1 MKKSFFGKKILVKIF
16 TLFVILNFN
25 IFAET
30 YTWTGSVSSDWGD
43 AGNWNETS
51 ATPDGYNIILA
62 KGTPYDVDFST
73 RNMKD
78 FESLTIEEDVSIDIN
93 SAITVTNAFTNNGTV
108 TVSGSSIIITCGS
121 IENNGSF
128 DFGSNSVKCGD
139 LQNRGTLSF
148 TGNLDVTND
157 ASFVSYFT
165 NEGTVTVNNNA
176 TFSDTFTNKR
186 NFSITGN
193 ATFSGAVTNNGTITC
208 GSGALVMEGDY
219 SGSGKLTLSSAT
231 STFKG
236 GTVDFSGT
244 ELFHNGGTI
253 IFAKEPSGMYSNY
266 GQVALTVNNTVFNN
280 VQIGTNDKTVRITV
294 DGNFTVAGDFSAS
307 NPKNIISQQQTSSY
321 KGITFSGTG
330 KNISFLG
337 KNTIE
342 QIQVTGGSN
351 TITFASENTI
361 TNLSVTANSNEIT
374 FSAKNAITDL
384 SVTANSNELMF
395 SENNTIGTLKL
406 NGESIIAKFGAGKTQ
421 TITNLTATG
430 TSGKEVLLTTD
441 SASPSVNDNSTW
453 WNVAGLTSG
462 NRTISNAKI
471 EYSKSQNP
479 LLITS
484 LDVNVTENTE
494 ASTENWFLRKFY
506 WFGKTDKNWNTAS
519 NWSSSGD
526 SYVACPIAPPTNSG
540 LSEITIVKNDTNVLT
555 LDSDINVK
563 SFDVASSATV
573 DFASYNVT
581 SANGIS
587 NEGTIR
593 LQGTSGQTFSAHT
606 NKDGSTIEYYGN
618 NFATFTWGTNYENLI
633 FSEGISGDF
642 VSFELNVLKNT
653 TIANG
658 TGNDISLKG
667 TFARNVILGENG
679 INAGSVTLTSSAQI
693 NVSGNCSNLSI
704 YGNLVVNNAL
714 SSGGVIS
721 VSGTTSA
728 TGAIS
733 ASGDITFGGNAD
745 VAEVTSTSGVIS
757 VTGDA
762 TASGTI
768 SASGNITFG
777 GTADVAGVTS
787 TGGAIS
793 VTGDATASGAIS
805 ADGNITFG
813 GTADVA
819 EVTSTGGA
827 ISFTG
832 DATASG
838 AISADGDITFGG
850 NADVAEVTSQ
860 SGEISF
866 SGDATASGAISADGD
881 ITFDGTADVAGVTST
896 SGVISFT
903 GDATASGTISAGG
916 DITFGGDAD
925 VAGVTST
932 SGVISFDGDATA
944 SGSIL
949 ASGDITFGGDAD
961 VAGVTSQSG
970 VISFDGD
977 ATASGAISADGNI
990 TFSKNAIINE
1000 VTSTYG
1006 AISVGGTTSANGNI
1020 TSAKS
1025 QTFNGA
1031 FTLQSDVELSAGTIT
1046 FKGTVNGTHALTIGN
1061 NANTTNVTFEKSVGS
1076 VNKLASLDVKGTI
1089 TANEAISTTGNIAVG
1104 GVANVT
1110 EVTSSGGAISVT
1122 GNATATGTISAR
1134 GNITFGGNADVAGVT
1149 SAGGVISF
1157 TGDATA
1163 SGTISAQGDITFG
1176 KNAII
1181 NEVTSTNG
1189 AISVTGTTSANGNIT
1204 SAQSQTFNGE
1214 FTLSKTVTILAK
1226 NNTVLFKDTVNGTYD
1241 LAIGNNANATNV
1253 TFEKSAGSTDVIN
1266 SLFVKGNITAK
1277 DKITTKGNISIG
1289 GTSSITSATS
1299 QSGAISLSGNA
1310 IASGNVLASGNITF
1324 GKNANIY
1331 EVTSQNGAIS
1341 VGGTTFA
1348 NANITSA
1355 QSQTFNG
1362 AFTLQ
1367 NDITFVA
1374 SKVEFKGKVDSKAG
1388 SNYSATFGN
1397 ETVKTSAAFH
1407 FSVGS
1412 SVPLGNITL
1421 NDASFS
1427 ENASL
1432 IQTES
1437 SSLNVNGQV
1446 KFGKA
1451 QLQLGNLII
1460 SAGGNFTQTG
1470 VNTDSQSV
1478 CLIENNGR
1486 VIWDSTS
1493 LGGSVTLKGDVIG
1506 SNAPQVV
1513 FNKKNVII
1521 GKDLNIAGVF
1531 YNLEI
1536 APNINVTNASG
1547 LCVRNNFTINGTYTH
1562 NDKKLT
1568 LGAITVA
1575 GKEYSSGDEGKI
1587 TGNAN
1592 VTFGTVEIVQQ
1603 GTPKNIAISGNIF
1616 ELIMNNANST
1626 GKISVSSNA
1635 NTDSALTITTIQNAD
1650 GTKFDFDFAKNITFE
1665 NAPTINTTGIISFA
1679 NEGITSSQKII
1690 FQSGIAI
1697 PKANKIF
1704 AKGNFENT
1712 AGTVD
1717 FAKPVELTGNA
1728 TISAND
1734 INFSDLNLKTYN
1746 IDLTAQNLCFN
1757 KNVVSDN
1764 NATNIFTLKNLGS
1777 AEIKDGVQISCGK
1790 INFTG
1795 NGTSSVNAANFQL
1808 NSLDGNI
1815 SINDE
1820 RFASSAKIT
1829 VNNEGIFIIDE
1840 KSKIQ
1845 CSNLVQNGSGKN
1857 QLAGQFVILENAN
1870 FNTDVFVTDEFAISA
1885 KNMTVGN
1892 ASSKDLFINAIKS
1905 GTTKNVE
1912 FACDIQSQNFVL
1924 LNGNVTLSGNLTTSK
1939 DIVLQNGIAS
1949 QIYKDSESATENLLS
1964 YFNSARDGKTALC
1977 SLQEFPAQNPDGTN
1991 ISLTEFTSSFG
2002 GFGGKT
2008 ITAGQ
2013 NFYSNGVDLV
2023 PNAKWNLSLKKNDVA
2038 TSAFGEFH
2046 NGRLKNC
2053 EVICA
2058 SGTAYLSCAENS
2070 VDEGANSG
2078 AYFGRPNFSAT
2089 GTYTVFDN
2097 VIRVE
2102 FVDSVLGL
2110 KTTIENSNNEI
2121 SKAIASGY
2129 FVHMG
2134 NSGKVSFEG
2143 TYVDSE
2149 CNVSTD
2155 GKGDLDIFYIKTEEK
2170 WNSDATG
2177 NSLGN
2182 AESTD
2187 WSGVHRTAIPY
2198 IDLPKALNSL
2208 YETLRDNHKNRIA
2221 HYYSENAFAGVK
2233 DKCSPV
2239 LIGIRT
2245 GQELHKNNTGTAE
2258 SQMPYD
2264 AHNFI
2269 EFQYSESVNTSSILL
2284 SDKDD
2289 LAKTMNVQA
2298 TSDFGEIISS
2308 GEGLNIAGIVK
2319 IQNGKLKTGSTDSSV
2334 PSTKIH
2340 SLYRNFAI
2348 NANAAEKF
2356 QSHRMRLGIASF
2368 VDKTVLANGKEFHHW
2383 VGYIDEGTT
2392 PSGSV
2397 IPLDSKIVDDKNL
2410 IYDAHGNSLDVKG
2423 TENHSLL
2430 DLSVTEV
2437 DSELYGTWD
2446 IYAPVFAEYNS
2457 SLQETSSKYAEAI
2470 GTSSAGYST
2479 LDKIEFHLH
2488 DNNPLAFDENVIW
2501 FNKVGWCSDS
2511 KGKVLYKNFTDAT
2524 DIFGGARAFDD
2535 NAVRRTSGGIRY
2547 SSLYD
2552 KADFFKYTT
2561 DVASS
2566 EINTSFD
2573 ATEIKGGAK
2582 SLVFIP
2588 PVGNRKSTGAEDGLY
2603 FSVYLK
2609 DKTLPLKSTFVIRY
2623 DENACVTDLAGNRL
2637 RNKTLSTID
2646 RVSPKFNISV
2656 AEVKNNKLYVVFN
2669 KKLNVGTISV
2679 YKETVDSDIDVK
2691 SYSALQKITETL
2703 RIVDKTWTPSSEIQI
2718 DTNVPAEY
2726 VYSNDYFTGLI
2737 FTLTKDVKYS
2747 DVKNLYLQ
2755 CYAPETSMDP
2765 LSGIPGANVTYVQ
2778 DNIGNYM
2785 AHKEAHALSDF
2796 AVGVVNPI
2804 FAYDNRQLSDED
2816 YFSKGIYGKI
2826 LGADESYSVHDWNDE
2841 QNNYGT
2847 LVTGQ
2852 DIFINANLSDGT
2864 NDNSEMPA
2872 KVVGYFDIYKNNN
2885 FVSIESDSLS
2895 CEYNE
2900 SIENADFAL
2909 SPWRIWLPETVSNGT
2924 ENPVF
2929 KALSNKNNKFDL
2941 FATGVK
2947 DEQSAENGENIKM
2960 NFLLP
2965 YDNESENIV
2974 HASSSMKDCG
2984 WDKGQQIS
2992 FLFGLENEDGT
3003 PVQIC
3008 HAPEYHEATDSYTC
3022 DMAPL
3027 FALRLKNPA
3036 DLTSLDLWSF
3046 KLQTVA
3052 LQRGGISVLN
3062 NVINVSNDE
3071 KAIVQVDM
3079 SNSGNLNIAVMTLDG
3094 NIVQYLHKGSLEKGT
3109 HYFSWNGR
3117 TKGNKTVARGLYFV
3131 RVFGSGIDE
3140 TRKIMV
3146 VKD

>member
-30 YTWTGSVSSDWGD
+30 YTWNGSVSSDWKD
-43 AGNWNETS
+43 AGNWDTTDS
-51 ATPDGYNIILA
+51 TTPGYNIVLA
-62 KGTPYDVDFST
+62 HAGNDVNFST
-73 RNMKD
+73 RNTND
-78 FESLTIEEDVSIDIN
+78 FASLVVEEGVSIEIK
-93 SAITVTNAFTNNGTV
+93 SAITVTNTFTNKGTV
-108 TVSGSSIIITCGS
+108 TVSGSGITITCGS
-121 IENNGSF
+121 ISIENTGNF
-128 DFGSNSVKCGD
+128 DFASNSVNCGY

-148 TGNLDVTND
+148 TGNLDVTNN

-176 TFSDTFTNKR
+176 TFSDTFTNKG
-186 NFSITGN
+186 NFSITGDGIFSSDVINDGGAISISKNASFSVSLTNDGTINCDTGDFTVTEFYSGTGNLSFTSGN

-208 GSGALVMEGDY
+208 GSGALVMEGNY
-219 SGSGKLTLSSAT
+219 SGSGELTLSSGT
-231 STFKG
+231 STFNG
-236 GTVDFSGT
+236 GTVNFSDVT
-244 ELFHNGGTI
+244 LNHNNGTI
-253 IFAKEPSGMYSNY
+253 VFDRASTGGMFSSDATIN
-266 GQVALTVNNTVFNN
+266 LKVNNTIFNN
-280 VQIGTNDKTVRITV
+280 VKFGDTNNVKMTV
-294 DGNFTVAGDFSAS
+294 DGNLIVEGIFFATSPTNFIGTE
-307 NPKNIISQQQTSSY
+307 QTSTY
-321 KGITFSGTG
+321 KNITFSGSNKT
-330 KNISFLG
+330 ISFAG
-337 KNTIE
+337 KNTFANVNI
-342 QIQVTGGSN
+342 TGSN
-351 TITFASENTI
+351 NTVTFSSENTFTELNI
-361 TNLSVTANSNEIT
+361 SGEASIVALA
-374 FSAKNAITDL
+374 SA
-384 SVTANSNELMF
+384 
-395 SENNTIGTLKL
+395 NTIGTL
-406 NGESIIAKFGAGKTQ
+406 NITGINSVIKFGAGKTQ
-421 TITNLTATG
+421 TITKLTATG

-462 NRTISNAKI
+462 NVILSNAKI

-484 LDVNVTENTE
+484 LDVTENTE

-526 SYVACPIAPPTNSG
+526 SYVACPIAPSIDSG
-540 LSEITIVKNDTNVLT
+540 LSEITIVKNDTNILL
-555 LDSDINVK
+555 LDNNIDVK

-593 LQGTSGQTFSAHT
+593 LQGTNGQTFSAHT

-618 NFATFTWGTNYENLI
+618 NFATFTWGTEYRNLKIAESIGGNYSGHILNVQENLI
-633 FSEGISGDF
+633 
-642 VSFELNVLKNT
+642 
-653 TIANG
+653 IANN
-658 TGNDISLKG
+658 TLIMLKG

-693 NVSGNCSNLSI
+693 NVSGNCSNLAI
-704 YGNLVVNNAL
+704 NGNLAVNNAL

-733 ASGDITFGGNAD
+733 AN
-745 VAEVTSTSGVIS
+745 
-757 VTGDA
+757 
-762 TASGTI
+762 
-768 SASGNITFG
+768 GNITFG

-793 VTGDATASGAIS
+793 FD
-805 ADGNITFG
+805 
-813 GTADVA
+813 
-819 EVTSTGGA
+819 
-827 ISFTG
+827 G

-850 NADVAEVTSQ
+850 DATVNGVTST
-860 SGEISF
+860 SGVISF
-866 SGDATASGAISADGD
+866 TGDATASGAISANGN

-896 SGVISFT
+896 SGVISFD
-903 GDATASGTISAGG
+903 GDAKASGEISANGN
-916 DITFGGDAD
+916 ITFGGTAD

-932 SGVISFDGDATA
+932 GGAIS
-944 SGSIL
+944 
-949 ASGDITFGGDAD
+949 IT
-961 VAGVTSQSG
+961 
-970 VISFDGD
+970 GD
-977 ATASGAISADGNI
+977 ATASGAISASGNI
-990 TFSKNAIINE
+990 TFGKNAIINE
-1000 VTSTYG
+1000 VTSTNG
-1006 AISVGGTTSANGNI
+1006 AISVSGTTLANGNI
-1020 TSAKS
+1020 TSAQS

-1031 FTLQSDVELSAGTIT
+1031 FTLNNSVTILAKENTIT

-1061 NANTTNVTFEKSVGS
+1061 DTDTTNVTFEKSVGS

-1110 EVTSSGGAISVT
+1110 EVTSTGGAISVT
-1122 GNATATGTISAR
+1122 GDATASGTISAQ
-1134 GNITFGGNADVAGVT
+1134 GNISFGANAIINEVT
-1149 SAGGVISF
+1149 SSNGAISVGGTTSATGAISAGGVISF

-1176 KNAII
+1176 ANAII
-1181 NEVTSTNG
+1181 NEVTSSNG
-1189 AISVTGTTSANGNIT
+1189 AISVEGTTSANGNIT
-1204 SAQSQTFNGE
+1204 SAKSQTFNGA
-1214 FTLSKTVTILAK
+1214 FTLNNSVTILAK

-1253 TFEKSAGSTDVIN
+1253 TFEKSVGSTDVIN

-1310 IASGNVLASGNITF
+1310 TASGTISASGNITF

-1331 EVTSQNGAIS
+1331 EVTSSNGAIS
-1341 VGGTTFA
+1341 VGGTTSA
-1348 NANITSA
+1348 NANITSE

-1397 ETVKTSAAFH
+1397 ETIKTSAAFH

-1478 CLIENNGR
+1478 YLIENNGR

-1493 LGGSVTLKGDVIG
+1493 LGGSVTLKGDVTG

-1592 VTFGTVEIVQQ
+1592 VSFGTVEIVQQ
-1603 GTPKNIAISGNIF
+1603 STPKNIAISGSIF
-1616 ELIMNNANST
+1616 ELIMNNENST

-1635 NTDSALTITTIQNAD
+1635 NTDSALSITTIQNAD

-1665 NAPTINTTGIISFA
+1665 NAPTINTTGTVSFA

-1717 FAKPVELTGNA
+1717 FAKPVELTGNT

-1746 IDLTAQNLCFN
+1746 IDLTTQNLCFN
-1757 KNVVSDN
+1757 KSVVSDN

-1845 CSNLVQNGSGKN
+1845 CNNLVQIGNGKN

-1870 FNTDVFVTDEFAISA
+1870 FNTDVFVTDEFVISA
-1885 KNMTVGN
+1885 KNMIVGN
-1892 ASSKDLFINAIKS
+1892 ASSKDLFINAIKN

-1964 YFNSARDGKTALC
+1964 YFNSARDGRTALC
-1977 SLQEFPAQNPDGTN
+1977 SLQEFPTQNPDGTN
-1991 ISLTEFTSSFG
+1991 ISLTAFASSFG

-2089 GTYTVFDN
+2089 GTYTVYDN
-2097 VIRVE
+2097 VIRME

-2221 HYYSENAFAGVK
+2221 HYYDANAFVSVK

-2245 GQELHKNNTGTAE
+2245 GQELHKNNTGTAS

-2289 LAKTMNVQA
+2289 LSKTMNVQA

-2308 GEGLNIAGIVK
+2308 GDGLNIAGIAK

-2340 SLYRNFAI
+2340 SLYRNFAV

-2383 VGYIDEGTT
+2383 VGYIDEGAT
-2392 PSGSV
+2392 PSGTV

-2410 IYDAHGNSLDVKG
+2410 IYDANGNSLDVKG

-2430 DLSVTEV
+2430 DLSVTEI

-2446 IYAPVFAEYNS
+2446 IYAPIFAEYNS
-2457 SLQETSSKYAEAI
+2457 SLHESSSKYAEAI

-2488 DNNPLAFDENVIW
+2488 DNNPLAFDESAIW

-2535 NAVRRTSGGIRY
+2535 NATRRTSGGIRY

-2552 KADFFKYTT
+2552 KADFFKYTI

-2679 YKETVDSDIDVK
+2679 YKETVDSDIDAK

-2885 FVSIESDSLS
+2885 FISIESDSLS

-2947 DEQSAENGENIKM
+2947 DEESAENGENIKI

-3003 PVQIC
+3003 PIQIC
-3008 HAPEYHEATDSYTC
+3008 HAPEYNEATDSYTC

>member
-30 YTWTGSVSSDWGD
+30 YTWNGYVSSDWEE
-43 AGNWNETS
+43 ARNWDTTDS
-51 ATPDGYNIILA
+51 TTQGYNIVLA
-62 KGTPYDVDFST
+62 HAGNDVDFST
-73 RNMKD
+73 RNRKD
-78 FESLTIEEDVSIDIN
+78 FDSLVVEEGVSIEIN
-93 SAITVTNAFTNNGTV
+93 SDITVTNAFTNNGTV
-108 TVSGSSIIITCGS
+108 TVLDSGITITCGS
-121 IENNGSF
+121 IVNRGKLS
-128 DFGSNSVKCGD
+128 FGSNSLNCND
-139 LQNRGTLSF
+139 FENRGTLSF
-148 TGNLDVTND
+148 TGALDVTNN
-157 ASFVSYFT
+157 ATFT
-165 NEGTVTVNNNA
+165 RDFINEGTVTVNN
-176 TFSDTFTNKR
+176 
-186 NFSITGN
+186 N

-208 GSGALVMEGDY
+208 GSGALVMEGNY
-219 SGSGKLTLSSAT
+219 FGSGELTLSSGT
-231 STFKG
+231 STFNG
-236 GTVDFSGT
+236 GTVNFSGT
-244 ELFHNGGTI
+244 ELIHNGGTI
-253 IFAKEPSGMYSNY
+253 IFGMFSNY
-266 GQVALTVNNTVFNN
+266 GEVALTVNDTVFNN
-280 VQIGTNDKTVRITV
+280 VQIGTNDKTVKITV

-361 TNLSVTANSNEIT
+361 TNLSVTANDNEIT
-374 FSAKNAITDL
+374 FSAENAITDL

-395 SENNTIGTLKL
+395 SANNTIGTLNL
-406 NGESIIAKFGAGKTQ
+406 NGELITAKFGAGKTQ
-421 TITNLTATG
+421 TITKLTAIG

-462 NRTISNAKI
+462 NVTISNAKI

-484 LDVNVTENTE
+484 LDVNVTENPK

-506 WFGKTDKNWNTAS
+506 WFGRKDKNWNTTS
-519 NWSSSGD
+519 NWSSSRD
-526 SYVACPIAPPTNSG
+526 SYVECPIAPPINSG
-540 LSEITIVKNDTNVLT
+540 LSEITIVKNDTNILL
-555 LDSDINVK
+555 LDNNINVK

-573 DFASYNVT
+573 DFASYDVT

-593 LQGTSGQTFSAHT
+593 LQGTNGQTFFAHT
-606 NKDGSTIEYYGN
+606 NEDGSTIEYYGN
-618 NFATFTWGTNYENLI
+618 NFALFAWGTDYENLI

-642 VSFELNVLKNT
+642 VSSELNVLKNT

-667 TFARNVILGENG
+667 TFTGNIILGENG

-693 NVSGNCSNLSI
+693 NVSGNCSNLAI
-704 YGNLVVNNAL
+704 NGNLAVNNAL

-721 VSGTTSA
+721 VTGTTSA
-728 TGAIS
+728 TGVIS
-733 ASGDITFGGNAD
+733 AGGD
-745 VAEVTSTSGVIS
+745 
-757 VTGDA
+757 
-762 TASGTI
+762 
-768 SASGNITFG
+768 ITFG

-805 ADGNITFG
+805 ADGDITFG

-827 ISFTG
+827 ISVTG
-832 DATASG
+832 DAKASG
-838 AISADGDITFGG
+838 TISADGDITFG
-850 NADVAEVTSQ
+850 
-860 SGEISF
+860 
-866 SGDATASGAISADGD
+866 
-881 ITFDGTADVAGVTST
+881 GTADVAGVTST

-903 GDATASGTISAGG
+903 GDATASGVISADGN
-916 DITFGGDAD
+916 ITFGGTAD
-925 VAGVTST
+925 VAE
-932 SGVISFDGDATA
+932 
-944 SGSIL
+944 
-949 ASGDITFGGDAD
+949 
-961 VAGVTSQSG
+961 VTSQSG

-977 ATASGAISADGNI
+977 ATASGAISSSGNI
-990 TFSKNAIINE
+990 TFDGNADVAE
-1000 VTSTYG
+1000 VTST
-1006 AISVGGTTSANGNI
+1006 
-1020 TSAKS
+1020 
-1025 QTFNGA
+1025 
-1031 FTLQSDVELSAGTIT
+1031 
-1046 FKGTVNGTHALTIGN
+1046 
-1061 NANTTNVTFEKSVGS
+1061 
-1076 VNKLASLDVKGTI
+1076 
-1089 TANEAISTTGNIAVG
+1089 
-1104 GVANVT
+1104 
-1110 EVTSSGGAISVT
+1110 GGAISV
-1122 GNATATGTISAR
+1122 I
-1134 GNITFGGNADVAGVT
+1134 
-1149 SAGGVISF
+1149 
-1157 TGDATA
+1157 GDATV
-1163 SGTISAQGDITFG
+1163 SGAISANGNITFG

-1204 SAQSQTFNGE
+1204 SAQSQTFNGVFTLQSDVVLSAGTNTITFKGTVNGTHALTIGNDTDTTNVTFEKSVGSVNKLASLDVKGTITANEAIFTTGNIAVGGVAKVTEVTSTGGAISVTGDATATGTISARGNISFGANAIINEVTSSNGAISVGGTTSATGAISAGGVISFDGDATASGTISAQGDITFGKNAIINEVTSTNGAISVEGTTSANGNITSAKSQTFNGE
-1214 FTLSKTVTILAK
+1214 FTLNKTVTILAK

-1266 SLFVKGNITAK
+1266 SLFVKGNITAN
-1277 DKITTKGNISIG
+1277 DKITTKGNISVG

-1310 IASGNVLASGNITF
+1310 TASGNVLASGNITF

-1341 VGGTTFA
+1341 VGGTTLA

-1374 SKVEFKGKVDSKAG
+1374 SKVEFKGKVDSKTG

-1397 ETVKTSAAFH
+1397 ETIKTSAAFH

-1437 SSLNVNGQV
+1437 SSLNVNGGV

-1460 SAGGNFTQTG
+1460 SENGNFTQTG

-1493 LGGSVTLKGDVIG
+1493 LGGSVTLKGDVTG

-1592 VTFGTVEIVQQ
+1592 VSFGTVEIVQQ

-1635 NTDSALTITTIQNAD
+1635 NTDSALSITTIQNAD

-1665 NAPTINTTGIISFA
+1665 NATTINTTGTVSFA
-1679 NEGITSSQKII
+1679 NEGIASSQKII

-1734 INFSDLNLKTYN
+1734 INFSDLNLKTYD
-1746 IDLTAQNLCFN
+1746 IDLTTQNLCFN
-1757 KNVVSDN
+1757 KSVVSDN

-1845 CSNLVQNGSGKN
+1845 CSNLVQNGNGKN

-1905 GTTKNVE
+1905 GITKNVE

-1991 ISLTEFTSSFG
+1991 ISLTEFASSFG

-2089 GTYTVFDN
+2089 GTYTIYDN

-2177 NSLGN
+2177 NFMGN

-2221 HYYSENAFAGVK
+2221 HYYDANAFVGVK

-2308 GEGLNIAGIVK
+2308 GEGLNIAGIAK

-2340 SLYRNFAI
+2340 SLYRNFAVS
-2348 NANAAEKF
+2348 ANAAEKF

-2392 PSGSV
+2392 PSGTV

-2410 IYDAHGNSLDVKG
+2410 IYDANGNSLNVKG

-2457 SLQETSSKYAEAI
+2457 SLHESSSKYAEGI

-2488 DNNPLAFDENVIW
+2488 DNNPLAFDESVIW

-2535 NAVRRTSGGIRY
+2535 NATRRTSGGIRY

-2691 SYSALQKITETL
+2691 NYSALQKITETL

-2885 FVSIESDSLS
+2885 FISIESDSLS

-2909 SPWRIWLPETVSNGT
+2909 SPWRIWLPETVRNGT

-2947 DEQSAENGENIKM
+2947 DEQSAENGENIKI

-3008 HAPEYHEATDSYTC
+3008 HAPEYNEATDSYTC

>member
-1 MKKSFFGKKILVKIF
+1 MQL
-16 TLFVILNFN
+16 
-25 IFAET
+25 
-30 YTWTGSVSSDWGD
+30 
-43 AGNWNETS
+43 
-51 ATPDGYNIILA
+51 
-62 KGTPYDVDFST
+62 
-73 RNMKD
+73 
-78 FESLTIEEDVSIDIN
+78 
-93 SAITVTNAFTNNGTV
+93 
-108 TVSGSSIIITCGS
+108 
-121 IENNGSF
+121 
-128 DFGSNSVKCGD
+128 
-139 LQNRGTLSF
+139 
-148 TGNLDVTND
+148 GNLN
-157 ASFVSYFT
+157 
-165 NEGTVTVNNNA
+165 
-176 TFSDTFTNKR
+176 
-186 NFSITGN
+186 
-193 ATFSGAVTNNGTITC
+193 
-208 GSGALVMEGDY
+208 
-219 SGSGKLTLSSAT
+219 
-231 STFKG
+231 
-236 GTVDFSGT
+236 
-244 ELFHNGGTI
+244 
-253 IFAKEPSGMYSNY
+253 
-266 GQVALTVNNTVFNN
+266 
-280 VQIGTNDKTVRITV
+280 
-294 DGNFTVAGDFSAS
+294 
-307 NPKNIISQQQTSSY
+307 
-321 KGITFSGTG
+321 
-330 KNISFLG
+330 
-337 KNTIE
+337 
-342 QIQVTGGSN
+342 
-351 TITFASENTI
+351 
-361 TNLSVTANSNEIT
+361 
-374 FSAKNAITDL
+374 
-384 SVTANSNELMF
+384 
-395 SENNTIGTLKL
+395 
-406 NGESIIAKFGAGKTQ
+406 
-421 TITNLTATG
+421 
-430 TSGKEVLLTTD
+430 
-441 SASPSVNDNSTW
+441 
-453 WNVAGLTSG
+453 
-462 NRTISNAKI
+462 
-471 EYSKSQNP
+471 
-479 LLITS
+479 
-484 LDVNVTENTE
+484 
-494 ASTENWFLRKFY
+494 
-506 WFGKTDKNWNTAS
+506 
-519 NWSSSGD
+519 
-526 SYVACPIAPPTNSG
+526 
-540 LSEITIVKNDTNVLT
+540 
-555 LDSDINVK
+555 
-563 SFDVASSATV
+563 
-573 DFASYNVT
+573 
-581 SANGIS
+581 
-587 NEGTIR
+587 
-593 LQGTSGQTFSAHT
+593 
-606 NKDGSTIEYYGN
+606 
-618 NFATFTWGTNYENLI
+618 
-633 FSEGISGDF
+633 
-642 VSFELNVLKNT
+642 
-653 TIANG
+653 
-658 TGNDISLKG
+658 
-667 TFARNVILGENG
+667 
-679 INAGSVTLTSSAQI
+679 
-693 NVSGNCSNLSI
+693 
-704 YGNLVVNNAL
+704 
-714 SSGGVIS
+714 
-721 VSGTTSA
+721 
-728 TGAIS
+728 
-733 ASGDITFGGNAD
+733 
-745 VAEVTSTSGVIS
+745 
-757 VTGDA
+757 
-762 TASGTI
+762 
-768 SASGNITFG
+768 
-777 GTADVAGVTS
+777 
-787 TGGAIS
+787 
-793 VTGDATASGAIS
+793 
-805 ADGNITFG
+805 
-813 GTADVA
+813 
-819 EVTSTGGA
+819 
-827 ISFTG
+827 
-832 DATASG
+832 
-838 AISADGDITFGG
+838 
-850 NADVAEVTSQ
+850 
-860 SGEISF
+860 
-866 SGDATASGAISADGD
+866 
-881 ITFDGTADVAGVTST
+881 
-896 SGVISFT
+896 
-903 GDATASGTISAGG
+903 ISAGG
-916 DITFGGDAD
+916 
-925 VAGVTST
+925 S
-932 SGVISFDGDATA
+932 
-944 SGSIL
+944 
-949 ASGDITFGGDAD
+949 
-961 VAGVTSQSG
+961 
-970 VISFDGD
+970 
-977 ATASGAISADGNI
+977 
-990 TFSKNAIINE
+990 
-1000 VTSTYG
+1000 
-1006 AISVGGTTSANGNI
+1006 
-1020 TSAKS
+1020 
-1025 QTFNGA
+1025 
-1031 FTLQSDVELSAGTIT
+1031 
-1046 FKGTVNGTHALTIGN
+1046 
-1061 NANTTNVTFEKSVGS
+1061 
-1076 VNKLASLDVKGTI
+1076 
-1089 TANEAISTTGNIAVG
+1089 
-1104 GVANVT
+1104 
-1110 EVTSSGGAISVT
+1110 
-1122 GNATATGTISAR
+1122 
-1134 GNITFGGNADVAGVT
+1134 
-1149 SAGGVISF
+1149 
-1157 TGDATA
+1157 
-1163 SGTISAQGDITFG
+1163 
-1176 KNAII
+1176 
-1181 NEVTSTNG
+1181 
-1189 AISVTGTTSANGNIT
+1189 
-1204 SAQSQTFNGE
+1204 
-1214 FTLSKTVTILAK
+1214 
-1226 NNTVLFKDTVNGTYD
+1226 
-1241 LAIGNNANATNV
+1241 
-1253 TFEKSAGSTDVIN
+1253 
-1266 SLFVKGNITAK
+1266 
-1277 DKITTKGNISIG
+1277 
-1289 GTSSITSATS
+1289 
-1299 QSGAISLSGNA
+1299 
-1310 IASGNVLASGNITF
+1310 
-1324 GKNANIY
+1324 
-1331 EVTSQNGAIS
+1331 
-1341 VGGTTFA
+1341 
-1348 NANITSA
+1348 
-1355 QSQTFNG
+1355 
-1362 AFTLQ
+1362 
-1367 NDITFVA
+1367 
-1374 SKVEFKGKVDSKAG
+1374 
-1388 SNYSATFGN
+1388 
-1397 ETVKTSAAFH
+1397 
-1407 FSVGS
+1407 
-1412 SVPLGNITL
+1412 
-1421 NDASFS
+1421 
-1427 ENASL
+1427 
-1432 IQTES
+1432 
-1437 SSLNVNGQV
+1437 
-1446 KFGKA
+1446 
-1451 QLQLGNLII
+1451 
-1460 SAGGNFTQTG
+1460 FTQTG

-1478 CLIENNGR
+1478 CTIANNGTL
-1486 VIWDSTS
+1486 IWDSTS
-1493 LGGSVTLKGDVIG
+1493 LGGSVTLKGDVTG

-1592 VTFGTVEIVQQ
+1592 VSFGTVEIVQQ
-1603 GTPKNIAISGNIF
+1603 STPKNIAISGNIF
-1616 ELIMNNANST
+1616 ELIMNNENST

-1665 NAPTINTTGIISFA
+1665 NAPTINTTGTVSFA

-1690 FQSGIAI
+1690 FQNGILI

-1712 AGTVD
+1712 AGIVD
-1717 FAKPVELTGNA
+1717 FAKPVELTGNT

-1746 IDLTAQNLCFN
+1746 IDLTTQNLCFN

-1764 NATNIFTLKNLGS
+1764 DATNIFTLKNLGS

-1808 NSLDGNI
+1808 NALDGNI

-1845 CSNLVQNGSGKN
+1845 CSNLVQIGNGKN

-1939 DIVLQNGIAS
+1939 DIVLQNGTAS
-1949 QIYKDSESATENLLS
+1949 QIYNDSESATENLLS

-1991 ISLTEFTSSFG
+1991 ISLTEFASSFG

-2089 GTYTVFDN
+2089 GTYTVYDN

-2221 HYYSENAFAGVK
+2221 HYYSENAFEGVK

-2245 GQELHKNNTGTAE
+2245 GQELHKNNTGTAS

-2308 GEGLNIAGIVK
+2308 GDGLNIAGIAK

-2340 SLYRNFAI
+2340 SLYRNFAVS
-2348 NANAAEKF
+2348 ANAAEKF

-2383 VGYIDEGTT
+2383 VGYIDEGST
-2392 PSGSV
+2392 PSGTV

-2430 DLSVTEV
+2430 DLSVTEI

-2457 SLQETSSKYAEAI
+2457 SLHESSSKYAEAI

-2535 NAVRRTSGGIRY
+2535 NATRRTSGGIRY

-2588 PVGNRKSTGAEDGLY
+2588 PVGNRKSTGSEDGLY

-2900 SIENADFAL
+2900 SIEKADFAL

>member
-30 YTWTGSVSSDWGD
+30 YTWNGSVSSDWKD
-43 AGNWNETS
+43 AENWDTTDS
-51 ATPDGYNIILA
+51 TPGYNIVLA
-62 KGTPYDVDFST
+62 HAGNDVDFSS
-73 RNMKD
+73 RNTND
-78 FESLTIEEDVSIDIN
+78 FASLVVEEEVSIEIN
-93 SAITVTNAFTNNGTV
+93 SDITVTNAFTNNGTV
-108 TVSGSSIIITCGS
+108 TVSDSGITITCGS
-121 IENNGSF
+121 IENNG
-128 DFGSNSVKCGD
+128 
-139 LQNRGTLSF
+139 
-148 TGNLDVTND
+148 
-157 ASFVSYFT
+157 
-165 NEGTVTVNNNA
+165 
-176 TFSDTFTNKR
+176 
-186 NFSITGN
+186 
-193 ATFSGAVTNNGTITC
+193 TITC
-208 GSGALVMEGDY
+208 GTGELLVNGNY

-244 ELFHNGGTI
+244 ELIHNGGTI
-253 IFAKEPSGMYSNY
+253 IFAKEPSGFSSY

-280 VQIGTNDKTVRITV
+280 VQIGTNDKTVKITV
-294 DGNFTVAGDFSAS
+294 DGNFTVAGDFFAS
-307 NPKNIISQQQTSSY
+307 RFSQQQTSSY
-321 KGITFSGTG
+321 EGITFSGTG
-330 KNISFLG
+330 KTISFLG

-351 TITFASENTI
+351 TISFASENTI
-361 TNLSVTANSNEIT
+361 KNLSVTANSNEIT
-374 FSAKNAITDL
+374 FSAENAITDL

-395 SENNTIGTLKL
+395 SENNTIGTLNL
-406 NGESIIAKFGAGKTQ
+406 NGEAIIAKFGAGKTQ
-421 TITNLTATG
+421 TITKLTATG
-430 TSGKEVLLTTD
+430 TSGNEVLLTTN

-484 LDVNVTENTE
+484 LDVNVTENSE
-494 ASTENWFLRKFY
+494 GSTENWFLRKFY
-506 WFGKTDKNWNTAS
+506 WFGKTDKNWNEKT

-526 SYVACPIAPPTNSG
+526 SYVECLIAPPTNSG
-540 LSEITIVKNDTNVLT
+540 LSEITIVKNDTNIL
-555 LDSDINVK
+555 LLNSDIRVK
-563 SFDVASSATV
+563 SFDVASSVTV

-593 LQGTSGQTFSAHT
+593 LQGTNGQTFYAPT
-606 NKDGSTIEYYGN
+606 NEDGSTIEYYGN
-618 NFATFTWGTNYENLI
+618 NFALFAWGTDYENLI

-642 VSFELNVLKNT
+642 VSSELNVLKNT

-704 YGNLVVNNAL
+704 DGNLVVNNAL
-714 SSGGVIS
+714 SSGGMIS
-721 VSGTTSA
+721 VTGTTSA
-728 TGAIS
+728 TGSIS
-733 ASGDITFGGNAD
+733 ADGDITFGGNAD
-745 VAEVTSTSGVIS
+745 VAGVTSTGGVIS
-757 VTGDA
+757 FDGDA

-777 GTADVAGVTS
+777 GTADVAK
-787 TGGAIS
+787 
-793 VTGDATASGAIS
+793 
-805 ADGNITFG
+805 
-813 GTADVA
+813 
-819 EVTSTGGA
+819 VTSTGGA
-827 ISFTG
+827 ISFDG
-832 DATASG
+832 NATASG

-850 NADVAEVTSQ
+850 NADVAGVTSQ
-860 SGEISF
+860 SGSISF
-866 SGDATASGAISADGD
+866 SGDATASGAI
-881 ITFDGTADVAGVTST
+881 
-896 SGVISFT
+896 
-903 GDATASGTISAGG
+903 
-916 DITFGGDAD
+916 
-925 VAGVTST
+925 
-932 SGVISFDGDATA
+932 
-944 SGSIL
+944 L
-949 ASGDITFGGDAD
+949 
-961 VAGVTSQSG
+961 
-970 VISFDGD
+970 
-977 ATASGAISADGNI
+977 ADGNI
-990 TFSKNAIINE
+990 TFGKNAIINE

-1031 FTLQSDVELSAGTIT
+1031 FTLQSDVELSAGTNTIT
-1046 FKGTVNGTHALTIGN
+1046 FKDTVNGTHALTIGN

-1076 VNKLASLDVKGTI
+1076 VNKLASLDVKGNA

-1122 GNATATGTISAR
+1122 GDATASGTISAR
-1134 GNITFGGNADVAGVT
+1134 GNISFGGNAIINEVT
-1149 SAGGVISF
+1149 SSNGAISVGGTTSATGAISAGGVISF

-1163 SGTISAQGDITFG
+1163 SGTISAGGDITFG
-1176 KNAII
+1176 ANAII
-1181 NEVTSTNG
+1181 NEVTSSNG
-1189 AISVTGTTSANGNIT
+1189 AISVGGTTSANGNIT
-1204 SAQSQTFNGE
+1204 SAKSQTFNGA
-1214 FTLSKTVTILAK
+1214 FTLNNSVTILAK

-1277 DKITTKGNISIG
+1277 DKITTKGNISVG
-1289 GTSSITSATS
+1289 GTSSITSAIS

-1310 IASGNVLASGNITF
+1310 TASGTISASGNITF

-1341 VGGTTFA
+1341 VGGTTSA
-1348 NANITSA
+1348 NGNITSA

-1397 ETVKTSAAFH
+1397 ETIKTSAAFH

-1437 SSLNVNGQV
+1437 SSLNVKGGV

-1493 LGGSVTLKGDVIG
+1493 LGGSVTLKGDVTG

-1592 VTFGTVEIVQQ
+1592 VSFGTVEIVQIN
-1603 GTPKNIAISGNIF
+1603 TPKNIAISGSIF

-1635 NTDSALTITTIQNAD
+1635 NTDSALSITTIQNAD

-1665 NAPTINTTGIISFA
+1665 NAPTINTTGTVSFA
-1679 NEGITSSQKII
+1679 NEGIASSQKII
-1690 FQSGIAI
+1690 FQNGILI
-1697 PKANKIF
+1697 PKADKIF

-1717 FAKPVELTGNA
+1717 FSKPVELTGNT
-1728 TISAND
+1728 TISANN

-1746 IDLTAQNLCFN
+1746 IDLTTQNLRFN
-1757 KNVVSDN
+1757 KSVVSDN

-1845 CSNLVQNGSGKN
+1845 CNNLVQNGNGKN

-1991 ISLTEFTSSFG
+1991 ISLTAFASSFG

-2089 GTYTVFDN
+2089 GTYTVYDN

-2245 GQELHKNNTGTAE
+2245 GQELHKNNTGTAS

-2289 LAKTMNVQA
+2289 LSKTMNVQA

-2308 GEGLNIAGIVK
+2308 GDGLNIAGIAK

-2334 PSTKIH
+2334 PSSKIH
-2340 SLYRNFAI
+2340 SLYRNFAVS
-2348 NANAAEKF
+2348 ANAAEKF

-2392 PSGSV
+2392 PSGTV

-2430 DLSVTEV
+2430 NLSVTEV

-2457 SLQETSSKYAEAI
+2457 SLHESSSKYAEAI

-2535 NAVRRTSGGIRY
+2535 NATRRTSGGIRY

-2929 KALSNKNNKFDL
+2929 KALSNKNNQFDL

-2947 DEQSAENGENIKM
+2947 DEESAENGENIKI

>member
-30 YTWTGSVSSDWGD
+30 YTWNGSVSSDWKD
-43 AGNWNETS
+43 AGNWDTTDS
-51 ATPDGYNIILA
+51 TTPGYNIVLA
-62 KGTPYDVDFST
+62 PATYPAYPVNFST
-73 RNMKD
+73 RNTND
-78 FESLTIEEDVSIDIN
+78 FDSLVVEAEVSIEIN

-108 TVSGSSIIITCGS
+108 TVLDSGITITCGS
-121 IENNGSF
+121 VVNHGKLS
-128 DFGSNSVKCGD
+128 FGSNSLNCND
-139 LQNRGTLSF
+139 FENRGTLSF
-148 TGNLDVTND
+148 TGALDVTNN

-176 TFSDTFTNKR
+176 TFSDTFTNKG
-186 NFSITGN
+186 NFSITGDGIFSSDVINDGGTISISKN
-193 ATFSGAVTNNGTITC
+193 ASFSGAVTNNGTITC
-208 GSGALVMEGDY
+208 GSGALVMEGNY
-219 SGSGKLTLSSAT
+219 SGRGELTLSSGT
-231 STFKG
+231 STFNG
-236 GTVDFSGT
+236 GTVNFSGT
-244 ELFHNGGTI
+244 ELIHNGGTI
-253 IFAKEPSGMYSNY
+253 IFGMFSNY
-266 GQVALTVNNTVFNN
+266 GEVALTVNNTVFNN
-280 VQIGTNDKTVRITV
+280 VQIGTNDKTVKITV

-307 NPKNIISQQQTSSY
+307 NPNRFSQQQTSSY

-351 TITFASENTI
+351 TISFASENTI

-395 SENNTIGTLKL
+395 SENNTIGTLNL
-406 NGESIIAKFGAGKTQ
+406 NGELITAKFGAGKTQ
-421 TITNLTATG
+421 TITKLTATG
-430 TSGKEVLLTTD
+430 TSGNEVLLTTD

-462 NRTISNAKI
+462 NVTISNAKI

-484 LDVNVTENTE
+484 LDVTENPE

-506 WFGKTDKNWNTAS
+506 WFGKTDKNWNTAF

-540 LSEITIVKNDTNVLT
+540 LSEITIVKNDTNILL
-555 LDSDINVK
+555 LDSNIKVK

-606 NKDGSTIEYYGN
+606 NEDGSTIEYYGN
-618 NFATFTWGTNYENLI
+618 NFATFAWGTDYRNLKIAESIGGNY
-633 FSEGISGDF
+633 SGHI
-642 VSFELNVLKNT
+642 LNVQEDLI
-653 TIANG
+653 IANN
-658 TGNDISLKG
+658 TLIMLKG
-667 TFARNVILGENG
+667 TFARNVILGANG

-704 YGNLVVNNAL
+704 DGNLVVNNAL

-728 TGAIS
+728 TG
-733 ASGDITFGGNAD
+733 
-745 VAEVTSTSGVIS
+745 
-757 VTGDA
+757 
-762 TASGTI
+762 TI
-768 SASGNITFG
+768 SAGGDITFG

-787 TGGAIS
+787 T
-793 VTGDATASGAIS
+793 SGAIS
-805 ADGNITFG
+805 FD
-813 GTADVA
+813 
-819 EVTSTGGA
+819 
-827 ISFTG
+827 G

-850 NADVAEVTSQ
+850 DADVAEVTST
-860 SGEISF
+860 GGAISVI
-866 SGDATASGAISADGD
+866 GDATASGAISA
-881 ITFDGTADVAGVTST
+881 
-896 SGVISFT
+896 
-903 GDATASGTISAGG
+903 
-916 DITFGGDAD
+916 
-925 VAGVTST
+925 
-932 SGVISFDGDATA
+932 
-944 SGSIL
+944 
-949 ASGDITFGGDAD
+949 SGDITFG
-961 VAGVTSQSG
+961 
-970 VISFDGD
+970 
-977 ATASGAISADGNI
+977 
-990 TFSKNAIINE
+990 KNAIINE
-1000 VTSTYG
+1000 VTSTNG
-1006 AISVGGTTSANGNI
+1006 AISVSGATSASGSI
-1020 TSAKS
+1020 TSAQS

-1031 FTLQSDVELSAGTIT
+1031 FTLQSDVVLSAGTNTIT
-1046 FKGTVNGTHALTIGN
+1046 FKDTVNGTHALTIGN
-1061 NANTTNVTFEKSVGS
+1061 NENTTNVTFEKSVGS
-1076 VNKLASLDVKGTI
+1076 VNKLASLDVKGNA

-1122 GNATATGTISAR
+1122 GNATASRTISAR
-1134 GNITFGGNADVAGVT
+1134 GNISFGANAIINEVTSSNGAISVGGTTSATGAISAGGDITFGGNADVAGVT
-1149 SAGGVISF
+1149 STSGVISF
-1157 TGDATA
+1157 DGDATA

-1189 AISVTGTTSANGNIT
+1189 AISVEGTTSANGNIT
-1204 SAQSQTFNGE
+1204 SAKSQTFNGA
-1214 FTLSKTVTILAK
+1214 FTLNKTVTILAK

-1266 SLFVKGNITAK
+1266 SLFVKGNITAN

-1341 VGGTTFA
+1341 VGGTTLA

-1374 SKVEFKGKVDSKAG
+1374 SKVEFKGKVDSKTG

-1437 SSLNVNGQV
+1437 SSLNVKGGV

-1451 QLQLGNLII
+1451 QLQLGNLNI

-1486 VIWDSTS
+1486 AIWDSTS
-1493 LGGSVTLKGDVIG
+1493 LGGSVTLKGDVTG

-1592 VTFGTVEIVQQ
+1592 VSFGTVEIVQQ

-1665 NAPTINTTGIISFA
+1665 NAPTINTTGTVSFA

-1690 FQSGIAI
+1690 FQNGILI
-1697 PKANKIF
+1697 PKANKIT

-1717 FAKPVELTGNA
+1717 FAKPVELTGNT
-1728 TISAND
+1728 TISANN
-1734 INFSDLNLKTYN
+1734 INFFDLNLKTYN
-1746 IDLTAQNLCFN
+1746 IDLTTQNLCFN

-1764 NATNIFTLKNLGS
+1764 NATNVFTLKNLGS

-1829 VNNEGIFIIDE
+1829 VNNEGVFIIDE

-1845 CSNLVQNGSGKN
+1845 CSNLVQNGNGKN

-1885 KNMTVGN
+1885 KNMIVGN

-1924 LNGNVTLSGNLTTSK
+1924 LNGKVTLSGNLTTSK

-1991 ISLTEFTSSFG
+1991 ISLTEFASSFG

-2177 NSLGN
+2177 NSMGN

-2187 WSGVHRTAIPY
+2187 WSGVHRTSIPY

-2308 GEGLNIAGIVK
+2308 GDGLNIAGIAK

-2340 SLYRNFAI
+2340 SLYRNFAV

-2392 PSGSV
+2392 PSGTV

-2430 DLSVTEV
+2430 DLSVTEI

-2457 SLQETSSKYAEAI
+2457 SLHESSSKYAEAI
-2470 GTSSAGYST
+2470 GTSSTGYST

-2488 DNNPLAFDENVIW
+2488 DNNPLAFDESVIW

-2535 NAVRRTSGGIRY
+2535 NATRRTSGGIRY

-2588 PVGNRKSTGAEDGLY
+2588 PVGNRKSTGSEDGLY

-2609 DKTLPLKSTFVIRY
+2609 DKTLPLKSTFVIHY

-2885 FVSIESDSLS
+2885 FISIESDSLS

-2900 SIENADFAL
+2900 SIEKADFAL

-2947 DEQSAENGENIKM
+2947 DEESAENGENIKI

>member
-30 YTWTGSVSSDWGD
+30 YTWTGDQGTDWEE
-43 AGNWNETS
+43 AGNWESDDGVTFPGNVSNTDNVIIPDNVANVPDLSPSYTTFDYFSVGENVEITLVENLTVTTS
-51 ATPDGYNIILA
+51 LENS
-62 KGTPYDVDFST
+62 GTINCGTYSINSGKIT
-73 RNMKD
+73 NNTNGKI
-78 FESLTIEEDVSIDIN
+78 SLTSGTISVSGE
-93 SAITVTNAFTNNGTV
+93 VTNAGTISNN
-108 TVSGSSIIITCGS
+108 SGSTS
-121 IENNGSF
+121 
-128 DFGSNSVKCGD
+128 
-139 LQNRGTLSF
+139 
-148 TGNLDVTND
+148 
-157 ASFVSYFT
+157 
-165 NEGTVTVNNNA
+165 
-176 TFSDTFTNKR
+176 
-186 NFSITGN
+186 
-193 ATFSGAVTNNGTITC
+193 FSGAVTNNGTITC
-208 GSGALVMEGDY
+208 GTGELLVNGNY

-236 GTVDFSGT
+236 GTIDFSDT
-244 ELFHNGGTI
+244 ELSHNNGTI
-253 IFAKEPSGMYSNY
+253 IFAKEPSGSY
-266 GQVALTVNNTVFNN
+266 GEVALTVNDTVFNN
-280 VQIGTNDKTVRITV
+280 VQIGTNDKTVKIDVT
-294 DGNFTVAGDFSAS
+294 GNFTVAGDFSAS
-307 NPKNIISQQQTSSY
+307 NPIISQQQTSSY

-330 KNISFLG
+330 KNISFFG

-351 TITFASENTI
+351 TISFASENTI

-374 FSAKNAITDL
+374 FSAENAITDL

-395 SENNTIGTLKL
+395 SENNTIGTLNL
-406 NGESIIAKFGAGKTQ
+406 NGEAIIAKFGAGKTQ

-430 TSGKEVLLTTD
+430 TSGNEVLLTTD

-462 NRTISNAKI
+462 NVTISNAKI

-484 LDVNVTENTE
+484 LDVTENPE

-506 WFGKTDKNWNTAS
+506 WFGKTDTKWDTAS

-526 SYVACPIAPPTNSG
+526 SYVACPIAPSIDSG
-540 LSEITIVKNDTNVLT
+540 LIEITIVKNDTNILL
-555 LDSDINVK
+555 LDNNIVVK

-606 NKDGSTIEYYGN
+606 NEDDSTIEYYGN
-618 NFATFTWGTNYENLI
+618 NFASFAWGTDYENLI

-642 VSFELNVLKNT
+642 VSSELNIFKNT

-667 TFARNVILGENG
+667 TFTGNIILGENG

-693 NVSGNCSNLSI
+693 NVSGNCANLSI
-704 YGNLVVNNAL
+704 NGNLAVNNTL

-721 VSGTTSA
+721 VTGTTSA

-733 ASGDITFGGNAD
+733 ASGDITFGG
-745 VAEVTSTSGVIS
+745 T
-757 VTGDA
+757 
-762 TASGTI
+762 
-768 SASGNITFG
+768 
-777 GTADVAGVTS
+777 
-787 TGGAIS
+787 
-793 VTGDATASGAIS
+793 
-805 ADGNITFG
+805 
-813 GTADVA
+813 
-819 EVTSTGGA
+819 
-827 ISFTG
+827 
-832 DATASG
+832 
-838 AISADGDITFGG
+838 
-850 NADVAEVTSQ
+850 
-860 SGEISF
+860 
-866 SGDATASGAISADGD
+866 
-881 ITFDGTADVAGVTST
+881 
-896 SGVISFT
+896 
-903 GDATASGTISAGG
+903 
-916 DITFGGDAD
+916 
-925 VAGVTST
+925 
-932 SGVISFDGDATA
+932 
-944 SGSIL
+944 
-949 ASGDITFGGDAD
+949 AD

-977 ATASGAISADGNI
+977 ATATGAISA
-990 TFSKNAIINE
+990 
-1000 VTSTYG
+1000 
-1006 AISVGGTTSANGNI
+1006 GG
-1020 TSAKS
+1020 
-1025 QTFNGA
+1025 
-1031 FTLQSDVELSAGTIT
+1031 D
-1046 FKGTVNGTHALTIGN
+1046 
-1061 NANTTNVTFEKSVGS
+1061 
-1076 VNKLASLDVKGTI
+1076 
-1089 TANEAISTTGNIAVG
+1089 
-1104 GVANVT
+1104 
-1110 EVTSSGGAISVT
+1110 
-1122 GNATATGTISAR
+1122 
-1134 GNITFGGNADVAGVT
+1134 ITFGGNADVAEVSST
-1149 SAGGVISF
+1149 SGAISL

-1163 SGTISAQGDITFG
+1163 T
-1176 KNAII
+1176 
-1181 NEVTSTNG
+1181 G
-1189 AISVTGTTSANGNIT
+1189 AIS
-1204 SAQSQTFNGE
+1204 
-1214 FTLSKTVTILAK
+1214 
-1226 NNTVLFKDTVNGTYD
+1226 
-1241 LAIGNNANATNV
+1241 
-1253 TFEKSAGSTDVIN
+1253 
-1266 SLFVKGNITAK
+1266 
-1277 DKITTKGNISIG
+1277 
-1289 GTSSITSATS
+1289 
-1299 QSGAISLSGNA
+1299 
-1310 IASGNVLASGNITF
+1310 ASGNITF
-1324 GKNANIY
+1324 GANANIY

-1341 VGGTTFA
+1341 VGGTTSA
-1348 NANITSA
+1348 NGNITSA
-1355 QSQTFNG
+1355 KSQTFNG

-1397 ETVKTSAAFH
+1397 ETIKTSAAFH

-1432 IQTES
+1432 IQTEA

-1451 QLQLGNLII
+1451 KLQLGNLNI
-1460 SAGGNFTQTG
+1460 SAGGKFTQTG

-1478 CLIENNGR
+1478 GTIANNGTL
-1486 VIWDSTS
+1486 IWDSTS
-1493 LGGSVTLKGDVIG
+1493 LGGSVTLKGDVTG
-1506 SNAPQVV
+1506 SNAAQVV

-1536 APNINVTNASG
+1536 AQNINVTNASG
-1547 LCVRNNFTINGTYTH
+1547 LCVRNNFTINGNYIH

-1592 VTFGTVEIVQQ
+1592 VSFGTVEIVQQ
-1603 GTPKNIAISGNIF
+1603 STPKNIAISGSIF
-1616 ELIMNNANST
+1616 ELIMNNANSS

-1665 NAPTINTTGIISFA
+1665 NATTINTTGIISFA
-1679 NEGITSSQKII
+1679 NEGIASSQKII
-1690 FQSGIAI
+1690 FQNGILI

-1712 AGTVD
+1712 VGTVD
-1717 FAKPVELTGNA
+1717 FAKPVELTGNT
-1728 TISAND
+1728 TIFAND

-1746 IDLTAQNLCFN
+1746 IDLTTQNLCFN
-1757 KNVVSDN
+1757 KSVVSDN

-1820 RFASSAKIT
+1820 RFASSAKVT

-1845 CSNLVQNGSGKN
+1845 CNNLVQNGNGKN

-1964 YFNSARDGKTALC
+1964 YFNSARSGKTALC
-1977 SLQEFPAQNPDGTN
+1977 SLQEFPTQNPDGTN
-1991 ISLTEFTSSFG
+1991 ISLTEFSSSFG

-2038 TSAFGEFH
+2038 TSSFGEFH

-2089 GTYTVFDN
+2089 GTYTVYDN

-2149 CNVSTD
+2149 CNISTD

-2177 NSLGN
+2177 NSFGN

-2221 HYYSENAFAGVK
+2221 HYYDANAFAGVK

-2264 AHNFI
+2264 SHNFI

-2289 LAKTMNVQA
+2289 LSKTMNVQA

-2308 GEGLNIAGIVK
+2308 GDGLNIAGIAK

-2340 SLYRNFAI
+2340 SLYRNFAV
-2348 NANAAEKF
+2348 NASDSEKF

-2392 PSGSV
+2392 PSGTV

-2410 IYDAHGNSLDVKG
+2410 IYDAHGNSLNVKG

-2430 DLSVTEV
+2430 DLAVTEI

-2457 SLQETSSKYAEAI
+2457 SLHESSSKYAEAI

-2535 NAVRRTSGGIRY
+2535 NATRRTTGGIRY

-2552 KADFFKYTT
+2552 KADSFKYTT

-2582 SLVFIP
+2582 SLIFIP

-2623 DENACVTDLAGNRL
+2623 DENGCVTDLAGNRL

-2679 YKETVDSDIDVK
+2679 YQETVDSDIDVK
-2691 SYSALQKITETL
+2691 NYSALQKITESL

-2864 NDNSEMPA
+2864 NDNSEIPA

-2947 DEQSAENGENIKM
+2947 DEQSAENGENIKI

-3008 HAPEYHEATDSYTC
+3008 HAPEYNEATDSYTC

>member
-30 YTWTGSVSSDWGD
+30 YTWNGSVSSNWDD
-43 AGNWNETS
+43 AGNWESDDGVTFPGNVSNTDNVIIPDNVANVPDLSPSYTTFDYFSVGENVEITLVENLTVTTS
-51 ATPDGYNIILA
+51 LENS
-62 KGTPYDVDFST
+62 GTINCGTYSINSGKIT
-73 RNMKD
+73 NNTNGKI
-78 FESLTIEEDVSIDIN
+78 SLTSGTISVSGE
-93 SAITVTNAFTNNGTV
+93 VTNAGTISNN
-108 TVSGSSIIITCGS
+108 SGSTS
-121 IENNGSF
+121 
-128 DFGSNSVKCGD
+128 
-139 LQNRGTLSF
+139 
-148 TGNLDVTND
+148 
-157 ASFVSYFT
+157 
-165 NEGTVTVNNNA
+165 
-176 TFSDTFTNKR
+176 
-186 NFSITGN
+186 
-193 ATFSGAVTNNGTITC
+193 FSGAVTNNGTITC
-208 GSGALVMEGDY
+208 GTGALVVEGNY
-219 SGSGKLTLSSAT
+219 FGSGKLTLSSTT

-236 GTVDFSGT
+236 ESVNFSDT
-244 ELFHNGGTI
+244 ELIHNGGTI
-253 IFAKEPSGMYSNY
+253 IFANEPSGMLSNY
-266 GQVALTVNNTVFNN
+266 GEVALTVNDTVFNN
-280 VQIGTNDKTVRITV
+280 VQIGTNDKTVKIDVT
-294 DGNFTVAGDFSAS
+294 GNFTVAGDFSAS
-307 NPKNIISQQQTSSY
+307 NPKNIISQQETSSY

-351 TITFASENTI
+351 TISFASENTI

-374 FSAKNAITDL
+374 FSAENSITDL

-395 SENNTIGTLKL
+395 SENNTIGTLNL
-406 NGESIIAKFGAGKTQ
+406 NGESIIAEFGAGKTQ
-421 TITNLTATG
+421 MITNLTAIG
-430 TSGKEVLLTTD
+430 TSGNEVLLTTD

-462 NRTISNAKI
+462 NVTISNAKI

-484 LDVNVTENTE
+484 SNVTENPE

-506 WFGKTDKNWNTAS
+506 WFGKTDTNWNEKT

-526 SYVACPIAPPTNSG
+526 SYVDCPIAPPTDSG
-540 LSEITIVKNDTNVLT
+540 LSEITIVKNDTNILL
-555 LDSDINVK
+555 LDDNIKVK
-563 SFDVASSATV
+563 SFDVNVGTSV
-573 DFASYNVT
+573 DFAFYNVT

-618 NFATFTWGTNYENLI
+618 NFASFAWGTDYENLI

-667 TFARNVILGENG
+667 TFTGNIILGENG

-693 NVSGNCSNLSI
+693 NVSGNCANLSI
-704 YGNLVVNNAL
+704 NGNLAVNNAL
-714 SSGGVIS
+714 SSGGIIS
-721 VSGTTSA
+721 VTGTTSA
-728 TGAIS
+728 TGAIL
-733 ASGDITFGGNAD
+733 AGGDITFGGNAD
-745 VAEVTSTSGVIS
+745 VA
-757 VTGDA
+757 
-762 TASGTI
+762 
-768 SASGNITFG
+768 
-777 GTADVAGVTS
+777 GVTS
-787 TGGAIS
+787 QS
-793 VTGDATASGAIS
+793 
-805 ADGNITFG
+805 
-813 GTADVA
+813 
-819 EVTSTGGA
+819 GA

-832 DATASG
+832 DATATG

-850 NADVAEVTSQ
+850 N
-860 SGEISF
+860 
-866 SGDATASGAISADGD
+866 
-881 ITFDGTADVAGVTST
+881 
-896 SGVISFT
+896 
-903 GDATASGTISAGG
+903 
-916 DITFGGDAD
+916 
-925 VAGVTST
+925 
-932 SGVISFDGDATA
+932 
-944 SGSIL
+944 
-949 ASGDITFGGDAD
+949 AD

-977 ATASGAISADGNI
+977 ATASGAISAGGDI
-990 TFSKNAIINE
+990 TFGKNAIISE
-1000 VTSTYG
+1000 VTSTNG

-1031 FTLQSDVELSAGTIT
+1031 FTLNNSVTILAKENT
-1046 FKGTVNGTHALTIGN
+1046 VLFKDTVNGTYALTIGN

-1089 TANEAISTTGNIAVG
+1089 TANEAISTTGNIVVG
-1104 GVANVT
+1104 GTAT
-1110 EVTSSGGAISVT
+1110 ITDVTSQNGAISVT
-1122 GNATATGTISAR
+1122 GDATASGRISAR
-1134 GNITFGGNADVAGVT
+1134 GNISFGANSIINEVTSSSGTISFIGDATATGAISASGDITFGGNADVVEVT
-1149 SAGGVISF
+1149 SSSGAISF

-1163 SGTISAQGDITFG
+1163 T
-1176 KNAII
+1176 
-1181 NEVTSTNG
+1181 G
-1189 AISVTGTTSANGNIT
+1189 AIS
-1204 SAQSQTFNGE
+1204 
-1214 FTLSKTVTILAK
+1214 
-1226 NNTVLFKDTVNGTYD
+1226 
-1241 LAIGNNANATNV
+1241 
-1253 TFEKSAGSTDVIN
+1253 
-1266 SLFVKGNITAK
+1266 
-1277 DKITTKGNISIG
+1277 
-1289 GTSSITSATS
+1289 
-1299 QSGAISLSGNA
+1299 
-1310 IASGNVLASGNITF
+1310 ASENITF

-1331 EVTSQNGAIS
+1331 EVTSQNGAIL
-1341 VGGTTFA
+1341 VGGTTLA

-1362 AFTLQ
+1362 AFILQ

-1397 ETVKTSAAFH
+1397 ETIKTSAAFH

-1451 QLQLGNLII
+1451 KLQLGNLNI
-1460 SAGGNFTQTG
+1460 SAGGKFTQTG

-1478 CLIENNGR
+1478 GTIANNGTL
-1486 VIWDSTS
+1486 IWDSTS
-1493 LGGSVTLKGDVIG
+1493 LGGSVTLKGDVTG

-1536 APNINVTNASG
+1536 AQNINVTNASG

-1592 VTFGTVEIVQQ
+1592 VTFGTVEIIQQ
-1603 GTPKNIAISGNIF
+1603 GTPKNIAISGSIF
-1616 ELIMNNANST
+1616 ELIMNNANSS
-1626 GKISVSSNA
+1626 GKIGVSSNA
-1635 NTDSALTITTIQNAD
+1635 NTAGALTITTIQNAD

-1665 NAPTINTTGIISFA
+1665 NATTINTTGTVSFA
-1679 NEGITSSQKII
+1679 NEGIASSQKII
-1690 FQSGIAI
+1690 FQNGILI

-1717 FAKPVELTGNA
+1717 FAKPVELTGN
-1728 TISAND
+1728 TIIFAND
-1734 INFSDLNLKTYN
+1734 INFSDLNLKTYD

-1820 RFASSAKIT
+1820 RFASSAKII

-1912 FACDIQSQNFVL
+1912 FACNIQSQNFVL

-1964 YFNSARDGKTALC
+1964 YFNSARSGKTALC
-1977 SLQEFPAQNPDGTN
+1977 SLQEFPTQNPDGTN
-1991 ISLTEFTSSFG
+1991 ISLTEFASSFG

-2008 ITAGQ
+2008 IAAGQ

-2089 GTYTVFDN
+2089 GTYTVYDN

-2149 CNVSTD
+2149 CNISTD

-2289 LAKTMNVQA
+2289 LSKTMNVQA

-2308 GEGLNIAGIVK
+2308 GDGLNIAGIAK

-2340 SLYRNFAI
+2340 SLYRNFAV
-2348 NANAAEKF
+2348 NASDSEKF

-2368 VDKTVLANGKEFHHW
+2368 VDKTVFANGKEFHHW
-2383 VGYIDEGTT
+2383 VGYIDEGIT
-2392 PSGSV
+2392 PSGTV
-2397 IPLDSKIVDDKNL
+2397 IPLDSKIVDDKKL
-2410 IYDAHGNSLDVKG
+2410 IYDAHGNSLNVNG

-2430 DLSVTEV
+2430 DLSVTEF

-2457 SLQETSSKYAEAI
+2457 SLHESSSKYAEAI

-2488 DNNPLAFDENVIW
+2488 DNNPLAFNENVIW

-2535 NAVRRTSGGIRY
+2535 NATRRTTGGIRY

-2582 SLVFIP
+2582 SLIFIP

-2623 DENACVTDLAGNRL
+2623 DENGCVTDLAGNRL

-2679 YKETVDSDIDVK
+2679 YQETVDSDIDVK

-2947 DEQSAENGENIKM
+2947 DEEIAEDGENIKI

-2984 WDKGQQIS
+2984 WDKGQQIA

-3008 HAPEYHEATDSYTC
+3008 HAPEYNEATDSYTC

>member
-30 YTWTGSVSSDWGD
+30 YTWNGSVSSDWAE
-43 AGNWNETS
+43 AGNWDTTDS
-51 ATPDGYNIILA
+51 TTPGYNIILA
-62 KGTPYDVDFST
+62 PATYPVDFST
-73 RNMKD
+73 RTRTD
-78 FESLTIEEDVSIDIN
+78 FDSLVVEAGVSIDIDLDI
-93 SAITVTNAFTNNGTV
+93 SVTNTFTNSGTV
-108 TVSGSSIIITCGS
+108 TVSGSGIIITCGS
-121 IENNGSF
+121 IENNGTITCSSG
-128 DFGSNSVKCGD
+128 DFTVTEFYSGT
-139 LQNRGTLSF
+139 GTLTLPS
-148 TGNLDVTND
+148 GK
-157 ASFVSYFT
+157 S
-165 NEGTVTVNNNA
+165 
-176 TFSDTFTNKR
+176 TF
-186 NFSITGN
+186 
-193 ATFSGAVTNNGTITC
+193 GANVTNNGEIVGGT
-208 GSGALVMEGDY
+208 GELLVNGNY
-219 SGSGKLTLSSAT
+219 SGSGKLTLSSTT

-236 GTVDFSGT
+236 GTIDFSDT
-244 ELFHNGGTI
+244 ELSHNNGTI
-253 IFAKEPSGMYSNY
+253 IFANEPSGMLSSY
-266 GQVALTVNNTVFNN
+266 GEVALTVNDTVFNN
-280 VQIGTNDKTVRITV
+280 VQIGTNDKTVKIDVT
-294 DGNFTVAGDFSAS
+294 GNFRVEGDFSAS
-307 NPKNIISQQQTSSY
+307 NPKNIISQQQISSY
-321 KGITFSGTG
+321 KEITFSGTG

-342 QIQVTGGSN
+342 QIQVTGDSN
-351 TITFASENTI
+351 TISFASENTI

-374 FSAKNAITDL
+374 FSAENAITDL
-384 SVTANSNELMF
+384 SVTANSNELIF
-395 SENNTIGTLKL
+395 SENNTIGTLNL

-421 TITNLTATG
+421 TISNLTATG
-430 TSGKEVLLTTD
+430 TSGNEVLLTTD

-462 NRTISNAKI
+462 NVTISNAKI
-471 EYSKSQNP
+471 EYSASQNP

-484 LDVNVTENTE
+484 LDVTENPE

-506 WFGKTDKNWNTAS
+506 WFGKTDKKWDTAS

-526 SYVACPIAPPTNSG
+526 SYVACPIAPSIDSG
-540 LSEITIVKNDTNVLT
+540 LSEITIVKNDTNILL
-555 LDSDINVK
+555 LDNNIVVK
-563 SFDVASSATV
+563 SFDVNVGTSV

-606 NKDGSTIEYYGN
+606 NEDGSTIEYYGN
-618 NFATFTWGTNYENLI
+618 NFASFAWGTDYENLI

-642 VSFELNVLKNT
+642 VSSELNVLKNT

-667 TFARNVILGENG
+667 TFTGNIILGENG
-679 INAGSVTLTSSAQI
+679 INAGSVTLTSAEQM
-693 NVSGNCSNLSI
+693 NVSGNCANLSI
-704 YGNLVVNNAL
+704 NGNLAVNNAL
-714 SSGGVIS
+714 SSGGIIS
-721 VSGTTSA
+721 VTGTTSA

-733 ASGDITFGGNAD
+733 AG
-745 VAEVTSTSGVIS
+745 
-757 VTGDA
+757 
-762 TASGTI
+762 
-768 SASGNITFG
+768 
-777 GTADVAGVTS
+777 
-787 TGGAIS
+787 
-793 VTGDATASGAIS
+793 
-805 ADGNITFG
+805 
-813 GTADVA
+813 
-819 EVTSTGGA
+819 
-827 ISFTG
+827 
-832 DATASG
+832 
-838 AISADGDITFGG
+838 
-850 NADVAEVTSQ
+850 
-860 SGEISF
+860 
-866 SGDATASGAISADGD
+866 GD
-881 ITFDGTADVAGVTST
+881 ITFDGN
-896 SGVISFT
+896 
-903 GDATASGTISAGG
+903 
-916 DITFGGDAD
+916 
-925 VAGVTST
+925 
-932 SGVISFDGDATA
+932 
-944 SGSIL
+944 
-949 ASGDITFGGDAD
+949 AD

-977 ATASGAISADGNI
+977 ATASGAISAGGDITFGGNADVAGVTSQSGVISFDGDASATGTISAGGDITFGGNADVAGVTSTSGVISFDGDATASGAISADGDI
-990 TFSKNAIINE
+990 TFSGNAIINE
-1000 VTSTYG
+1000 VTSTNG
-1006 AISVGGTTSANGNI
+1006 AISVSGATSANGNI

-1025 QTFNGA
+1025 QTFNGV
-1031 FTLQSDVELSAGTIT
+1031 FTLQSDVVLSAGTNT
-1046 FKGTVNGTHALTIGN
+1046 VLFKDTVNGTHALTIGN

-1076 VNKLASLDVKGTI
+1076 VNKLASLDVKGNA
-1089 TANEAISTTGNIAVG
+1089 TANEAISTTGNIVVG
-1104 GVANVT
+1104 GTAT
-1110 EVTSSGGAISVT
+1110 ITDVTSQNGAISV
-1122 GNATATGTISAR
+1122 
-1134 GNITFGGNADVAGVT
+1134 
-1149 SAGGVISF
+1149 

-1163 SGTISAQGDITFG
+1163 SGTISARGNISFGANSIINEVTSSSGAISFIGDAKATGAISASGDITFG

-1189 AISVTGTTSANGNIT
+1189 AISVGGTTSANGNIT
-1204 SAQSQTFNGE
+1204 SAQSQTFNGA
-1214 FTLSKTVTILAK
+1214 FTLNNSVTILAK

-1241 LAIGNNANATNV
+1241 LTIGNNANATNV
-1253 TFEKSAGSTDVIN
+1253 TFEKSVGSVN
-1266 SLFVKGNITAK
+1266 KLASLSVKGNITANEA
-1277 DKITTKGNISIG
+1277 ISTTGNIVVG
-1289 GTSSITSATS
+1289 GTATITSATS

-1310 IASGNVLASGNITF
+1310 IASGNVLASGDITF
-1324 GKNANIY
+1324 GGTSSVTEVTSSSGAISLTGDATATGAISASEDITFGANANIY

-1341 VGGTTFA
+1341 VGGTTSA
-1348 NANITSA
+1348 NGNITSA
-1355 QSQTFNG
+1355 KSQTFIG

-1388 SNYSATFGN
+1388 SKYSATFGN
-1397 ETVKTSAAFH
+1397 STVKTSAAFH

-1446 KFGKA
+1446 KFRKA
-1451 QLQLGNLII
+1451 KLQLGNLNI

-1486 VIWDSTS
+1486 AIWDSTS
-1493 LGGSVTLKGDVIG
+1493 LGGSVTLKGDVTG

-1521 GKDLNIAGVF
+1521 GKDLNIAGVL

-1536 APNINVTNASG
+1536 AQNINVTNASG

-1603 GTPKNIAISGNIF
+1603 NTPKNIAISGSIL

-1626 GKISVSSNA
+1626 GKIGVSSNA
-1635 NTDSALTITTIQNAD
+1635 NTAEALNITTIQNAD

-1665 NAPTINTTGIISFA
+1665 NATTINTTGTVSFA
-1679 NEGITSSQKII
+1679 NEGIASSQKII
-1690 FQSGIAI
+1690 FQSGILI

-1717 FAKPVELTGNA
+1717 FAKPVELTGNT

-1746 IDLTAQNLCFN
+1746 IDLTTQNLCFN

-1845 CSNLVQNGSGKN
+1845 CNNLVQNGSGKN

-1885 KNMTVGN
+1885 KNMTVGT

-1964 YFNSARDGKTALC
+1964 YFNSARSGKTALC

-1991 ISLTEFTSSFG
+1991 ISLTEFASSFG

-2008 ITAGQ
+2008 IAAGQ

-2038 TSAFGEFH
+2038 TSAFAEFH

-2089 GTYTVFDN
+2089 GTYTVYDN

-2149 CNVSTD
+2149 CTISTD

-2221 HYYSENAFAGVK
+2221 HYYDANAFEGVK

-2239 LIGIRT
+2239 LIRIRT
-2245 GQELHKNNTGTAE
+2245 GQELHKNNTGTAS

-2289 LAKTMNVQA
+2289 LSKTMNVQA

-2308 GEGLNIAGIVK
+2308 GDGLNIAGIAK
-2319 IQNGKLKTGSTDSSV
+2319 IQNGKLKTGSTDGSV

-2340 SLYRNFAI
+2340 SLYRNFAV
-2348 NANAAEKF
+2348 NASDSEKF

-2392 PSGSV
+2392 PSGTV

-2410 IYDAHGNSLDVKG
+2410 IYDAHGNSLNVKG

-2430 DLSVTEV
+2430 DLAVTEI

-2457 SLQETSSKYAEAI
+2457 SLHESSSKYAEAI

-2535 NAVRRTSGGIRY
+2535 NVTRRTTGGIRY

-2588 PVGNRKSTGAEDGLY
+2588 PVGNRKSTGSEDGLY

-2623 DENACVTDLAGNRL
+2623 DENGCVTDLAGNRL

-2679 YKETVDSDIDVK
+2679 YQETVDSDIDVK
-2691 SYSALQKITETL
+2691 NYSALQKITESL

-2909 SPWRIWLPETVSNGT
+2909 SPWRIWLPEAVSNGT

-2929 KALSNKNNKFDL
+2929 KALANKNNKFDL

-3008 HAPEYHEATDSYTC
+3008 HAPEYNEATDSYTC

-3094 NIVQYLHKGSLEKGT
+3094 NIVQYLHKGSLGKGT

>member
-30 YTWTGSVSSDWGD
+30 YTWNGSVSSDWAE
-43 AGNWNETS
+43 AGNWDTTDS
-51 ATPDGYNIILA
+51 TTPGYNIILA
-62 KGTPYDVDFST
+62 PATYPVDFST
-73 RNMKD
+73 RTRTD
-78 FESLTIEEDVSIDIN
+78 FDSLVVEAGVSIDIDLDI
-93 SAITVTNAFTNNGTV
+93 SVTNTFTNSGTV
-108 TVSGSSIIITCGS
+108 TVSGSGIIITCGS
-121 IENNGSF
+121 IENNGTITCSSG
-128 DFGSNSVKCGD
+128 DFTVTEFYSGT
-139 LQNRGTLSF
+139 GTLTLPS
-148 TGNLDVTND
+148 GK
-157 ASFVSYFT
+157 S
-165 NEGTVTVNNNA
+165 
-176 TFSDTFTNKR
+176 TF
-186 NFSITGN
+186 
-193 ATFSGAVTNNGTITC
+193 GANVTNNGEIVGGT
-208 GSGALVMEGDY
+208 GELLVNGNY
-219 SGSGKLTLSSAT
+219 SGSGKLTLSSTT

-236 GTVDFSGT
+236 GTIDFSDT
-244 ELFHNGGTI
+244 ELSHNNGTI
-253 IFAKEPSGMYSNY
+253 IFANEPSGMLSSY
-266 GQVALTVNNTVFNN
+266 GEVALTVNDTVFNN
-280 VQIGTNDKTVRITV
+280 VQIGTNDKTVKIDVT
-294 DGNFTVAGDFSAS
+294 GNFRVEGDFSAS
-307 NPKNIISQQQTSSY
+307 NPKNIISQQQISSY
-321 KGITFSGTG
+321 KEITFSGTG

-342 QIQVTGGSN
+342 QIQVTGDSN
-351 TITFASENTI
+351 TISFASENTI

-374 FSAKNAITDL
+374 FSAENAITDL
-384 SVTANSNELMF
+384 SVTANSNELIF
-395 SENNTIGTLKL
+395 SENNTIGTLNL

-421 TITNLTATG
+421 TISNLTATG
-430 TSGKEVLLTTD
+430 TSGNEVLLTTD

-462 NRTISNAKI
+462 NVTISNAKI
-471 EYSKSQNP
+471 EYSASQNP

-484 LDVNVTENTE
+484 LDVTENPE

-506 WFGKTDKNWNTAS
+506 WFGKTDKKWDTAS

-526 SYVACPIAPPTNSG
+526 SYVACPIAPSIDSG
-540 LSEITIVKNDTNVLT
+540 LSEITIVKNDTNILL
-555 LDSDINVK
+555 LDNNIVVK
-563 SFDVASSATV
+563 SFDVNVGTSV

-606 NKDGSTIEYYGN
+606 NEDGSTIEYYGN
-618 NFATFTWGTNYENLI
+618 NFASFAWGTDYENLI

-642 VSFELNVLKNT
+642 VSSELNVLKNT

-667 TFARNVILGENG
+667 TFTGNIILGENG
-679 INAGSVTLTSSAQI
+679 INAGSVTLTSAEQM
-693 NVSGNCSNLSI
+693 NVSGNCANLSI
-704 YGNLVVNNAL
+704 NGNLAVNNTL
-714 SSGGVIS
+714 SSGGIIS
-721 VSGTTSA
+721 VTGTTSA

-745 VAEVTSTSGVIS
+745 VA
-757 VTGDA
+757 
-762 TASGTI
+762 
-768 SASGNITFG
+768 
-777 GTADVAGVTS
+777 GVTS
-787 TGGAIS
+787 QSGAIS
-793 VTGDATASGAIS
+793 FDGDATASGAIS
-805 ADGNITFG
+805 A
-813 GTADVA
+813 
-819 EVTSTGGA
+819 S
-827 ISFTG
+827 
-832 DATASG
+832 
-838 AISADGDITFGG
+838 
-850 NADVAEVTSQ
+850 
-860 SGEISF
+860 
-866 SGDATASGAISADGD
+866 GD

-896 SGVISFT
+896 SGVISFDGDAKASGT
-903 GDATASGTISAGG
+903 ISASGDITFGGTADVAGVTSTGGVISFDGDATASGVISAGG

-925 VAGVTST
+925 VAGVTSQNGII
-932 SGVISFDGDATA
+932 SVIGDATA
-944 SGSIL
+944 TGTIS
-949 ASGDITFGGDAD
+949 ADGDITFGGNAD
-961 VAGVTSQSG
+961 VAGVTS
-970 VISFDGD
+970 
-977 ATASGAISADGNI
+977 TSGAISFSGDASATGAISAGGDI
-990 TFSKNAIINE
+990 TFSGNAIISE
-1000 VTSTYG
+1000 VTSTNG
-1006 AISVGGTTSANGNI
+1006 AISVTGTTSASGNI

-1031 FTLQSDVELSAGTIT
+1031 FTLNNSVTILAKENT
-1046 FKGTVNGTHALTIGN
+1046 VLFKDTVNGTHALTIGN

-1089 TANEAISTTGNIAVG
+1089 TANEAISTTGNIVVG
-1104 GVANVT
+1104 GTAT
-1110 EVTSSGGAISVT
+1110 ITDVTSQNGAISV
-1122 GNATATGTISAR
+1122 
-1134 GNITFGGNADVAGVT
+1134 
-1149 SAGGVISF
+1149 

-1163 SGTISAQGDITFG
+1163 SGTISARGNISFGANSIINEVTSSSGAISFIGDAKATGAISASGDITFG

-1189 AISVTGTTSANGNIT
+1189 AISVGGTTSANGNIT
-1204 SAQSQTFNGE
+1204 SAQSQTFNGA
-1214 FTLSKTVTILAK
+1214 FTLNNSVTILAK

-1241 LAIGNNANATNV
+1241 LTIGNNANATNV
-1253 TFEKSAGSTDVIN
+1253 TFEKSVGSVN
-1266 SLFVKGNITAK
+1266 KLASLSVKGNITANEA
-1277 DKITTKGNISIG
+1277 ISTTGNIVVG
-1289 GTSSITSATS
+1289 GTATITSATS

-1310 IASGNVLASGNITF
+1310 IASGNVLASGDITF
-1324 GKNANIY
+1324 GGTSSVTEVTSSSGAISLTGDATATGAISASEDITFGANANIY

-1341 VGGTTFA
+1341 VGGTTSA
-1348 NANITSA
+1348 NGNITSA
-1355 QSQTFNG
+1355 KSQTFIG

-1388 SNYSATFGN
+1388 SKYSATFGN
-1397 ETVKTSAAFH
+1397 STVKTSAAFH

-1446 KFGKA
+1446 KFRKA
-1451 QLQLGNLII
+1451 KLQLGNLNI

-1470 VNTDSQSV
+1470 ANTDSQSV
-1478 CLIENNGR
+1478 GTIANNGTL
-1486 VIWDSTS
+1486 IWDSTS
-1493 LGGSVTLKGDVIG
+1493 LGGSVTLKGDVTG

-1531 YNLEI
+1531 YDLEI
-1536 APNINVTNASG
+1536 AQNINVTNASG

-1592 VTFGTVEIVQQ
+1592 VSFGTVEIVQQ
-1603 GTPKNIAISGNIF
+1603 NTPKNIAISGSIL

-1626 GKISVSSNA
+1626 GKIGVSSNA
-1635 NTDSALTITTIQNAD
+1635 NTAEALTITTIQNSD

-1665 NAPTINTTGIISFA
+1665 NAPTINTTGIVSFA

-1690 FQSGIAI
+1690 FQNGILI

-1712 AGTVD
+1712 VGTVD
-1717 FAKPVELTGNA
+1717 FAKPVELTGNT

-1746 IDLTAQNLCFN
+1746 IDLTTQNLCFN
-1757 KNVVSDN
+1757 KSVVSDN

-1820 RFASSAKIT
+1820 RFASSAKII

-1870 FNTDVFVTDEFAISA
+1870 FNTEVFVTDEFAISA
-1885 KNMTVGN
+1885 KNMIVGN

-1905 GTTKNVE
+1905 GTAKNVE

-1949 QIYKDSESATENLLS
+1949 QIYKDSESATEKLLS

-1977 SLQEFPAQNPDGTN
+1977 SLQEFPEQNPDGTN
-1991 ISLTEFTSSFG
+1991 ISLTEFASSFG

-2023 PNAKWNLSLKKNDVA
+2023 PNAKWNLALKKNDVA
-2038 TSAFGEFH
+2038 TSAFAEFH

-2089 GTYTVFDN
+2089 GTYTVYDN

-2149 CNVSTD
+2149 CTISTD

-2221 HYYSENAFAGVK
+2221 HYYDVNAFVGVK

-2245 GQELHKNNTGTAE
+2245 GQELHKNNTGTAS

-2264 AHNFI
+2264 SHNFI

-2289 LAKTMNVQA
+2289 LSKTMNVQA

-2308 GEGLNIAGIVK
+2308 GDGLNIAGIAK

-2340 SLYRNFAI
+2340 SLYRNFAV
-2348 NANAAEKF
+2348 NASDSEKF

-2392 PSGSV
+2392 PSGTV

-2430 DLSVTEV
+2430 DLAVTEI

-2457 SLQETSSKYAEAI
+2457 SLHESSSKYAEAI

-2535 NAVRRTSGGIRY
+2535 NATRRTTGGIRY

-2582 SLVFIP
+2582 SLIFIP
-2588 PVGNRKSTGAEDGLY
+2588 PVGNRKSTGSEDGLY

-2623 DENACVTDLAGNRL
+2623 DENGCVTDLAGNRL

-2679 YKETVDSDIDVK
+2679 YQETVDSDIDVK
-2691 SYSALQKITETL
+2691 NYSALQKITESL

-2852 DIFINANLSDGT
+2852 DIFINANLTDGT

-2947 DEQSAENGENIKM
+2947 DEQSSENGENIKM

-2965 YDNESENIV
+2965 YDNESENIA

-2984 WDKGQQIS
+2984 WDKGQQIA

-3008 HAPEYHEATDSYTC
+3008 HAPEYNEATDSYTC

>member
-25 IFAET
+25 VFAET
-30 YTWTGSVSSDWGD
+30 YTWNGSVSDNWND
-43 AGNWNETS
+43 TGNWNTTDS
-51 ATPDGYNIILA
+51 TTQGYNIILA
-62 KGTPYDVDFST
+62 PGSMYNVDFST
-73 RNMKD
+73 RNTNTD
-78 FESLTIEEDVSIDIN
+78 VFASLVVEAGVSIKIN
-93 SAITVTNAFTNNGTV
+93 SAITVTNTFTNNGTV
-108 TVSGSSIIITCGS
+108 TVSGSGITITCGS

-128 DFGSNSVKCGD
+128 NFASNSVNCGY

-148 TGNLDVTND
+148 TGALDVTNNATFTRD
-157 ASFVSYFT
+157 FT
-165 NEGTVTVNNNA
+165 NEGTIKVSKNA
-176 TFSDTFTNKR
+176 TFSDMFTNK
-186 NFSITGN
+186 GN
-193 ATFSGAVTNNGTITC
+193 LSVIGDGTFSLEVNNSGTISISKNANFNASLINNGTLTCGSGDFTVAEYYSDTGTLTLPSGKSTFRGNVTNNGEIVGGT
-208 GSGALVMEGDY
+208 GELLVNGNY

-236 GTVDFSGT
+236 GTVDFSDT
-244 ELFHNGGTI
+244 ELIHNGGTI
-253 IFAKEPSGMYSNY
+253 IFAKEPSGSY
-266 GQVALTVNNTVFNN
+266 GQVALTVNDTVFYN
-280 VQIGTNDKTVRITV
+280 VQIGTNDKTVKITV
-294 DGNFTVAGDFSAS
+294 DGNLIVEGKFFAT

-342 QIQVTGGSN
+342 QIQVTGTDN
-351 TITFASENTI
+351 TINFAS
-361 TNLSVTANSNEIT
+361 
-374 FSAKNAITDL
+374 D
-384 SVTANSNELMF
+384 
-395 SENNTIGTLKL
+395 NTIGTLNL

-421 TITNLTATG
+421 TITKLTAIG

-484 LDVNVTENTE
+484 LDVNVTENPE

-506 WFGKTDKNWNTAS
+506 WFGKIDKNWNTAS

-540 LSEITIVKNDTNVLT
+540 LSEITIVKNDTNILT
-555 LDSDINVK
+555 LDSDIKVK
-563 SFDVASSATV
+563 SFDVASSVTV

-606 NKDGSTIEYYGN
+606 NEDGSTIEYYGN
-618 NFATFTWGTNYENLI
+618 NFATFTWGTDYENLI

-667 TFARNVILGENG
+667 TFTRNIILGKNG
-679 INAGSVTLTSSAQI
+679 INAGSVTLTSAEQI
-693 NVSGNCSNLSI
+693 NVSGNCSNLAI

-721 VSGTTSA
+721 VTGTTSA
-728 TGAIS
+728 TGTIS
-733 ASGDITFGGNAD
+733 AGGDITFGGNAD
-745 VAEVTSTSGVIS
+745 VAGVTSTSGVIS
-757 VTGDA
+757 FDGDAKASGTISADGDITFGGNADVTEVTSQSGVISFDGDA
-762 TASGTI
+762 TASGAI
-768 SASGNITFG
+768 SAGGDITFG

-787 TGGAIS
+787 QSGVIS
-793 VTGDATASGAIS
+793 FTGDATASGAIS

-813 GTADVA
+813 GNATVA
-819 EVTSTGGA
+819 GVTSTSGA

-850 NADVAEVTSQ
+850 
-860 SGEISF
+860 
-866 SGDATASGAISADGD
+866 
-881 ITFDGTADVAGVTST
+881 TADVAKVTST
-896 SGVISFT
+896 SGAIS
-903 GDATASGTISAGG
+903 
-916 DITFGGDAD
+916 
-925 VAGVTST
+925 VT
-932 SGVISFDGDATA
+932 
-944 SGSIL
+944 
-949 ASGDITFGGDAD
+949 
-961 VAGVTSQSG
+961 
-970 VISFDGD
+970 GD

-990 TFSKNAIINE
+990 TFGKNAIINE
-1000 VTSTYG
+1000 VTSQSG

-1031 FTLQSDVELSAGTIT
+1031 FTLQSDVVLSAGTNT
-1046 FKGTVNGTHALTIGN
+1046 VLFKDTVNGTHALTIGN
-1061 NANTTNVTFEKSVGS
+1061 NANITNVTFEKSVGF

-1122 GNATATGTISAR
+1122 GDATASGTISAR

-1149 SAGGVISF
+1149 STSGVISF
-1157 TGDATA
+1157 DGDATA
-1163 SGTISAQGDITFG
+1163 SGTISAGGDITFG
-1176 KNAII
+1176 ANAII
-1181 NEVTSTNG
+1181 NEVTSSNG
-1189 AISVTGTTSANGNIT
+1189 AISVEGTTSANGNIT

-1214 FTLSKTVTILAK
+1214 FTLNNSVTILAK

-1310 IASGNVLASGNITF
+1310 TASGNVSASGNITF

-1331 EVTSQNGAIS
+1331 EVTSSNGAIS
-1341 VGGTTFA
+1341 VGGTTSA
-1348 NANITSA
+1348 NGNITSA

-1437 SSLNVNGQV
+1437 SSLNVNGGV

-1451 QLQLGNLII
+1451 QLQLGNLNI

-1493 LGGSVTLKGDVIG
+1493 LGGSVTLKGDVTG

-1547 LCVRNNFTINGTYTH
+1547 LCVRNNFTINGIYTH

-1603 GTPKNIAISGNIF
+1603 GTPKNIAISGSIF

-1665 NAPTINTTGIISFA
+1665 NAPTIITTGTVSFA
-1679 NEGITSSQKII
+1679 NEGIASSQKII
-1690 FQSGIAI
+1690 FQSGILI

-1717 FAKPVELTGNA
+1717 FAKPVELTGNT

-1746 IDLTAQNLCFN
+1746 IDLTTQNLCFN
-1757 KNVVSDN
+1757 KSVVSDN

-1845 CSNLVQNGSGKN
+1845 CSNLVQNGNGKN

-1905 GTTKNVE
+1905 GITKNVE

-1964 YFNSARDGKTALC
+1964 YFNSARDGRTALC

-1991 ISLTEFTSSFG
+1991 ISLTEFASSFG

-2008 ITAGQ
+2008 IAAGQ

-2078 AYFGRPNFSAT
+2078 AYFGHPNFSAT
-2089 GTYTVFDN
+2089 GTYTVYDN

-2177 NSLGN
+2177 NSMGN

-2245 GQELHKNNTGTAE
+2245 GQELHKNNTGTAS

-2289 LAKTMNVQA
+2289 LAKTMNVQV

-2308 GEGLNIAGIVK
+2308 GDGLNIAGIAK

-2340 SLYRNFAI
+2340 SLYRNFSV
-2348 NANAAEKF
+2348 NASDSEKF

-2392 PSGSV
+2392 PSGTV

-2410 IYDAHGNSLDVKG
+2410 IYDAHGNSLNVKG

-2430 DLSVTEV
+2430 DLSVTEI

-2488 DNNPLAFDENVIW
+2488 DNNPLAFDESAIW

-2691 SYSALQKITETL
+2691 NYSALQKITETL

-2900 SIENADFAL
+2900 SIEKADFAL

-2929 KALSNKNNKFDL
+2929 KALSNKNNQFDL

-2947 DEQSAENGENIKM
+2947 DEESAENGENIKI

>member
-30 YTWTGSVSSDWGD
+30 YTWNGSVSSDWAE
-43 AGNWNETS
+43 AGNWDTTDS
-51 ATPDGYNIILA
+51 TTPGYNIILA
-62 KGTPYDVDFST
+62 PATYPVDFST
-73 RNMKD
+73 RTRTD
-78 FESLTIEEDVSIDIN
+78 FDSLVVEAGVSIDIDLDI
-93 SAITVTNAFTNNGTV
+93 SVTNTFTNSGTV
-108 TVSGSSIIITCGS
+108 TVSGSGIIITCGS
-121 IENNGSF
+121 IENNGTITCSSG
-128 DFGSNSVKCGD
+128 DFTVTEFYSGT
-139 LQNRGTLSF
+139 GTLTLPS
-148 TGNLDVTND
+148 GK
-157 ASFVSYFT
+157 S
-165 NEGTVTVNNNA
+165 
-176 TFSDTFTNKR
+176 TF
-186 NFSITGN
+186 
-193 ATFSGAVTNNGTITC
+193 GANVTNNGEIVGGT
-208 GSGALVMEGDY
+208 GELLVNGNY
-219 SGSGKLTLSSAT
+219 SGSGKLTLSSTT

-236 GTVDFSGT
+236 GTIDFSDT
-244 ELFHNGGTI
+244 ELSHNNGTI
-253 IFAKEPSGMYSNY
+253 IFANEPSGMLSSY
-266 GQVALTVNNTVFNN
+266 GEVALTVNDTVFNN
-280 VQIGTNDKTVRITV
+280 VQIGTNDKTVKIDVT
-294 DGNFTVAGDFSAS
+294 GNFRVEGDFSAS
-307 NPKNIISQQQTSSY
+307 NPKNIISQQQISSY
-321 KGITFSGTG
+321 KEITFSGTG

-342 QIQVTGGSN
+342 QIQVTGDSN
-351 TITFASENTI
+351 TISFASENTI

-374 FSAKNAITDL
+374 FSAENAITDL
-384 SVTANSNELMF
+384 SVTANSNELIF
-395 SENNTIGTLKL
+395 SENNTIGTLNL

-421 TITNLTATG
+421 TISNLTATG
-430 TSGKEVLLTTD
+430 TSGNEVLLTTD

-462 NRTISNAKI
+462 NVTISNAKI
-471 EYSKSQNP
+471 EYSASQNP

-484 LDVNVTENTE
+484 LDVTENPE

-506 WFGKTDKNWNTAS
+506 WFGKTDKKWDTAS

-526 SYVACPIAPPTNSG
+526 SYVACPIAPSIDSG
-540 LSEITIVKNDTNVLT
+540 LSEITIVKNDTNILL
-555 LDSDINVK
+555 LDNNIVVK
-563 SFDVASSATV
+563 SFDVNVGTSV

-606 NKDGSTIEYYGN
+606 NEDGSTIEYYGN
-618 NFATFTWGTNYENLI
+618 NFASFAWGTDYENLI

-642 VSFELNVLKNT
+642 VSSELNVLKNT

-667 TFARNVILGENG
+667 TFTGNIILGENG
-679 INAGSVTLTSSAQI
+679 INAGSVTLTSAEQM
-693 NVSGNCSNLSI
+693 NVSGNCANLSI
-704 YGNLVVNNAL
+704 NGNLAVNNTL
-714 SSGGVIS
+714 SSGGIIS
-721 VSGTTSA
+721 VTGTTSA

-745 VAEVTSTSGVIS
+745 VA
-757 VTGDA
+757 
-762 TASGTI
+762 
-768 SASGNITFG
+768 
-777 GTADVAGVTS
+777 GVTS
-787 TGGAIS
+787 QSGAIS
-793 VTGDATASGAIS
+793 FDGDATASGAIS
-805 ADGNITFG
+805 A
-813 GTADVA
+813 
-819 EVTSTGGA
+819 S
-827 ISFTG
+827 
-832 DATASG
+832 
-838 AISADGDITFGG
+838 
-850 NADVAEVTSQ
+850 
-860 SGEISF
+860 
-866 SGDATASGAISADGD
+866 GD

-896 SGVISFT
+896 SGVISFDGDAKASGT
-903 GDATASGTISAGG
+903 ISASGDITFGGTADVAGVTSTGGVISFDGDATASGVISAGG

-925 VAGVTST
+925 VAGVTSQNGII
-932 SGVISFDGDATA
+932 SVIGDATA
-944 SGSIL
+944 TGTIS
-949 ASGDITFGGDAD
+949 ADGDITFGGNAD
-961 VAGVTSQSG
+961 VAGVTS
-970 VISFDGD
+970 
-977 ATASGAISADGNI
+977 TSGAISFSGDASATGAISAGGDI
-990 TFSKNAIINE
+990 TFSGNAIISE
-1000 VTSTYG
+1000 VTSTNG
-1006 AISVGGTTSANGNI
+1006 AISVTGTTSASGNI

-1031 FTLQSDVELSAGTIT
+1031 FTLNNSVTILAKENT
-1046 FKGTVNGTHALTIGN
+1046 VLFKDTVNGTHALTIGN

-1089 TANEAISTTGNIAVG
+1089 TANEAISTTGNIVVG
-1104 GVANVT
+1104 GTAT
-1110 EVTSSGGAISVT
+1110 ITDVTSQNGAISV
-1122 GNATATGTISAR
+1122 
-1134 GNITFGGNADVAGVT
+1134 
-1149 SAGGVISF
+1149 

-1163 SGTISAQGDITFG
+1163 SGTISARGNISFGANSIINEVTSSSGAISFIGDAKATGAISASGDITFG

-1189 AISVTGTTSANGNIT
+1189 AISVGGTTSANGNIT
-1204 SAQSQTFNGE
+1204 SAQSQTFNGA
-1214 FTLSKTVTILAK
+1214 FTLNNSVTILAK
-1226 NNTVLFKDTVNGTYD
+1226 ENTVLFKDTVNGTHA
-1241 LAIGNNANATNV
+1241 LTIGNNANTTNV
-1253 TFEKSAGSTDVIN
+1253 TFEKSVGSVN
-1266 SLFVKGNITAK
+1266 KLASLDVKGTITANEA
-1277 DKITTKGNISIG
+1277 ISTTGNIVVG
-1289 GTSSITSATS
+1289 GTATITSATS

-1310 IASGNVLASGNITF
+1310 IASGNVLASGDITF
-1324 GKNANIY
+1324 GGTSSVTEVTSSSGAISLTGDATATGAISASEDITFGANANIY

-1341 VGGTTFA
+1341 VGGTTSA
-1348 NANITSA
+1348 NGNITSA
-1355 QSQTFNG
+1355 KSQTFIG

-1388 SNYSATFGN
+1388 SKYSATFGN
-1397 ETVKTSAAFH
+1397 STVKTSAAFH

-1446 KFGKA
+1446 KFRKA
-1451 QLQLGNLII
+1451 KLQLGNLNI

-1470 VNTDSQSV
+1470 ANTDSQSV
-1478 CLIENNGR
+1478 GTIANNGTL
-1486 VIWDSTS
+1486 IWDSTS
-1493 LGGSVTLKGDVIG
+1493 LGGSVTLKGDVTG

-1531 YNLEI
+1531 YDLEI
-1536 APNINVTNASG
+1536 AQNINVTNASG

-1592 VTFGTVEIVQQ
+1592 VSFGTVEIVQQ
-1603 GTPKNIAISGNIF
+1603 NTPKNIAISGSIL

-1626 GKISVSSNA
+1626 GKIGVSSNA
-1635 NTDSALTITTIQNAD
+1635 NTAEALTITTIQNSD

-1665 NAPTINTTGIISFA
+1665 NAPTINTTGIVSFA

-1690 FQSGIAI
+1690 FQNGILI

-1712 AGTVD
+1712 VGTVD
-1717 FAKPVELTGNA
+1717 FAKPVELTGNT

-1746 IDLTAQNLCFN
+1746 IDLTTQNLCFN
-1757 KNVVSDN
+1757 KSVVSDN

-1820 RFASSAKIT
+1820 RFASSAKII

-1870 FNTDVFVTDEFAISA
+1870 FNTEVFVTDEFAISA
-1885 KNMTVGN
+1885 KNMIVGN

-1905 GTTKNVE
+1905 GTAKNVE

-1949 QIYKDSESATENLLS
+1949 QIYKDSESATEKLLS

-1977 SLQEFPAQNPDGTN
+1977 SLQEFPEQNPDGTN
-1991 ISLTEFTSSFG
+1991 ISLTEFASSFG

-2023 PNAKWNLSLKKNDVA
+2023 PNAKWNLALKKNDVA
-2038 TSAFGEFH
+2038 TSAFAEFH

-2089 GTYTVFDN
+2089 GTYTVYDN

-2149 CNVSTD
+2149 CTISTD

-2221 HYYSENAFAGVK
+2221 HYYDVNAFVGVK

-2245 GQELHKNNTGTAE
+2245 GQELHKNNTGTAS

-2264 AHNFI
+2264 SHNFI

-2289 LAKTMNVQA
+2289 LSKTMNVQA

-2308 GEGLNIAGIVK
+2308 GDGLNIAGIAK

-2340 SLYRNFAI
+2340 SLYRNFAV
-2348 NANAAEKF
+2348 NASDSEKF

-2392 PSGSV
+2392 PSGTV

-2430 DLSVTEV
+2430 DLAVTEI

-2457 SLQETSSKYAEAI
+2457 SLHESSSKYAEAI

-2535 NAVRRTSGGIRY
+2535 NATRRTTGGIRY

-2582 SLVFIP
+2582 SLIFIP
-2588 PVGNRKSTGAEDGLY
+2588 PVGNRKSTGSEDGLY

-2623 DENACVTDLAGNRL
+2623 DENGCVTDLAGNRL

-2679 YKETVDSDIDVK
+2679 YQETVDSDIDVK
-2691 SYSALQKITETL
+2691 NYSALQKITESL

-2852 DIFINANLSDGT
+2852 DIFINANLTDGT

-2947 DEQSAENGENIKM
+2947 DEQSSENGENIKM

-2965 YDNESENIV
+2965 YDNESENIA

-2984 WDKGQQIS
+2984 WDKGQQIA

-3008 HAPEYHEATDSYTC
+3008 HAPEYNEATDSYTC

>member
-30 YTWTGSVSSDWGD
+30 YTWIGQISSNWAD
-43 AGNWNETS
+43 AENWDETS

-73 RNMKD
+73 RNMND
-78 FESLTIEEDVSIDIN
+78 FESLTIEEDVSIDIDTD
-93 SAITVTNAFTNNGTV
+93 ITVTNEFINRGTV
-108 TVSGSSIIITCGS
+108 NFSRTGIIFTCGS
-121 IENNGSF
+121 IENRGNF
-128 DFGSNSVKCGD
+128 DFASNSVNCGD

-157 ASFVSYFT
+157 AIFTRDFT
-165 NEGTVTVNNNA
+165 NEGTINVSKNANFDARLINNGTITCGSGDFTVTEFYSGTGTLTLPSGKA
-176 TFSDTFTNKR
+176 TFSE
-186 NFSITGN
+186 
-193 ATFSGAVTNNGTITC
+193 AVTNNGTITC
-208 GSGALVMEGDY
+208 GTGSLVVEGNY
-219 SGSGKLTLSSAT
+219 SGSGELTLSSGT
-231 STFKG
+231 STFNG
-236 GTVDFSGT
+236 GTVNFSDVT
-244 ELFHNGGTI
+244 LNHNNGTI
-253 IFAKEPSGMYSNY
+253 VFDRASTGGMSSSD
-266 GQVALTVNNTVFNN
+266 ATIDLKVNNTTFNN
-280 VQIGTNDKTVRITV
+280 VKFGDTNNVKMTV
-294 DGNFTVAGDFSAS
+294 DGNLIVEGDFSATS
-307 NPKNIISQQQTSSY
+307 PTNFIGTEQTSTY
-321 KGITFSGTG
+321 KNITFSGSNKT
-330 KNISFLG
+330 ISFAG
-337 KNTIE
+337 KNTFANVNI
-342 QIQVTGGSN
+342 TGSN
-351 TITFASENTI
+351 NTVTFSSENTFTELNI
-361 TNLSVTANSNEIT
+361 SGDDVT
-374 FSAKNAITDL
+374 
-384 SVTANSNELMF
+384 
-395 SENNTIGTLKL
+395 
-406 NGESIIAKFGAGKTQ
+406 AKFGAGKTQ

-430 TSGKEVLLTTD
+430 TSGNEVLLTTD

-462 NRTISNAKI
+462 NVTISNAKI

-484 LDVNVTENTE
+484 LDVTENPE

-526 SYVACPIAPPTNSG
+526 SYVACPIAPSIDSG
-540 LSEITIVKNDTNVLT
+540 LSEITIVNNDTNILL
-555 LDSDINVK
+555 LDSNIDVK

-606 NKDGSTIEYYGN
+606 NEDGSTIEYYGN
-618 NFATFTWGTNYENLI
+618 NFATFTWGSDYRNLKIAESIGGNY
-633 FSEGISGDF
+633 SGHI
-642 VSFELNVLKNT
+642 LNVQEDLI
-653 TIANG
+653 IANN
-658 TGNDISLKG
+658 TLIMLKG

-704 YGNLVVNNAL
+704 DGNLVVNNAL

-721 VSGTTSA
+721 VSGDASFNGDTSTGGDISVTGVASGSGDISAGGVISFDGDASLSGVVSA
-728 TGAIS
+728 TGNISITGEASLNEVTSQSGGISVNGDVTASGAIS
-733 ASGDITFGGNAD
+733 AGGDITFGGNAD
-745 VAEVTSTSGVIS
+745 VAE
-757 VTGDA
+757 
-762 TASGTI
+762 
-768 SASGNITFG
+768 
-777 GTADVAGVTS
+777 
-787 TGGAIS
+787 
-793 VTGDATASGAIS
+793 
-805 ADGNITFG
+805 
-813 GTADVA
+813 
-819 EVTSTGGA
+819 
-827 ISFTG
+827 
-832 DATASG
+832 
-838 AISADGDITFGG
+838 
-850 NADVAEVTSQ
+850 
-860 SGEISF
+860 
-866 SGDATASGAISADGD
+866 
-881 ITFDGTADVAGVTST
+881 
-896 SGVISFT
+896 
-903 GDATASGTISAGG
+903 
-916 DITFGGDAD
+916 
-925 VAGVTST
+925 
-932 SGVISFDGDATA
+932 
-944 SGSIL
+944 
-949 ASGDITFGGDAD
+949 
-961 VAGVTSQSG
+961 VTSQSG

-977 ATASGAISADGNI
+977 ATASGAISASGDITFDGNATVNEVTSQSGVISVNGDATASGVISASGDI
-990 TFSKNAIINE
+990 TFGGNATVNE
-1000 VTSTYG
+1000 VTSTNG
-1006 AISVGGTTSANGNI
+1006 AISVSGATSAKGNI
-1020 TSAKS
+1020 TSAQS
-1025 QTFNGA
+1025 QTFNGE
-1031 FTLQSDVELSAGTIT
+1031 FTLNNSVTILAKENT
-1046 FKGTVNGTHALTIGN
+1046 VLFKGTVNGTHALTIGN

-1076 VNKLASLDVKGTI
+1076 VNKLASLDVKGNA
-1089 TANEAISTTGNIAVG
+1089 TANEAISTTGNISIG
-1104 GVANVT
+1104 GT
-1110 EVTSSGGAISVT
+1110 STITDVTSQNGAISV
-1122 GNATATGTISAR
+1122 
-1134 GNITFGGNADVAGVT
+1134 
-1149 SAGGVISF
+1149 

-1163 SGTISAQGDITFG
+1163 SGTISARGNISFG
-1176 KNAII
+1176 ANAII
-1181 NEVTSTNG
+1181 NEVTSSNG
-1189 AISVTGTTSANGNIT
+1189 AISVSGATSAKGNIT

-1214 FTLSKTVTILAK
+1214 FTLNKSVTILAK

-1241 LAIGNNANATNV
+1241 LAIGNNANITNV
-1253 TFEKSAGSTDVIN
+1253 TFEKSVGSTDVLN
-1266 SLFVKGNITAK
+1266 SLFVKGNVTLK

-1289 GTSSITSATS
+1289 GTSSITDATS
-1299 QSGAISLSGNA
+1299 QSGAISLAGDA
-1310 IASGNVLASGNITF
+1310 TASGVIFASGNISF
-1324 GKNANIY
+1324 GANAILN

-1341 VGGTTFA
+1341 VSGTTLA
-1348 NANITSA
+1348 NGNITSSGA
-1355 QSQTFNG
+1355 QTFNG

-1367 NDITFVA
+1367 NNITFVA

-1397 ETVKTSAAFH
+1397 ETIKTSAAFH
-1407 FSVGS
+1407 FNVGS

-1451 QLQLGNLII
+1451 QLQLGNLNI

-1478 CLIENNGR
+1478 CLIENNGNA
-1486 VIWDSTS
+1486 IWDSTS
-1493 LGGSVTLKGDVIG
+1493 LGGSLTLKGNITG
-1506 SNAPQVV
+1506 ANSQNVV

-1521 GKDLNIAGVF
+1521 DKDLSIAGVF

-1536 APNINVTNASG
+1536 AQNKNVTNASG
-1547 LCVRNNFTINGTYTH
+1547 LCVRNNFTINGNYIH

-1568 LGAITVA
+1568 LGAISVA
-1575 GKEYSSGDEGKI
+1575 GKSYSSGPDGKI
-1587 TGNAN
+1587 LGNSN
-1592 VTFGTVEIVQQ
+1592 VTFGTVEIVQE
-1603 GTPKNIAISGNIF
+1603 GTPKNIVISGSIF
-1616 ELIMNNANST
+1616 ELIMKDTNSS
-1626 GKISVSSNA
+1626 GKISISSNA
-1635 NTDSALTITTIQNAD
+1635 NTDQALTITTIQNDD
-1650 GTKFDFDFAKNITFE
+1650 GTKFNLDFAKNITFV
-1665 NAPTINTTGIISFA
+1665 NAPTLNTTGIITFA
-1679 NEGITSSQKII
+1679 TAGVPSSEKII
-1690 FQSGIAI
+1690 FQNGIAI
-1697 PKANKIF
+1697 PKANKIL
-1704 AKGNFENT
+1704 AKGNFENP

-1717 FAKPVELTGNA
+1717 FVCPVELNGNA
-1728 TISAND
+1728 SISAND
-1734 INFSDLNLKTYN
+1734 INFSDLNLKTY
-1746 IDLTAQNLCFN
+1746 DLDFTTSKLCFN
-1757 KNVVSDN
+1757 KNVVSDE
-1764 NATNIFTLKNLGS
+1764 NAQNIFTLNNLDS
-1777 AEIKDGVQISCGK
+1777 IEIKDGVQISCGK

-1829 VNNEGIFIIDE
+1829 VNNKGIFIIDE

-1845 CSNLVQNGSGKN
+1845 CGNLVQNGNGKN

-1870 FNTDVFVTDEFAISA
+1870 FNTDVFVTDEFTISA
-1885 KNMTVGN
+1885 KNMVVGN
-1892 ASSKDLFINAIKS
+1892 ASSKDLFINAING
-1905 GTTKNVE
+1905 GTSKNVE
-1912 FACDIQSQNFVL
+1912 LACDIKSQNFVL

-1939 DIVLQNGIAS
+1939 DIVLLNGIAS
-1949 QIYKDSESATENLLS
+1949 EIYKDSESATENLLA
-1964 YFNSARDGKTALC
+1964 YFNSARNGKTALC
-1977 SLQEFPAQNPDGTN
+1977 SLQEFPENNPNGTD
-1991 ISLTEFTSSFG
+1991 ISLTEFNSSFG

-2008 ITAGQ
+2008 IFAGQ

-2023 PNAKWNLSLKKNDVA
+2023 PNAKWNLSLKKNDEA
-2038 TSAFGEFH
+2038 TSAFAEFH
-2046 NGRLKNC
+2046 NGKLKNC

-2058 SGTAYLSCAENS
+2058 SGTAYLACAEKS
-2070 VDEGANSG
+2070 IDEGENSG
-2078 AYFGRPNFSAT
+2078 AYFGRPNFSLA
-2089 GTYTVFDN
+2089 GTYTVYDN

-2102 FVDSVLGL
+2102 FVDSVLGT
-2110 KTTIENSNNEI
+2110 KAIIENSNNEI
-2121 SKAIASGY
+2121 SKAIASGK
-2129 FVHMG
+2129 FVHLG
-2134 NSGKVSFEG
+2134 NSGKNSFEG

-2149 CNVSTD
+2149 CTVSTD
-2155 GKGDLDIFYIKTEEK
+2155 GKGDLDVFFIKTEEK

-2177 NSLGN
+2177 NSAGN
-2182 AESTD
+2182 DESTD

-2198 IDLPKALNSL
+2198 IDLPKALSSL

-2221 HYYSENAFAGVK
+2221 HYYSENAFVEVK

-2264 AHNFI
+2264 SHNFI

-2284 SDKDD
+2284 ADKDD
-2289 LAKTMNVQA
+2289 LSKTMNVQV
-2298 TSDFGEIISS
+2298 TSDFGEIVVS
-2308 GEGLNIAGIVK
+2308 GEGLNIAGIAK
-2319 IQNGKLKTGSTDSSV
+2319 INNGKLKTGSTDSSV
-2334 PSTKIH
+2334 PNTKIH
-2340 SLYRNFAI
+2340 SLYRNFAV
-2348 NANAAEKF
+2348 NANSSEKF

-2368 VDKTVLANGKEFHHW
+2368 VDKTVLANGKEFYHW
-2383 VGYIDEGTT
+2383 VGYIDEATT
-2392 PSGSV
+2392 PNGKV
-2397 IPLDSKIVDDKNL
+2397 IPLESKIVDDKNL
-2410 IYDAHGNSLDVKG
+2410 IYDAQGNSLDVKG

-2430 DLSVTEV
+2430 DLSVTETDV
-2437 DSELYGTWD
+2437 ELYGSWD
-2446 IYAPVFAEYNS
+2446 VYAPVFAEYNS
-2457 SLQETSSKYAEAI
+2457 SLHESSNKYAEAI

-2488 DNNPLAFDENVIW
+2488 DNNPLAFDENVVW

-2511 KGKVLYKNFTDAT
+2511 KGKILYKSFTDAT

-2535 NAVRRTSGGIRY
+2535 NALRRTSGGIRY

-2552 KADFFKYTT
+2552 KADFFKYSL
-2561 DVASS
+2561 DVNSS

-2573 ATEIKGGAK
+2573 TTEITGGAK
-2582 SLVFIP
+2582 SLIFIP
-2588 PVGNRKSTGAEDGLY
+2588 PVGNRKSTGQEDGLY

-2609 DKTLPLKSTFVIRY
+2609 DKTLPLKSTFVIHY

-2637 RNKTLSTID
+2637 RNKTVNTID

-2669 KKLNVGTISV
+2669 KKLNIDTISI
-2679 YKETVDSDIDVK
+2679 YQEAVDSDIDVK
-2691 SYSALQKITETL
+2691 NYSALQKITETL

-2737 FTLTKDVKYS
+2737 FTLTKDVTYS

-2826 LGADESYSVHDWNDE
+2826 LGSEESYSVHDWNDE

-2852 DIFINANLSDGT
+2852 DIFISSNLSDGT
-2864 NDNSEMPA
+2864 TDNASVPS

-2885 FVSIESDSLS
+2885 FVSIEKDCLS

-2900 SIENADFAL
+2900 SIENADFTL
-2909 SPWRIWLPETVSNGT
+2909 SPWRIWLPEIVSNGT
-2924 ENPVF
+2924 ANPVF

-2941 FATGVK
+2941 FATGVL
-2947 DEQSAENGENIKM
+2947 DEENTENGENVKI

-2965 YDNESENIV
+2965 YDDGSENIV
-2974 HASSSMKDCG
+2974 HASSSMKACG

-3008 HAPEYHEATDSYTC
+3008 HAPEYNEATDSYTC
-3022 DMAPL
+3022 DLSPL
-3027 FALRLKNPA
+3027 FALRLKNPT

-3079 SNSGNLNIAVMTLDG
+3079 NNSGNLNIAVMTLDG

-3117 TKGNKTVARGLYFV
+3117 TKGNKAVARGLYFV

>member
-30 YTWTGSVSSDWGD
+30 YTWNGSVSSDWAE
-43 AGNWNETS
+43 AGNWDTTDS
-51 ATPDGYNIILA
+51 TTPGYNIILA
-62 KGTPYDVDFST
+62 PATYPVDFST
-73 RNMKD
+73 RTRTD
-78 FESLTIEEDVSIDIN
+78 FDSLVVEAGVSIDIDLDI
-93 SAITVTNAFTNNGTV
+93 SVTNTFTNSGTV
-108 TVSGSSIIITCGS
+108 TVSGSGIIITCGS
-121 IENNGSF
+121 IENNGTITCSSG
-128 DFGSNSVKCGD
+128 DFTVTEFYSGT
-139 LQNRGTLSF
+139 GTLTLPS
-148 TGNLDVTND
+148 GK
-157 ASFVSYFT
+157 S
-165 NEGTVTVNNNA
+165 
-176 TFSDTFTNKR
+176 TF
-186 NFSITGN
+186 
-193 ATFSGAVTNNGTITC
+193 GANVTNNGEIVGGT
-208 GSGALVMEGDY
+208 GELLVNGNY
-219 SGSGKLTLSSAT
+219 SGSGKLTLSSTT

-236 GTVDFSGT
+236 GTIDFSDT
-244 ELFHNGGTI
+244 ELSHNNGTI
-253 IFAKEPSGMYSNY
+253 IFANEPSGMLSSY
-266 GQVALTVNNTVFNN
+266 GEVALTVNDTVFNN
-280 VQIGTNDKTVRITV
+280 VQIGTNDKTVKIDVT
-294 DGNFTVAGDFSAS
+294 GNFRVEGDFSAS
-307 NPKNIISQQQTSSY
+307 NPKNIISQQQISSY
-321 KGITFSGTG
+321 KEITFSGTG

-342 QIQVTGGSN
+342 QIQVTGDSN
-351 TITFASENTI
+351 TISFASENTI

-374 FSAKNAITDL
+374 FSAENAITDL
-384 SVTANSNELMF
+384 SVTANSNELIF
-395 SENNTIGTLKL
+395 SENNTIGTLNL

-421 TITNLTATG
+421 TISNLTATG
-430 TSGKEVLLTTD
+430 TSGNEVLLTTD

-462 NRTISNAKI
+462 NVTISNAKI
-471 EYSKSQNP
+471 EYSASQNP

-484 LDVNVTENTE
+484 LDVTENPE

-506 WFGKTDKNWNTAS
+506 WFGKTDKKWDTAS

-526 SYVACPIAPPTNSG
+526 SYVACPIAPSIDSG
-540 LSEITIVKNDTNVLT
+540 LSEITIVKNDTNILL
-555 LDSDINVK
+555 LDNNIVVK
-563 SFDVASSATV
+563 SFDVNVGTSV

-606 NKDGSTIEYYGN
+606 NEDGSTIEYYGN
-618 NFATFTWGTNYENLI
+618 NFASFAWGTDYENLI

-642 VSFELNVLKNT
+642 VSSELNVLKNT

-667 TFARNVILGENG
+667 TFTGNIILGENG
-679 INAGSVTLTSSAQI
+679 INAGSVTLTSAEQM
-693 NVSGNCSNLSI
+693 NVSGNCANLSI
-704 YGNLVVNNAL
+704 NGNLAVNNAL
-714 SSGGVIS
+714 SSGGIIS
-721 VSGTTSA
+721 VTGTTSA

-733 ASGDITFGGNAD
+733 AG
-745 VAEVTSTSGVIS
+745 
-757 VTGDA
+757 
-762 TASGTI
+762 
-768 SASGNITFG
+768 
-777 GTADVAGVTS
+777 
-787 TGGAIS
+787 
-793 VTGDATASGAIS
+793 
-805 ADGNITFG
+805 
-813 GTADVA
+813 
-819 EVTSTGGA
+819 
-827 ISFTG
+827 
-832 DATASG
+832 
-838 AISADGDITFGG
+838 
-850 NADVAEVTSQ
+850 
-860 SGEISF
+860 
-866 SGDATASGAISADGD
+866 GD
-881 ITFDGTADVAGVTST
+881 ITFDGN
-896 SGVISFT
+896 
-903 GDATASGTISAGG
+903 
-916 DITFGGDAD
+916 
-925 VAGVTST
+925 
-932 SGVISFDGDATA
+932 
-944 SGSIL
+944 
-949 ASGDITFGGDAD
+949 AD

-977 ATASGAISADGNI
+977 ATASGAISAGGDITFGGNADVAGVTSQSGVISFDGDASATGTISAGGDITFGGNADVAGVTSTSGVISFDGDATASGAISADGDI
-990 TFSKNAIINE
+990 TFSGNAIINE
-1000 VTSTYG
+1000 VTSTNG
-1006 AISVGGTTSANGNI
+1006 AISVSGATSANGNI

-1025 QTFNGA
+1025 QTFNGV
-1031 FTLQSDVELSAGTIT
+1031 FTLQSDVVLSAGTNT
-1046 FKGTVNGTHALTIGN
+1046 VLFKDTVNGTHALTIGN

-1076 VNKLASLDVKGTI
+1076 VNKLASLDVKGNA
-1089 TANEAISTTGNIAVG
+1089 TANEAISTTGNIVVG
-1104 GVANVT
+1104 GTAT
-1110 EVTSSGGAISVT
+1110 ITDVTSQNGAISV
-1122 GNATATGTISAR
+1122 
-1134 GNITFGGNADVAGVT
+1134 
-1149 SAGGVISF
+1149 

-1163 SGTISAQGDITFG
+1163 SGTISARGNISFGANSIINEVTSSSGAISFIGDAKATGAISASGDITFG

-1189 AISVTGTTSANGNIT
+1189 AISVGGTTSANGNIT
-1204 SAQSQTFNGE
+1204 SAQSQTFNGA
-1214 FTLSKTVTILAK
+1214 FTLNNSVTILAK

-1241 LAIGNNANATNV
+1241 LTIGNNANATNV
-1253 TFEKSAGSTDVIN
+1253 TFEKSVGSVN
-1266 SLFVKGNITAK
+1266 KLASLSVKGNITANEA
-1277 DKITTKGNISIG
+1277 ISTTGNIVVG
-1289 GTSSITSATS
+1289 GTATITSATS

-1310 IASGNVLASGNITF
+1310 IASGNVLASGDITF
-1324 GKNANIY
+1324 GGTSSVTEVTSSSGAISLTGDATATGAISASEDITFGANANIY

-1341 VGGTTFA
+1341 VGGTTSA
-1348 NANITSA
+1348 NGNITSA
-1355 QSQTFNG
+1355 KSQTFIG

-1388 SNYSATFGN
+1388 SKYSATFGN
-1397 ETVKTSAAFH
+1397 STVKTSAAFH

-1446 KFGKA
+1446 KFRKA
-1451 QLQLGNLII
+1451 KLQLGNLNI

-1486 VIWDSTS
+1486 AIWDSTS
-1493 LGGSVTLKGDVIG
+1493 LGGSVTLKGDVTG

-1521 GKDLNIAGVF
+1521 GKDLNIAGVL

-1536 APNINVTNASG
+1536 AQNINVTNASG

-1603 GTPKNIAISGNIF
+1603 NTPKNIAISGSIL

-1626 GKISVSSNA
+1626 GKIGVSSNA
-1635 NTDSALTITTIQNAD
+1635 NTAEALNITTIQNAD

-1665 NAPTINTTGIISFA
+1665 NATTINTTGTVSFA
-1679 NEGITSSQKII
+1679 NEGIASSQKII
-1690 FQSGIAI
+1690 FQSGILI

-1717 FAKPVELTGNA
+1717 FAKPVELTGNT

-1746 IDLTAQNLCFN
+1746 IDLTTQNLCFN

-1845 CSNLVQNGSGKN
+1845 CNNLVQNGSGKN

-1885 KNMTVGN
+1885 KNMTVGT

-1964 YFNSARDGKTALC
+1964 YFNSARSGKTALC

-1991 ISLTEFTSSFG
+1991 ISLTEFASSFG

-2008 ITAGQ
+2008 IAAGQ

-2038 TSAFGEFH
+2038 TSAFAEFH

-2089 GTYTVFDN
+2089 GTYTVYDN

-2149 CNVSTD
+2149 CTISTD

-2221 HYYSENAFAGVK
+2221 HYYDVNAFVGVK

-2245 GQELHKNNTGTAE
+2245 GQELHKNNTGTAS

-2264 AHNFI
+2264 SHNFI

-2289 LAKTMNVQA
+2289 LSKTMNVQA

-2308 GEGLNIAGIVK
+2308 GDGLNIAGIAK

-2340 SLYRNFAI
+2340 SLYRNFAV
-2348 NANAAEKF
+2348 NASDSEKF

-2392 PSGSV
+2392 PSGTV

-2430 DLSVTEV
+2430 DLAVTEI

-2457 SLQETSSKYAEAI
+2457 SLHESSSKYAEAI

-2535 NAVRRTSGGIRY
+2535 NATRRTTGGIRY

-2588 PVGNRKSTGAEDGLY
+2588 PVGNRKSTGSEDGLY

-2623 DENACVTDLAGNRL
+2623 DENGCVTDLAGNRL

-2679 YKETVDSDIDVK
+2679 YQETVDSDIDVK
-2691 SYSALQKITETL
+2691 NYSALQKITESL

-2852 DIFINANLSDGT
+2852 DIFINANLTDGT

-2909 SPWRIWLPETVSNGT
+2909 SPWRIWLPEAVSNGT

-2929 KALSNKNNKFDL
+2929 KALANKNNKFDL

-3008 HAPEYHEATDSYTC
+3008 HAPEYNEATDSYTC

>member
-30 YTWTGSVSSDWGD
+30 YTWNGSVSSDWAE
-43 AGNWNETS
+43 AGNWDTTDS
-51 ATPDGYNIILA
+51 TTPEYNIILA
-62 KGTPYDVDFST
+62 PATYPVDFST
-73 RNMKD
+73 RTRTD
-78 FESLTIEEDVSIDIN
+78 FDSLVVEAGVSIDIN
-93 SAITVTNAFTNNGTV
+93 SDISVTNTFTNSGTV
-108 TVSGSSIIITCGS
+108 TVSGSGIIITCGS

-128 DFGSNSVKCGD
+128 DFGSNSVNCGD
-139 LQNRGTLSF
+139 FQNSGTLTF

-157 ASFVSYFT
+157 ATFSEVFT
-165 NEGTVTVNNNA
+165 NEGTINVSKNVSFSDMFTNEGNLSVIGDGTFSYEVNNSGTISISKNA
-176 TFSDTFTNKR
+176 
-186 NFSITGN
+186 NFDASLI
-193 ATFSGAVTNNGTITC
+193 NNGTITC
-208 GSGALVMEGDY
+208 GTGNFTVTESYSGTGTLTLPSGKSTFGANVTNNGQITGGSGELLVNGNY
-219 SGSGKLTLSSAT
+219 FGSGKLTLSSAT

-236 GTVDFSGT
+236 GTIDFSDT
-244 ELFHNGGTI
+244 ELIHNNGTI
-253 IFAKEPSGMYSNY
+253 IFANEPSGMLRY
-266 GQVALTVNNTVFNN
+266 GEVALTVNDTVFNN
-280 VQIGTNDKTVRITV
+280 VQIGTNDKTVKIDVTGKFR
-294 DGNFTVAGDFSAS
+294 VAGDFSAS

-342 QIQVTGGSN
+342 QIQVTGDSN
-351 TITFASENTI
+351 TISFASENTI

-374 FSAKNAITDL
+374 FSAENAITDL
-384 SVTANSNELMF
+384 SVTANSNELIF
-395 SENNTIGTLKL
+395 SENNTIGTLNL
-406 NGESIIAKFGAGKTQ
+406 NGEAIIAKFGAGKTQ

-430 TSGKEVLLTTD
+430 TSGNEVLLTTD

-462 NRTISNAKI
+462 NVTISNTKI
-471 EYSKSQNP
+471 EYSASQNP

-484 LDVNVTENTE
+484 LDVTENPE

-506 WFGKTDKNWNTAS
+506 WFGKTDTKWDTDS

-555 LDSDINVK
+555 LDNNIVVK
-563 SFDVASSATV
+563 SFDVDSSATV

-581 SANGIS
+581 SANVIS

-606 NKDGSTIEYYGN
+606 NEDGSTIEYYGN
-618 NFATFTWGTNYENLI
+618 NFASFAWGTDYENLI

-642 VSFELNVLKNT
+642 VSSELNVLKNT

-667 TFARNVILGENG
+667 TFTGNVILGENG
-679 INAGSVTLTSSAQI
+679 INAGSVTLTSAEQM
-693 NVSGNCSNLSI
+693 NVSGNCANLSI
-704 YGNLVVNNAL
+704 NGNLAVNNAL
-714 SSGGVIS
+714 SSGGIIS
-721 VSGTTSA
+721 VTGTTSA

-733 ASGDITFGGNAD
+733 AGGDITFGGN
-745 VAEVTSTSGVIS
+745 
-757 VTGDA
+757 
-762 TASGTI
+762 
-768 SASGNITFG
+768 
-777 GTADVAGVTS
+777 
-787 TGGAIS
+787 
-793 VTGDATASGAIS
+793 
-805 ADGNITFG
+805 
-813 GTADVA
+813 
-819 EVTSTGGA
+819 
-827 ISFTG
+827 
-832 DATASG
+832 
-838 AISADGDITFGG
+838 
-850 NADVAEVTSQ
+850 
-860 SGEISF
+860 
-866 SGDATASGAISADGD
+866 
-881 ITFDGTADVAGVTST
+881 
-896 SGVISFT
+896 
-903 GDATASGTISAGG
+903 
-916 DITFGGDAD
+916 AD

-944 SGSIL
+944 SG
-949 ASGDITFGGDAD
+949 
-961 VAGVTSQSG
+961 
-970 VISFDGD
+970 
-977 ATASGAISADGNI
+977 AISADGDI
-990 TFSKNAIINE
+990 TFSGNAIINE
-1000 VTSTYG
+1000 VTSTNG
-1006 AISVGGTTSANGNI
+1006 AISVSGATSANGNI

-1025 QTFNGA
+1025 QTFNGV
-1031 FTLQSDVELSAGTIT
+1031 FTLQSDVVLSAGTNT
-1046 FKGTVNGTHALTIGN
+1046 VLFKDTVNGTHALTIGN

-1076 VNKLASLDVKGTI
+1076 VNKLASLDVKGNA
-1089 TANEAISTTGNIAVG
+1089 TANEAISTTGNIVVG
-1104 GVANVT
+1104 GTAT
-1110 EVTSSGGAISVT
+1110 ITDVTSQNGAISV
-1122 GNATATGTISAR
+1122 
-1134 GNITFGGNADVAGVT
+1134 
-1149 SAGGVISF
+1149 

-1163 SGTISAQGDITFG
+1163 SGTISARGNISFGANSIINEVTSSSGAISFIGDAKATGAISASGDITFG

-1189 AISVTGTTSANGNIT
+1189 AISVGGTTSANGNIT
-1204 SAQSQTFNGE
+1204 SAQSQTFNGA
-1214 FTLSKTVTILAK
+1214 FTLNNSVTILAK

-1241 LAIGNNANATNV
+1241 LTIGNNANATNV
-1253 TFEKSAGSTDVIN
+1253 TFEKSVGSVN
-1266 SLFVKGNITAK
+1266 KLASLSVKGNITANEA
-1277 DKITTKGNISIG
+1277 ISTTGNIVVG
-1289 GTSSITSATS
+1289 GTATITSATS

-1310 IASGNVLASGNITF
+1310 IASGNVLASGDITF
-1324 GKNANIY
+1324 GGTSSVTEVTSSSGAISLTGDATATGAISASEDITFGANANIY

-1341 VGGTTFA
+1341 VGGTTSA
-1348 NANITSA
+1348 NGNITSA
-1355 QSQTFNG
+1355 KSQTFIG

-1388 SNYSATFGN
+1388 SKYSATFGN
-1397 ETVKTSAAFH
+1397 STVKTSAAFH

-1446 KFGKA
+1446 KFRKA
-1451 QLQLGNLII
+1451 KLQLGNLNI

-1478 CLIENNGR
+1478 GTIANNGTL
-1486 VIWDSTS
+1486 IWDSTS
-1493 LGGSVTLKGDVIG
+1493 LGGSVTLKGDVTG
-1506 SNAPQVV
+1506 SNSSQVI

-1536 APNINVTNASG
+1536 AQNINVTNASG

-1603 GTPKNIAISGNIF
+1603 NTPKNIAISGSIL

-1626 GKISVSSNA
+1626 GKIGVSSNA
-1635 NTDSALTITTIQNAD
+1635 NTAEALNITTIQNAD

-1665 NAPTINTTGIISFA
+1665 NATTINTTGTVSFA
-1679 NEGITSSQKII
+1679 NEGIASSQKII
-1690 FQSGIAI
+1690 FQSGILI

-1717 FAKPVELTGNA
+1717 FAKPVELTGNT

-1746 IDLTAQNLCFN
+1746 IDLTTQNLCFN

-1845 CSNLVQNGSGKN
+1845 CNNLVQNGSGKN

-1885 KNMTVGN
+1885 KNMTVGT

-1964 YFNSARDGKTALC
+1964 YFNSARSGKTALC

-1991 ISLTEFTSSFG
+1991 ISLTEFASSFG

-2008 ITAGQ
+2008 IAAGQ

-2038 TSAFGEFH
+2038 TSAFAEFH

-2089 GTYTVFDN
+2089 GTYTVYDN

-2149 CNVSTD
+2149 CTISTD

-2221 HYYSENAFAGVK
+2221 HYYDANAFVGVK

-2269 EFQYSESVNTSSILL
+2269 EFQYSESVNISSILL

-2289 LAKTMNVQA
+2289 LSKTMNVQA

-2308 GEGLNIAGIVK
+2308 GDGLNIAGIAK
-2319 IQNGKLKTGSTDSSV
+2319 IQNGKLKTGSTDGSV

-2340 SLYRNFAI
+2340 SLYRNFAV
-2348 NANAAEKF
+2348 NASDSEKF

-2392 PSGSV
+2392 PSGTV

-2410 IYDAHGNSLDVKG
+2410 IYDAHGNSLNVKG

-2430 DLSVTEV
+2430 DLAVTEI

-2457 SLQETSSKYAEAI
+2457 SLHESSSKYAEAI

-2535 NAVRRTSGGIRY
+2535 NATRRTTGGIRY

-2582 SLVFIP
+2582 SLIFIP

-2623 DENACVTDLAGNRL
+2623 DENGCVTDLAGNRL

-2679 YKETVDSDIDVK
+2679 YQETVDSDIDVK
-2691 SYSALQKITETL
+2691 NYSALQKITESL

-2947 DEQSAENGENIKM
+2947 DEQSAENGENIKI

-2984 WDKGQQIS
+2984 WDKGQQIA

-3008 HAPEYHEATDSYTC
+3008 HAPEYNEATDSYTC

>member
-30 YTWTGSVSSDWGD
+30 YTWNGSVSDNWND
-43 AGNWNETS
+43 AGNWDTTDS
-51 ATPDGYNIILA
+51 TPGYNIVLA
-62 KGTPYDVDFST
+62 PATYPVNFST
-73 RNMKD
+73 RTRND
-78 FESLTIEEDVSIDIN
+78 FDSLVVEAGVLIDIDRD
-93 SAITVTNAFTNNGTV
+93 ITVENAFTNKGTV
-108 TVSGSSIIITCGS
+108 TVSGSEIIITCGS
-121 IENNGSF
+121 IENRGSF
-128 DFGSNSVKCGD
+128 NFASNSVNCGD
-139 LQNRGTLSF
+139 FQNSGTLTF
-148 TGNLDVTND
+148 TGNLDVTNNATFTRD
-157 ASFVSYFT
+157 FT
-165 NEGTVTVNNNA
+165 NNGTINVSNNA

-208 GSGALVMEGDY
+208 GSGALVMEGNY
-219 SGSGKLTLSSAT
+219 SGSGELTLSSGT
-231 STFKG
+231 STFNG
-236 GTVDFSGT
+236 GTVNFSGT
-244 ELFHNGGTI
+244 ELIHNGGTI
-253 IFAKEPSGMYSNY
+253 IFGMFSNY
-266 GQVALTVNNTVFNN
+266 GEVALTVNNTVFNN

-294 DGNFTVAGDFSAS
+294 DGNFTVAGDFFAS
-307 NPKNIISQQQTSSY
+307 NPNRFSQQQTSSY

-351 TITFASENTI
+351 TISFASENTI
-361 TNLSVTANSNEIT
+361 TTKLNVSGAGNIITFASDNTIKNLSVTANGNEIT
-374 FSAKNAITDL
+374 FSAENAITDL

-395 SENNTIGTLKL
+395 SENNTIGTLNL

-421 TITNLTATG
+421 TITKLTATG
-430 TSGKEVLLTTD
+430 TSGNEVLLTTD

-462 NRTISNAKI
+462 NVTISNAKI

-484 LDVNVTENTE
+484 LDVTENPE

-506 WFGKTDKNWNTAS
+506 WFGRTDTKWGTDS

-526 SYVACPIAPPTNSG
+526 SYVACPIEPPTNSG

-555 LDSDINVK
+555 LDSNIYVK

-593 LQGTSGQTFSAHT
+593 LQGTSGQTFFAHT
-606 NKDGSTIEYYGN
+606 NEDGSTIEYYGN
-618 NFATFTWGTNYENLI
+618 NFATFAWGTDYENLI

-667 TFARNVILGENG
+667 TFTRNIILGKNG
-679 INAGSVTLTSSAQI
+679 INAGSVTLTSAEQI

-704 YGNLVVNNAL
+704 DGNLVVNNAL

-721 VSGTTSA
+721 VTGTTSA
-728 TGAIS
+728 TGSIS
-733 ASGDITFGGNAD
+733 ADGDITFGGNAD
-745 VAEVTSTSGVIS
+745 VAGVTSTGGVISFDGDATASGAISADGDITFGGDADVADVTSQSGVIS
-757 VTGDA
+757 FTGDA

-768 SASGNITFG
+768 SAGGDITFG
-777 GTADVAGVTS
+777 GNADVAGVTS

-805 ADGNITFG
+805 A
-813 GTADVA
+813 
-819 EVTSTGGA
+819 S
-827 ISFTG
+827 
-832 DATASG
+832 
-838 AISADGDITFGG
+838 
-850 NADVAEVTSQ
+850 
-860 SGEISF
+860 
-866 SGDATASGAISADGD
+866 
-881 ITFDGTADVAGVTST
+881 
-896 SGVISFT
+896 
-903 GDATASGTISAGG
+903 
-916 DITFGGDAD
+916 
-925 VAGVTST
+925 
-932 SGVISFDGDATA
+932 
-944 SGSIL
+944 
-949 ASGDITFGGDAD
+949 
-961 VAGVTSQSG
+961 
-970 VISFDGD
+970 
-977 ATASGAISADGNI
+977 GNI

-1031 FTLQSDVELSAGTIT
+1031 FTLQSDVELSAGTNTIT

-1061 NANTTNVTFEKSVGS
+1061 NANATNVTFEKSVGS
-1076 VNKLASLDVKGTI
+1076 VNKLASLDVKGNA

-1104 GVANVT
+1104 GVAKVT

-1122 GNATATGTISAR
+1122 GGATASGTISA
-1134 GNITFGGNADVAGVT
+1134 GGDITFGANAIINEVT
-1149 SAGGVISF
+1149 SSNGAISVGGTTSATGAISAGGVISF
-1157 TGDATA
+1157 DGDATA

-1189 AISVTGTTSANGNIT
+1189 AISVGGTTSANGNIT
-1204 SAQSQTFNGE
+1204 SAKSQTFNGA
-1214 FTLSKTVTILAK
+1214 FTLNKTVTILAK

-1310 IASGNVLASGNITF
+1310 TASGTISASGNITF

-1341 VGGTTFA
+1341 VGGTTLA

-1388 SNYSATFGN
+1388 SNYSSTFGN
-1397 ETVKTSAAFH
+1397 ETIKTSAAFH

-1437 SSLNVNGQV
+1437 SSLNVNGGV

-1451 QLQLGNLII
+1451 QLQLGKLII
-1460 SAGGNFTQTG
+1460 SENGNFTQTG

-1486 VIWDSTS
+1486 AIWDSTS
-1493 LGGSVTLKGDVIG
+1493 LGGSVTLKGDVTG

-1603 GTPKNIAISGNIF
+1603 STPKNIAISGSIF

-1679 NEGITSSQKII
+1679 NEGITSLQKII
-1690 FQSGIAI
+1690 FQNGIAI

-1764 NATNIFTLKNLGS
+1764 NATNSFTLKNLGS

-1829 VNNEGIFIIDE
+1829 VNNEGIFVIDE

-1845 CSNLVQNGSGKN
+1845 CSNLVQIGNGKN

-1939 DIVLQNGIAS
+1939 DIVLQNGTAS

-1991 ISLTEFTSSFG
+1991 ISLTEFASSFG

-2038 TSAFGEFH
+2038 TSAFAEFH

-2089 GTYTVFDN
+2089 GTYTIYDN

-2245 GQELHKNNTGTAE
+2245 GQELHKNNTGTAS

-2289 LAKTMNVQA
+2289 LSKTMNVQA

-2308 GEGLNIAGIVK
+2308 GEGLNIAGIAK
-2319 IQNGKLKTGSTDSSV
+2319 IQNGKLKTGSKDSSV

-2340 SLYRNFAI
+2340 SLYRNFAV
-2348 NANAAEKF
+2348 NATAAEKF

-2430 DLSVTEV
+2430 DLSVTEI

-2488 DNNPLAFDENVIW
+2488 DNNPLAFDESVIW

-2535 NAVRRTSGGIRY
+2535 NATRRTSGGIRY

-2691 SYSALQKITETL
+2691 NYSALQKITETL

-2947 DEQSAENGENIKM
+2947 DEQSAEDGENIKI

>member
-25 IFAET
+25 VFAET
-30 YTWTGSVSSDWGD
+30 YTWNGSVSSDWKD
-43 AGNWNETS
+43 AGNWDTTDS
-51 ATPDGYNIILA
+51 TTQGYNIVLA
-62 KGTPYDVDFST
+62 HAGNDVNFST
-73 RNMKD
+73 RNTD
-78 FESLTIEEDVSIDIN
+78 VFDSLVVEAEVLIEIN
-93 SAITVTNAFTNNGTV
+93 STITVTNTFTNNGTV
-108 TVSGSSIIITCGS
+108 TVSGSEIT
-121 IENNGSF
+121 IT
-128 DFGSNSVKCGD
+128 CGD

-148 TGNLDVTND
+148 TGNLNVTND
-157 ASFVSYFT
+157 AIFTRDFT

-176 TFSDTFTNKR
+176 TFSDTFTNKG
-186 NFSITGN
+186 NFSITGDGIFSSDVINDGGTISISKNASFSVSLTNDGTINCDTGDFTVAEFYSGTGNLSFTSGN

-208 GSGALVMEGDY
+208 GSGALVMEGNY
-219 SGSGKLTLSSAT
+219 SGSGELTLSSGT
-231 STFKG
+231 STFNG
-236 GTVDFSGT
+236 GTVNFSDVT
-244 ELFHNGGTI
+244 LNHNNGTI
-253 IFAKEPSGMYSNY
+253 VFDRASTGGMFSSDATIN
-266 GQVALTVNNTVFNN
+266 LKVNNTTFNN
-280 VQIGTNDKTVRITV
+280 VKFGDTNNVKMTV
-294 DGNFTVAGDFSAS
+294 DGNLIVEGDFFAS
-307 NPKNIISQQQTSSY
+307 NPKIFSQQQTSSY
-321 KGITFSGTG
+321 EGITFSGTG

-351 TITFASENTI
+351 TINFAS
-361 TNLSVTANSNEIT
+361 
-374 FSAKNAITDL
+374 D
-384 SVTANSNELMF
+384 
-395 SENNTIGTLKL
+395 NTIGTLNL
-406 NGESIIAKFGAGKTQ
+406 NGEAIIAKFGAGKTQ
-421 TITNLTATG
+421 TITKLTATG
-430 TSGKEVLLTTD
+430 TSGNEVLLTTN
-441 SASPSVNDNSTW
+441 SASPSVYDNSTW

-462 NRTISNAKI
+462 NVTISNAKI

-484 LDVNVTENTE
+484 LDVTENPE

-526 SYVACPIAPPTNSG
+526 SYVACPIAPPSDSG
-540 LSEITIVKNDTNVLT
+540 LSEITIVKNDTNILL
-555 LDSDINVK
+555 LDSNIDVK

-581 SANGIS
+581 SAKVIS

-606 NKDGSTIEYYGN
+606 NEDGSTIEYYGN
-618 NFATFTWGTNYENLI
+618 NFATFAWGTDYENLI

-679 INAGSVTLTSSAQI
+679 INAGSVTLTSSEQM

-728 TGAIS
+728 TGAIL
-733 ASGDITFGGNAD
+733 ADGD
-745 VAEVTSTSGVIS
+745 
-757 VTGDA
+757 
-762 TASGTI
+762 
-768 SASGNITFG
+768 ITFG

-787 TGGAIS
+787 QSGAIS
-793 VTGDATASGAIS
+793 VT
-805 ADGNITFG
+805 
-813 GTADVA
+813 
-819 EVTSTGGA
+819 
-827 ISFTG
+827 
-832 DATASG
+832 
-838 AISADGDITFGG
+838 
-850 NADVAEVTSQ
+850 
-860 SGEISF
+860 
-866 SGDATASGAISADGD
+866 
-881 ITFDGTADVAGVTST
+881 
-896 SGVISFT
+896 
-903 GDATASGTISAGG
+903 
-916 DITFGGDAD
+916 
-925 VAGVTST
+925 
-932 SGVISFDGDATA
+932 
-944 SGSIL
+944 
-949 ASGDITFGGDAD
+949 
-961 VAGVTSQSG
+961 
-970 VISFDGD
+970 
-977 ATASGAISADGNI
+977 
-990 TFSKNAIINE
+990 
-1000 VTSTYG
+1000 
-1006 AISVGGTTSANGNI
+1006 GTTSANGNI
-1020 TSAKS
+1020 TSAQS
-1025 QTFNGA
+1025 QTFNGE
-1031 FTLQSDVELSAGTIT
+1031 FTLNNSVTILAKENT
-1046 FKGTVNGTHALTIGN
+1046 VLFKGTVNGTHALTIGN

-1076 VNKLASLDVKGTI
+1076 VNKLASLDVKGNA
-1089 TANEAISTTGNIAVG
+1089 TATAAVSTTGNIAVG

-1110 EVTSSGGAISVT
+1110 EVTSTGGAISVT
-1122 GNATATGTISAR
+1122 GDATASGTISAR

-1149 SAGGVISF
+1149 STSGVISF

-1163 SGTISAQGDITFG
+1163 SGTISAQGNITFG
-1176 KNAII
+1176 ANAII
-1181 NEVTSTNG
+1181 NEVTSSNG
-1189 AISVTGTTSANGNIT
+1189 AISVGGTTSANGNIT
-1204 SAQSQTFNGE
+1204 SAKSQTFNGA
-1214 FTLSKTVTILAK
+1214 FTLNKTVTILAK

-1253 TFEKSAGSTDVIN
+1253 TFENSAGSTDVIN
-1266 SLFVKGNITAK
+1266 SLFVKGNITAN

-1289 GTSSITSATS
+1289 GTASITSATS
-1299 QSGAISLSGNA
+1299 QSGAISLSGDA
-1310 IASGNVLASGNITF
+1310 TASGTISAQGNITF
-1324 GKNANIY
+1324 GKNAIIN

-1341 VGGTTFA
+1341 VGGTTLA
-1348 NANITSA
+1348 NGNITST

-1367 NDITFVA
+1367 NDIIFVA
-1374 SKVEFKGKVDSKAG
+1374 SKVEFKRKVDSKAG

-1397 ETVKTSAAFH
+1397 ETIKTSADFH

-1432 IQTES
+1432 IQTEA
-1437 SSLNVNGQV
+1437 SSLNVKGGV

-1451 QLQLGNLII
+1451 QLQLGNLNI

-1493 LGGSVTLKGDVIG
+1493 LGGSVTLKGDVTG

-1603 GTPKNIAISGNIF
+1603 GTPKNIAISGSIF
-1616 ELIMNNANST
+1616 ELIMNNENST

-1635 NTDSALTITTIQNAD
+1635 NTAEELTITTIQNAD

-1665 NAPTINTTGIISFA
+1665 NAPTINTTGTVSFA

-1690 FQSGIAI
+1690 FQNGILI

-1717 FAKPVELTGNA
+1717 FAKPVELTGNT

-1734 INFSDLNLKTYN
+1734 INFSDLNLKTYD
-1746 IDLTAQNLCFN
+1746 IDLTTQNLCFN
-1757 KNVVSDN
+1757 KSVVSDN
-1764 NATNIFTLKNLGS
+1764 NATNIFTLKNLNS

-1845 CSNLVQNGSGKN
+1845 CSNLVQNGNGKN

-1991 ISLTEFTSSFG
+1991 ISLTEFASSFG

-2038 TSAFGEFH
+2038 TSAFAEFH

-2089 GTYTVFDN
+2089 GTYTVYDN

-2177 NSLGN
+2177 NSMGN

-2308 GEGLNIAGIVK
+2308 GDGLNIAGIAK

-2340 SLYRNFAI
+2340 SLYRNFAV
-2348 NANAAEKF
+2348 NASDSEKF

-2392 PSGSV
+2392 PSGTV

-2430 DLSVTEV
+2430 DLSVTEI

-2535 NAVRRTSGGIRY
+2535 NATRRTSGGIRY

-2573 ATEIKGGAK
+2573 TTEIKGGAK

-2679 YKETVDSDIDVK
+2679 YKETVDSDIDAK

-2947 DEQSAENGENIKM
+2947 DEQSAENGENIKI

>member
-30 YTWTGSVSSDWGD
+30 YTWNGSVSDNWND
-43 AGNWNETS
+43 AGNWDTTDS
-51 ATPDGYNIILA
+51 TTQGYNIVLA
-62 KGTPYDVDFST
+62 HAGNDVDFSS
-73 RNMKD
+73 RNTND
-78 FESLTIEEDVSIDIN
+78 FASLVVEAGVSIEIN

-108 TVSGSSIIITCGS
+108 TVSDSGITITCGS
-121 IENNGSF
+121 IENNG
-128 DFGSNSVKCGD
+128 D
-139 LQNRGTLSF
+139 LQNSGTLTF
-148 TGNLDVTND
+148 TGNLDVTNNATFTRD
-157 ASFVSYFT
+157 FT
-165 NEGTVTVNNNA
+165 NEGTINVSKNA
-176 TFSDTFTNKR
+176 TFSDMFTNK
-186 NFSITGN
+186 GN
-193 ATFSGAVTNNGTITC
+193 LSVIGDGTFSYEVNNSGTISISNNANFDTSLTNNGTITC
-208 GSGALVMEGDY
+208 GAGDFTVTEYYSGTGTLTLSSGKATFGANVTNNGEIVGGSGELLVNGNY
-219 SGSGKLTLSSAT
+219 SGSGKLTLSSTT

-236 GTVDFSGT
+236 GTVNFSGT

-253 IFAKEPSGMYSNY
+253 IFAKEPSGFSSY
-266 GQVALTVNNTVFNN
+266 GQVALTVNNTVLNN
-280 VQIGTNDKTVRITV
+280 VQIGTNDKTVKITV

-307 NPKNIISQQQTSSY
+307 NPNRFSQQQTSSY

-330 KNISFLG
+330 KTISFLG

-361 TNLSVTANSNEIT
+361 TN
-374 FSAKNAITDL
+374 L

-421 TITNLTATG
+421 TITNLTAIG
-430 TSGKEVLLTTD
+430 TSGNKVLLTTD

-462 NRTISNAKI
+462 NVTISNAKI

-484 LDVNVTENTE
+484 LDVTENPE

-506 WFGKTDKNWNTAS
+506 WFGKTDKNWNTAD

-555 LDSDINVK
+555 LDSNIDVK

-606 NKDGSTIEYYGN
+606 NEDGSIIEYYGN
-618 NFATFTWGTNYENLI
+618 NFATFAWGTEYRNLKIAESIGGNYSGHILNVQENLI
-633 FSEGISGDF
+633 
-642 VSFELNVLKNT
+642 
-653 TIANG
+653 IANN
-658 TGNDISLKG
+658 TLIMLKG
-667 TFARNVILGENG
+667 TFVRNVILGENG
-679 INAGSVTLTSSAQI
+679 INAGSVTLTSSEQM

-728 TGAIS
+728 TGAIL
-733 ASGDITFGGNAD
+733 ADGD
-745 VAEVTSTSGVIS
+745 
-757 VTGDA
+757 
-762 TASGTI
+762 
-768 SASGNITFG
+768 ITFG

-787 TGGAIS
+787 QSGVIS
-793 VTGDATASGAIS
+793 FTGDAKASGAIS

-819 EVTSTGGA
+819 GVTSQSGA

-832 DATASG
+832 DAKASG
-838 AISADGDITFGG
+838 AISADGDITFSG
-850 NADVAEVTSQ
+850 NADVAEVTS
-860 SGEISF
+860 
-866 SGDATASGAISADGD
+866 T
-881 ITFDGTADVAGVTST
+881 
-896 SGVISFT
+896 
-903 GDATASGTISAGG
+903 
-916 DITFGGDAD
+916 
-925 VAGVTST
+925 
-932 SGVISFDGDATA
+932 
-944 SGSIL
+944 
-949 ASGDITFGGDAD
+949 
-961 VAGVTSQSG
+961 
-970 VISFDGD
+970 
-977 ATASGAISADGNI
+977 N
-990 TFSKNAIINE
+990 
-1000 VTSTYG
+1000 G
-1006 AISVGGTTSANGNI
+1006 AISVTGTTLANGNI
-1020 TSAKS
+1020 TSAQS
-1025 QTFNGA
+1025 QTFNGE
-1031 FTLQSDVELSAGTIT
+1031 FTLNNSVTILAKENT
-1046 FKGTVNGTHALTIGN
+1046 VLFKGTVNGTHALTIGN

-1076 VNKLASLDVKGTI
+1076 VNKLASLDVKGNA
-1089 TANEAISTTGNIAVG
+1089 TATAAVSTTGNIAVG

-1110 EVTSSGGAISVT
+1110 EVTSTGGAISVT
-1122 GNATATGTISAR
+1122 GDATASGTISAR

-1149 SAGGVISF
+1149 STSGVISF

-1163 SGTISAQGDITFG
+1163 SGTISAQGNITFG
-1176 KNAII
+1176 ANAII
-1181 NEVTSTNG
+1181 NEVTSSNG
-1189 AISVTGTTSANGNIT
+1189 AISVGGTTSANGNIT
-1204 SAQSQTFNGE
+1204 SAKSQTFNGA
-1214 FTLSKTVTILAK
+1214 FTLNKTVTILAK
-1226 NNTVLFKDTVNGTYD
+1226 NNTVLFKDT
-1241 LAIGNNANATNV
+1241 
-1253 TFEKSAGSTDVIN
+1253 
-1266 SLFVKGNITAK
+1266 
-1277 DKITTKGNISIG
+1277 
-1289 GTSSITSATS
+1289 
-1299 QSGAISLSGNA
+1299 
-1310 IASGNVLASGNITF
+1310 
-1324 GKNANIY
+1324 
-1331 EVTSQNGAIS
+1331 
-1341 VGGTTFA
+1341 
-1348 NANITSA
+1348 
-1355 QSQTFNG
+1355 
-1362 AFTLQ
+1362 
-1367 NDITFVA
+1367 
-1374 SKVEFKGKVDSKAG
+1374 VDSKAG

-1397 ETVKTSAAFH
+1397 ETVKTSAAFN

-1437 SSLNVNGQV
+1437 SSLNVNGGV

-1451 QLQLGNLII
+1451 QLQLGKLII
-1460 SAGGNFTQTG
+1460 SENGSFTQTG

-1493 LGGSVTLKGDVIG
+1493 LGGSVTLKGDVTG

-1547 LCVRNNFTINGTYTH
+1547 LCVRNNFTINGIYTH

-1603 GTPKNIAISGNIF
+1603 GTPKNIAISGSIF

-1626 GKISVSSNA
+1626 GKISISSNA

-1665 NAPTINTTGIISFA
+1665 NAPTINTTGTVSFA
-1679 NEGITSSQKII
+1679 NEGITSSQKFI

-1717 FAKPVELTGNA
+1717 FAKPVELTGNT

-1734 INFSDLNLKTYN
+1734 INFSDLNLKTYD
-1746 IDLTAQNLCFN
+1746 IDLTTQNLCFN
-1757 KNVVSDN
+1757 KSVVSDN
-1764 NATNIFTLKNLGS
+1764 NATNIFTLKNLNS

-1808 NSLDGNI
+1808 NSLDENI

-1845 CSNLVQNGSGKN
+1845 CSNLVQIGNGKN

-1885 KNMTVGN
+1885 KNMIVGN

-2121 SKAIASGY
+2121 SKAIASGC

-2149 CNVSTD
+2149 CNISTD

-2177 NSLGN
+2177 NSMGN

-2221 HYYSENAFAGVK
+2221 HYYSENAFVGVK

-2245 GQELHKNNTGTAE
+2245 GQELHKNNTGTAS

-2264 AHNFI
+2264 SHNFI

-2289 LAKTMNVQA
+2289 LAKTMNVQV

-2308 GEGLNIAGIVK
+2308 GEGLNIAGIAK

-2340 SLYRNFAI
+2340 SLYRNFAV
-2348 NANAAEKF
+2348 NASDSEKF

-2383 VGYIDEGTT
+2383 VGYIDEGST
-2392 PSGSV
+2392 PSGTV

-2410 IYDAHGNSLDVKG
+2410 IYDANGNSLDVKG

-2430 DLSVTEV
+2430 DLSVTEI

-2457 SLQETSSKYAEAI
+2457 SLHESSSKYAEAI

-2646 RVSPKFNISV
+2646 RVTPKFNISV

-2691 SYSALQKITETL
+2691 NYSALQKITETL

-2900 SIENADFAL
+2900 SIEKADFAL

>member
-30 YTWTGSVSSDWGD
+30 YTWNGSVSSDWAE
-43 AGNWNETS
+43 AGNWDTTDS
-51 ATPDGYNIILA
+51 TTPEYNIILA
-62 KGTPYDVDFST
+62 PATYPVDFST
-73 RNMKD
+73 RTRTD
-78 FESLTIEEDVSIDIN
+78 FDSLVVEAGVSIDIN
-93 SAITVTNAFTNNGTV
+93 SDISVTNTFTNSGTV
-108 TVSGSSIIITCGS
+108 TVSGSGIIITCGS

-128 DFGSNSVKCGD
+128 DFGSNSVNCGD
-139 LQNRGTLSF
+139 FQNSGTLTF

-157 ASFVSYFT
+157 ATFSEVFT
-165 NEGTVTVNNNA
+165 NEGTINVSKNVSFSDMFTNEGNLSVIGDGTFSYEVNNSGTISISKNA
-176 TFSDTFTNKR
+176 
-186 NFSITGN
+186 NFDASLI
-193 ATFSGAVTNNGTITC
+193 NNGTITC
-208 GSGALVMEGDY
+208 GTGNFTVTESYSGTGTLTLPSGKSTFGANVTNNGQITGGSGELLVNGNY
-219 SGSGKLTLSSAT
+219 FGSGKLTLSSAT

-236 GTVDFSGT
+236 GTIDFSDT
-244 ELFHNGGTI
+244 ELIHNNGTI
-253 IFAKEPSGMYSNY
+253 IFANEPSGMLRY
-266 GQVALTVNNTVFNN
+266 GEVALTVNDTVFNN
-280 VQIGTNDKTVRITV
+280 VQIGTNDKTVKIDVTGKFR
-294 DGNFTVAGDFSAS
+294 VAGDFSAS

-342 QIQVTGGSN
+342 QIQVTGDSN
-351 TITFASENTI
+351 TISFASENTI

-374 FSAKNAITDL
+374 FSAENAITDL
-384 SVTANSNELMF
+384 SVTANSNELIF
-395 SENNTIGTLKL
+395 SENNTIGTLNL
-406 NGESIIAKFGAGKTQ
+406 NGEAIIAKFGAGKTQ

-430 TSGKEVLLTTD
+430 TSGNEVLLTTD

-462 NRTISNAKI
+462 NVTISNTKI
-471 EYSKSQNP
+471 EYSASQNP

-484 LDVNVTENTE
+484 LDVTENPE

-506 WFGKTDKNWNTAS
+506 WFGKTDTKWDTDS

-555 LDSDINVK
+555 LDNNIVVK
-563 SFDVASSATV
+563 SFDVDSSATV

-581 SANGIS
+581 SANVIS

-606 NKDGSTIEYYGN
+606 NEDGSTIEYYGN
-618 NFATFTWGTNYENLI
+618 NFASFAWGTDYENLI

-642 VSFELNVLKNT
+642 VSSELNVLKNT

-667 TFARNVILGENG
+667 TFTGNVILGENG
-679 INAGSVTLTSSAQI
+679 INAGSVTLTSAEQM
-693 NVSGNCSNLSI
+693 NVSGNCANLSI
-704 YGNLVVNNAL
+704 NGNLAVNNAL
-714 SSGGVIS
+714 SSGGIIS
-721 VSGTTSA
+721 VTGTTSA

-733 ASGDITFGGNAD
+733 AGGDITFGGNAD
-745 VAEVTSTSGVIS
+745 VAG
-757 VTGDA
+757 
-762 TASGTI
+762 
-768 SASGNITFG
+768 
-777 GTADVAGVTS
+777 
-787 TGGAIS
+787 
-793 VTGDATASGAIS
+793 
-805 ADGNITFG
+805 
-813 GTADVA
+813 
-819 EVTSTGGA
+819 
-827 ISFTG
+827 
-832 DATASG
+832 
-838 AISADGDITFGG
+838 
-850 NADVAEVTSQ
+850 VTSQ
-860 SGEISF
+860 SG
-866 SGDATASGAISADGD
+866 
-881 ITFDGTADVAGVTST
+881 
-896 SGVISFT
+896 VISFD
-903 GDATASGTISAGG
+903 GDASATGTISAGG
-916 DITFGGDAD
+916 DITFGGNAD

-944 SGSIL
+944 SG
-949 ASGDITFGGDAD
+949 
-961 VAGVTSQSG
+961 
-970 VISFDGD
+970 
-977 ATASGAISADGNI
+977 AISADGDI
-990 TFSKNAIINE
+990 TFSGNAIINE
-1000 VTSTYG
+1000 VTSTNG
-1006 AISVGGTTSANGNI
+1006 AISVSGATSANGNI

-1025 QTFNGA
+1025 QTFNGV
-1031 FTLQSDVELSAGTIT
+1031 FTLQSDVVLSAGTNT
-1046 FKGTVNGTHALTIGN
+1046 VLFKDTVNGTHALTIGN

-1076 VNKLASLDVKGTI
+1076 VNKLASLDVKGNA
-1089 TANEAISTTGNIAVG
+1089 TANEAISTTGNIVVG
-1104 GVANVT
+1104 GTAT
-1110 EVTSSGGAISVT
+1110 ITDVTSQNGAISV
-1122 GNATATGTISAR
+1122 
-1134 GNITFGGNADVAGVT
+1134 
-1149 SAGGVISF
+1149 

-1163 SGTISAQGDITFG
+1163 SGTISARGNISFGANSIINEVTSSSGAISFIGDAKATGAISASGDITFG

-1189 AISVTGTTSANGNIT
+1189 AISVGGTTSANGNIT
-1204 SAQSQTFNGE
+1204 SAQSQTFNGA
-1214 FTLSKTVTILAK
+1214 FTLNNSVTILAK

-1241 LAIGNNANATNV
+1241 LTIGNNANATNV
-1253 TFEKSAGSTDVIN
+1253 TFEKSVGSVN
-1266 SLFVKGNITAK
+1266 KLASLSVKGNITANEA
-1277 DKITTKGNISIG
+1277 ISTTGNIVVG
-1289 GTSSITSATS
+1289 GTATITSATS

-1310 IASGNVLASGNITF
+1310 IASGNVLASGDITF
-1324 GKNANIY
+1324 GGTSSVTEVTSSSGAISLTGDATATGAISASEDITFGANANIY

-1341 VGGTTFA
+1341 VGGTTSA
-1348 NANITSA
+1348 NGNITSA
-1355 QSQTFNG
+1355 KSQTFIG

-1388 SNYSATFGN
+1388 SKYSATFGN
-1397 ETVKTSAAFH
+1397 STVKTSAAFH

-1446 KFGKA
+1446 KFRKA
-1451 QLQLGNLII
+1451 KLQLGNLNI

-1478 CLIENNGR
+1478 GTIANNGTL
-1486 VIWDSTS
+1486 IWDSTS
-1493 LGGSVTLKGDVIG
+1493 LGGSVTLKGDVTG
-1506 SNAPQVV
+1506 SNSSQVI

-1536 APNINVTNASG
+1536 AQNINVTNASG

-1603 GTPKNIAISGNIF
+1603 NTPKNIAISGSIL

-1626 GKISVSSNA
+1626 GKIGVSSNA
-1635 NTDSALTITTIQNAD
+1635 NTAEALNITTIQNAD

-1665 NAPTINTTGIISFA
+1665 NATTINTTGTVSFA
-1679 NEGITSSQKII
+1679 NEGIASSQKII
-1690 FQSGIAI
+1690 FQSGILI

-1717 FAKPVELTGNA
+1717 FAKPVELTGNT

-1746 IDLTAQNLCFN
+1746 IDLTTQNLCFN

-1845 CSNLVQNGSGKN
+1845 CNNLVQNGSGKN

-1885 KNMTVGN
+1885 KNMTVGT

-1964 YFNSARDGKTALC
+1964 YFNSARSGKTALC

-1991 ISLTEFTSSFG
+1991 ISLTEFASSFG

-2008 ITAGQ
+2008 IAAGQ

-2038 TSAFGEFH
+2038 TSAFAEFH

-2089 GTYTVFDN
+2089 GTYTVYDN

-2149 CNVSTD
+2149 CTISTD

-2221 HYYSENAFAGVK
+2221 HYYDANAFVGVK

-2269 EFQYSESVNTSSILL
+2269 EFQYSESVNISSILL

-2289 LAKTMNVQA
+2289 LSKTMNVQA

-2308 GEGLNIAGIVK
+2308 GDGLNIAGIAK
-2319 IQNGKLKTGSTDSSV
+2319 IQNGKLKTGSTDGSV

-2340 SLYRNFAI
+2340 SLYRNFAV
-2348 NANAAEKF
+2348 NASDSEKF

-2392 PSGSV
+2392 PSGTV

-2410 IYDAHGNSLDVKG
+2410 IYDAHGNSLNVKG

-2430 DLSVTEV
+2430 DLAVTEI

-2457 SLQETSSKYAEAI
+2457 SLHESSSKYAEAI

-2535 NAVRRTSGGIRY
+2535 NATRRTTGGIRY

-2582 SLVFIP
+2582 SLIFIP

-2623 DENACVTDLAGNRL
+2623 DENGCVTDLAGNRL

-2679 YKETVDSDIDVK
+2679 YQETVDSDIDVK
-2691 SYSALQKITETL
+2691 NYSALQKITESL

-2947 DEQSAENGENIKM
+2947 DEQSAENGENIKI

-2984 WDKGQQIS
+2984 WDKGQQIA

-3008 HAPEYHEATDSYTC
+3008 HAPEYNEATDSYTC

>member
-30 YTWTGSVSSDWGD
+30 YTWNGSVSSDWAE
-43 AGNWNETS
+43 AGNWDTTDS
-51 ATPDGYNIILA
+51 TTPGYNIILA
-62 KGTPYDVDFST
+62 PATYPVDFST
-73 RNMKD
+73 RTRTD
-78 FESLTIEEDVSIDIN
+78 FDSLVVEAGVSIDIDLDI
-93 SAITVTNAFTNNGTV
+93 SVTNTFTNSGTV
-108 TVSGSSIIITCGS
+108 TVSGSGIIITCGS
-121 IENNGSF
+121 IENNGTITCSSG
-128 DFGSNSVKCGD
+128 DFTVTEFYSGT
-139 LQNRGTLSF
+139 GTLTLPS
-148 TGNLDVTND
+148 GK
-157 ASFVSYFT
+157 S
-165 NEGTVTVNNNA
+165 
-176 TFSDTFTNKR
+176 TF
-186 NFSITGN
+186 
-193 ATFSGAVTNNGTITC
+193 GANVTNNGEIVGGT
-208 GSGALVMEGDY
+208 GELLVNGNY
-219 SGSGKLTLSSAT
+219 SGSGKLTLSSTT

-236 GTVDFSGT
+236 GTIDFSDT
-244 ELFHNGGTI
+244 ELSHNNGTI
-253 IFAKEPSGMYSNY
+253 IFANEPSGMLSSY
-266 GQVALTVNNTVFNN
+266 GEVALTVNDTVFNN
-280 VQIGTNDKTVRITV
+280 VQIGTNDKTVKIDVT
-294 DGNFTVAGDFSAS
+294 GNFRVEGDFSAS
-307 NPKNIISQQQTSSY
+307 NPKNIISQQQISSY
-321 KGITFSGTG
+321 KEITFSGTG

-342 QIQVTGGSN
+342 QIQVTGDSN
-351 TITFASENTI
+351 TISFASENTI

-374 FSAKNAITDL
+374 FSAENAITDL
-384 SVTANSNELMF
+384 SVTANSNELIF
-395 SENNTIGTLKL
+395 SENNTIGTLNL

-421 TITNLTATG
+421 TISNLTATG
-430 TSGKEVLLTTD
+430 TSGNEVLLTTD

-462 NRTISNAKI
+462 NVTISNAKI
-471 EYSKSQNP
+471 EYSASQNP

-484 LDVNVTENTE
+484 LDVTENPE

-506 WFGKTDKNWNTAS
+506 WFGKTDKKWDTAS

-526 SYVACPIAPPTNSG
+526 SYVACPIAPSIDSG
-540 LSEITIVKNDTNVLT
+540 LSEITIVKNDTNILL
-555 LDSDINVK
+555 LDNNIVVK
-563 SFDVASSATV
+563 SFDVNVGTSV

-606 NKDGSTIEYYGN
+606 NEDGSTIEYYGN
-618 NFATFTWGTNYENLI
+618 NFASFAWGTDYENLI

-642 VSFELNVLKNT
+642 VSSELNVLKNT

-667 TFARNVILGENG
+667 TFTGNIILGENG
-679 INAGSVTLTSSAQI
+679 INAGSVTLTSAEQM
-693 NVSGNCSNLSI
+693 NVSGNCANLSI
-704 YGNLVVNNAL
+704 NGNLAVNNTL
-714 SSGGVIS
+714 SSGGIIS
-721 VSGTTSA
+721 VTGTTSA

-745 VAEVTSTSGVIS
+745 VA
-757 VTGDA
+757 
-762 TASGTI
+762 
-768 SASGNITFG
+768 
-777 GTADVAGVTS
+777 GVTS
-787 TGGAIS
+787 QSGAIS
-793 VTGDATASGAIS
+793 FDGDATASGAIS
-805 ADGNITFG
+805 A
-813 GTADVA
+813 
-819 EVTSTGGA
+819 S
-827 ISFTG
+827 
-832 DATASG
+832 
-838 AISADGDITFGG
+838 
-850 NADVAEVTSQ
+850 
-860 SGEISF
+860 
-866 SGDATASGAISADGD
+866 GD

-896 SGVISFT
+896 SGGISFDGDAKASGTISASGDITFGGTADVAGVTSTGGVISFD
-903 GDATASGTISAGG
+903 GDATASGVISAGG

-925 VAGVTST
+925 VAGVTSQNGII
-932 SGVISFDGDATA
+932 SVIGDATA
-944 SGSIL
+944 TGTIS
-949 ASGDITFGGDAD
+949 ADGDITFGGNAD
-961 VAGVTSQSG
+961 VAGVTS
-970 VISFDGD
+970 
-977 ATASGAISADGNI
+977 TSGAISFSGDASATGAISAGGDI
-990 TFSKNAIINE
+990 TFSGNAIISE
-1000 VTSTYG
+1000 VTSTNG
-1006 AISVGGTTSANGNI
+1006 AISVTGTTSASGNI

-1031 FTLQSDVELSAGTIT
+1031 FTLNNSVTILAKENT
-1046 FKGTVNGTHALTIGN
+1046 VLFKDTVNGTHALTIGN

-1089 TANEAISTTGNIAVG
+1089 TANEAISTTGNIVVG
-1104 GVANVT
+1104 GTAT
-1110 EVTSSGGAISVT
+1110 ITDVTSQNGAISV
-1122 GNATATGTISAR
+1122 
-1134 GNITFGGNADVAGVT
+1134 
-1149 SAGGVISF
+1149 

-1163 SGTISAQGDITFG
+1163 SGTISARGNISFGANSIINEVTSSSGAISFIGDAKATGAISASGDITFG

-1189 AISVTGTTSANGNIT
+1189 AISVGGTTSANGNIT
-1204 SAQSQTFNGE
+1204 SAQSQTFNGA
-1214 FTLSKTVTILAK
+1214 FTLNNSVTILAK

-1241 LAIGNNANATNV
+1241 LTIGNNANATNV
-1253 TFEKSAGSTDVIN
+1253 TFEKSVGSVN
-1266 SLFVKGNITAK
+1266 KLASLSVKGNITANEA
-1277 DKITTKGNISIG
+1277 ISTTGNIVVG
-1289 GTSSITSATS
+1289 GTATITSATS

-1310 IASGNVLASGNITF
+1310 IASGNVLASGDITF
-1324 GKNANIY
+1324 GGTSSVTEVTSSSGAISLTGDATATGAISASEDITFGANANIY

-1341 VGGTTFA
+1341 VGGTTSA
-1348 NANITSA
+1348 NGNITSA
-1355 QSQTFNG
+1355 KSQTFIG

-1388 SNYSATFGN
+1388 SKYSATFGN
-1397 ETVKTSAAFH
+1397 STVKTSAAFH

-1446 KFGKA
+1446 KFRKA
-1451 QLQLGNLII
+1451 KLQLGNLNI

-1470 VNTDSQSV
+1470 ANTDSQSV
-1478 CLIENNGR
+1478 GTIANNGTL
-1486 VIWDSTS
+1486 IWDSTS
-1493 LGGSVTLKGDVIG
+1493 LGGSVTLKGDVTG

-1531 YNLEI
+1531 YDLEI
-1536 APNINVTNASG
+1536 AQNINVTNASG

-1592 VTFGTVEIVQQ
+1592 VSFGTVEIVQQ
-1603 GTPKNIAISGNIF
+1603 NTPKNIAISGSIL

-1626 GKISVSSNA
+1626 GKIGVSSNA
-1635 NTDSALTITTIQNAD
+1635 NTAEALTITTIQNSD

-1665 NAPTINTTGIISFA
+1665 NAPTINTTGIVSFA

-1690 FQSGIAI
+1690 FQNGILI

-1712 AGTVD
+1712 VGTVD
-1717 FAKPVELTGNA
+1717 FAKPVELTGNT

-1746 IDLTAQNLCFN
+1746 IDLTTQNLCFN
-1757 KNVVSDN
+1757 KSVVSDN

-1820 RFASSAKIT
+1820 RFASSAKII

-1870 FNTDVFVTDEFAISA
+1870 FNTEVFVTDEFAISA
-1885 KNMTVGN
+1885 KNMIVGN

-1905 GTTKNVE
+1905 GTAKNVE

-1949 QIYKDSESATENLLS
+1949 QIYKDSESATEKLLS

-1977 SLQEFPAQNPDGTN
+1977 SLQEFPEQNPDGTN
-1991 ISLTEFTSSFG
+1991 ISLTEFASSFG

-2023 PNAKWNLSLKKNDVA
+2023 PNAKWNLALKKNDVA
-2038 TSAFGEFH
+2038 TSAFAEFH

-2089 GTYTVFDN
+2089 GTYTVYDN

-2149 CNVSTD
+2149 CTISTD

-2221 HYYSENAFAGVK
+2221 HYYDVNAFVGVK

-2245 GQELHKNNTGTAE
+2245 GQELHKNNTGTAS

-2264 AHNFI
+2264 SHNFI

-2289 LAKTMNVQA
+2289 LSKTMNVQA

-2308 GEGLNIAGIVK
+2308 GDGLNIAGIAK

-2340 SLYRNFAI
+2340 SLYRNFAV
-2348 NANAAEKF
+2348 NASDSEKF

-2392 PSGSV
+2392 PSGTV

-2430 DLSVTEV
+2430 DLAVTEI

-2457 SLQETSSKYAEAI
+2457 SLHESSSKYAEAI

-2535 NAVRRTSGGIRY
+2535 NATRRTTGGIRY

-2582 SLVFIP
+2582 SLIFIP
-2588 PVGNRKSTGAEDGLY
+2588 PVGNRKSTGSEDGLY

-2623 DENACVTDLAGNRL
+2623 DENGCVTDLAGNRL

-2679 YKETVDSDIDVK
+2679 YQETVDSDIDVK
-2691 SYSALQKITETL
+2691 NYSALQKITESL

-2852 DIFINANLSDGT
+2852 DIFINANLTDGT

-2947 DEQSAENGENIKM
+2947 DEQSSENGENIKM

-2965 YDNESENIV
+2965 YDNESENIA

-2984 WDKGQQIS
+2984 WDKGQQIA

-3008 HAPEYHEATDSYTC
+3008 HAPEYNEATDSYTC

>member
-30 YTWTGSVSSDWGD
+30 YTWNGSVSSDWAE
-43 AGNWNETS
+43 AGNWDTTDS
-51 ATPDGYNIILA
+51 TTPEYNIILA
-62 KGTPYDVDFST
+62 PATYPVDFST
-73 RNMKD
+73 RNTND
-78 FESLTIEEDVSIDIN
+78 FDSLVVEAGVSIEIN

-108 TVSGSSIIITCGS
+108 TVSGSGITITCGS
-121 IENNGSF
+121 ISIENTGKFN
-128 DFGSNSVKCGD
+128 FGSNSVKCGD

-148 TGNLDVTND
+148 TGNLDVTNNATFTRD
-157 ASFVSYFT
+157 FT
-165 NEGTVTVNNNA
+165 NEGTINVSKNA
-176 TFSDTFTNKR
+176 TFSDMFTNE
-186 NFSITGN
+186 GN
-193 ATFSGAVTNNGTITC
+193 LSVIGDGTFSYEVNNSGTISIFNNANFDASLINNGTITC
-208 GSGALVMEGDY
+208 GSGDFTVAEFYSGTGTLTLPSGKSTFGANVTNNGEIVGGTGELLVNGNY
-219 SGSGKLTLSSAT
+219 FGSGKLTLSSAT

-236 GTVDFSGT
+236 GTVDFSDT
-244 ELFHNGGTI
+244 EFTHNGGTI
-253 IFAKEPSGMYSNY
+253 IFANEPSGMLSSY
-266 GQVALTVNNTVFNN
+266 GEVALTVNDTVFNN
-280 VQIGTNDKTVRITV
+280 VQIGTNDKTVKIDVT
-294 DGNFTVAGDFSAS
+294 GNFRVEGDFSAS

-342 QIQVTGGSN
+342 QIQVTGDSN
-351 TITFASENTI
+351 IISFASENTI

-374 FSAKNAITDL
+374 FSAENSITDL

-395 SENNTIGTLKL
+395 SENNTIGTLNL
-406 NGESIIAKFGAGKTQ
+406 NGKTIIAKFGEGKTQ

-430 TSGKEVLLTTD
+430 TSGNEILLTTD

-462 NRTISNAKI
+462 NVTISNAKI

-484 LDVNVTENTE
+484 LDVTENPE

-506 WFGKTDKNWNTAS
+506 WFGKTDTKWDTAS

-526 SYVACPIAPPTNSG
+526 SYVACPIAPSIDSG
-540 LSEITIVKNDTNVLT
+540 LSEITIVKNDTNILL
-555 LDSDINVK
+555 LDNNIVVK

-606 NKDGSTIEYYGN
+606 NEDDSTIEYYGN
-618 NFATFTWGTNYENLI
+618 NFASFAWGTDYENLI

-642 VSFELNVLKNT
+642 VSSELNVLKNT

-667 TFARNVILGENG
+667 IFTGNIILGENG
-679 INAGSVTLTSSAQI
+679 INAGSVTLTSAEQMD
-693 NVSGNCSNLSI
+693 VSGNCANLSI
-704 YGNLVVNNAL
+704 NGNLAANNAL
-714 SSGGVIS
+714 SSGGIIS
-721 VSGTTSA
+721 VTGTTSA
-728 TGAIS
+728 TGTIS
-733 ASGDITFGGNAD
+733 AGGDITFGGNAD
-745 VAEVTSTSGVIS
+745 VAGVTSTSGVIS
-757 VTGDA
+757 FDGDA
-762 TASGTI
+762 S
-768 SASGNITFG
+768 
-777 GTADVAGVTS
+777 
-787 TGGAIS
+787 
-793 VTGDATASGAIS
+793 ASGAIL
-805 ADGNITFG
+805 AG
-813 GTADVA
+813 
-819 EVTSTGGA
+819 
-827 ISFTG
+827 
-832 DATASG
+832 
-838 AISADGDITFGG
+838 GDITFGG

-860 SGEISF
+860 SG
-866 SGDATASGAISADGD
+866 
-881 ITFDGTADVAGVTST
+881 
-896 SGVISFT
+896 
-903 GDATASGTISAGG
+903 
-916 DITFGGDAD
+916 
-925 VAGVTST
+925 
-932 SGVISFDGDATA
+932 VISFDGDATA
-944 SGSIL
+944 SGVIS
-949 ASGDITFGGDAD
+949 ADGDITFG
-961 VAGVTSQSG
+961 
-970 VISFDGD
+970 
-977 ATASGAISADGNI
+977 
-990 TFSKNAIINE
+990 KNAIISE
-1000 VTSTYG
+1000 VTSQNG
-1006 AISVGGTTSANGNI
+1006 AISVGGTTSASGNI

-1031 FTLQSDVELSAGTIT
+1031 FTL
-1046 FKGTVNGTHALTIGN
+1046 N
-1061 NANTTNVTFEKSVGS
+1061 NS
-1076 VNKLASLDVKGTI
+1076 
-1089 TANEAISTTGNIAVG
+1089 
-1104 GVANVT
+1104 
-1110 EVTSSGGAISVT
+1110 
-1122 GNATATGTISAR
+1122 
-1134 GNITFGGNADVAGVT
+1134 
-1149 SAGGVISF
+1149 
-1157 TGDATA
+1157 
-1163 SGTISAQGDITFG
+1163 
-1176 KNAII
+1176 
-1181 NEVTSTNG
+1181 
-1189 AISVTGTTSANGNIT
+1189 
-1204 SAQSQTFNGE
+1204 
-1214 FTLSKTVTILAK
+1214 VTILAK

-1253 TFEKSAGSTDVIN
+1253 TFEKSVGSVN
-1266 SLFVKGNITAK
+1266 KLASLSVKGNITANEAISTTGNIVVGGTATITDVTSQNGAISVTGDATASGTISARGNISFGANSIINEVTSSSGAISFDGDATATGAISASGDITFGANAIINEVTSSNGAISVGGTTSANGNITSAQSQTFNGAFTLNNSVTILAKNNTVLFK
-1277 DKITTKGNISIG
+1277 DTVNGTYDLAIGNNANATNVTFEKSVGSVNKLASLSVKGNITANEAISTTGNIVVG
-1289 GTSSITSATS
+1289 GTATITSATS

-1324 GKNANIY
+1324 GGTSSVTEVTSQSGAISLTGDATATGAISASGNITFGKNANIY

-1341 VGGTTFA
+1341 VGGTTLA

-1397 ETVKTSAAFH
+1397 STVKTSAAFH

-1437 SSLNVNGQV
+1437 SSLNVKGQV

-1451 QLQLGNLII
+1451 QLQLGNLNI

-1478 CLIENNGR
+1478 GTIANNGTL
-1486 VIWDSTS
+1486 IWDSTS
-1493 LGGSVTLKGDVIG
+1493 LGGSVTLKGDVTG
-1506 SNAPQVV
+1506 SNSSQVI

-1536 APNINVTNASG
+1536 AQNINVTNASG

-1603 GTPKNIAISGNIF
+1603 STPKNIAISGSIL

-1626 GKISVSSNA
+1626 GKIGVSSNA
-1635 NTDSALTITTIQNAD
+1635 NTAEALNITTIQNAD

-1665 NAPTINTTGIISFA
+1665 NATTINTTGIISFA
-1679 NEGITSSQKII
+1679 NEGIASSEKII
-1690 FQSGIAI
+1690 FQNGILI

-1728 TISAND
+1728 TIFAND
-1734 INFSDLNLKTYN
+1734 INFSDLNLKTYD
-1746 IDLTAQNLCFN
+1746 IDLTTQNLCFN

-1845 CSNLVQNGSGKN
+1845 CNNLVQNGSGKN

-1924 LNGNVTLSGNLTTSK
+1924 LNGNVTLSGNLATSK

-1964 YFNSARDGKTALC
+1964 YFNSARSGKTALC

-1991 ISLTEFTSSFG
+1991 ISLTEFASSFG

-2038 TSAFGEFH
+2038 TAAFGEFH

-2089 GTYTVFDN
+2089 GTYTVYDN

-2149 CNVSTD
+2149 CNISTD

-2221 HYYSENAFAGVK
+2221 HYYDANAFEGVK

-2264 AHNFI
+2264 SHNFI

-2289 LAKTMNVQA
+2289 LSKTMNVQA

-2308 GEGLNIAGIVK
+2308 GDGLNIAGIAK
-2319 IQNGKLKTGSTDSSV
+2319 IQQGKLKTGSTDSSV

-2340 SLYRNFAI
+2340 SLYRNFAV
-2348 NANAAEKF
+2348 NASDSEKF

-2392 PSGSV
+2392 PSGIV

-2410 IYDAHGNSLDVKG
+2410 IYDAHGNSLNVKG

-2430 DLSVTEV
+2430 DLSVTEI

-2457 SLQETSSKYAEAI
+2457 SLHESSSKYAEAI

-2535 NAVRRTSGGIRY
+2535 NATRRTSGGIRY

-2582 SLVFIP
+2582 SLIFIP
-2588 PVGNRKSTGAEDGLY
+2588 PVGNRKSTGSEDGLY

-2623 DENACVTDLAGNRL
+2623 DENGCVTDLAGNRL

-2679 YKETVDSDIDVK
+2679 YQETVDSDIDVK
-2691 SYSALQKITETL
+2691 NYSALQKITESL

-2852 DIFINANLSDGT
+2852 DIFINANLVDGT

-2947 DEQSAENGENIKM
+2947 DDQSAENGENIKI

-2965 YDNESENIV
+2965 YDNESKNIV

-2984 WDKGQQIS
+2984 WDKGQQIA

-3008 HAPEYHEATDSYTC
+3008 HAPEYNEATDSYTC

>member
-30 YTWTGSVSSDWGD
+30 YTWNGSVSSDWAE
-43 AGNWNETS
+43 AGNWDTTDS
-51 ATPDGYNIILA
+51 TTPGYNIILA
-62 KGTPYDVDFST
+62 PATYPVDFST
-73 RNMKD
+73 RTRTD
-78 FESLTIEEDVSIDIN
+78 FDSLVVEAGVSIDIDLDI
-93 SAITVTNAFTNNGTV
+93 SVTNTFTNSGTV
-108 TVSGSSIIITCGS
+108 TVSGSGIIITCGS
-121 IENNGSF
+121 IENNGTITCSSG
-128 DFGSNSVKCGD
+128 DFTVTEFYSGT
-139 LQNRGTLSF
+139 GTLTLPS
-148 TGNLDVTND
+148 GK
-157 ASFVSYFT
+157 S
-165 NEGTVTVNNNA
+165 
-176 TFSDTFTNKR
+176 TF
-186 NFSITGN
+186 
-193 ATFSGAVTNNGTITC
+193 GANVTNNGEIVGGT
-208 GSGALVMEGDY
+208 GELLVNGNY
-219 SGSGKLTLSSAT
+219 SGSGKLTLSSTT

-236 GTVDFSGT
+236 GTIDFSDT
-244 ELFHNGGTI
+244 ELSHNNGTI
-253 IFAKEPSGMYSNY
+253 IFANEPSGMLSSY
-266 GQVALTVNNTVFNN
+266 GEVALTVNDTVFNN
-280 VQIGTNDKTVRITV
+280 VQIGTNDKTVKIDVT
-294 DGNFTVAGDFSAS
+294 GNFRVEGDFSAS
-307 NPKNIISQQQTSSY
+307 NPKNIISQQQISSY
-321 KGITFSGTG
+321 KEITFSGTG

-342 QIQVTGGSN
+342 QIQVTGDSN
-351 TITFASENTI
+351 TISFASENTI

-374 FSAKNAITDL
+374 FSAENAITDL
-384 SVTANSNELMF
+384 SVTANSNELIF
-395 SENNTIGTLKL
+395 SENNTIGTLNL

-421 TITNLTATG
+421 TISNLTATG
-430 TSGKEVLLTTD
+430 TSGNEVLLTTD

-462 NRTISNAKI
+462 NVTISNAKI
-471 EYSKSQNP
+471 EYSASQNP

-484 LDVNVTENTE
+484 LDVTENPE

-506 WFGKTDKNWNTAS
+506 WFGKTDKKWDTAS

-526 SYVACPIAPPTNSG
+526 SYVACPIAPSIDSG
-540 LSEITIVKNDTNVLT
+540 LSEITIVKNDTNILL
-555 LDSDINVK
+555 LDNNIVVK
-563 SFDVASSATV
+563 SFDVNVGTSV

-606 NKDGSTIEYYGN
+606 NEDGSTIEYYGN
-618 NFATFTWGTNYENLI
+618 NFASFAWGTDYENLI

-642 VSFELNVLKNT
+642 VSSELNVLKNT

-667 TFARNVILGENG
+667 TFTGNIILGENG
-679 INAGSVTLTSSAQI
+679 INAGSVTLTSAEQM
-693 NVSGNCSNLSI
+693 NVSGNCANLSI
-704 YGNLVVNNAL
+704 NGNLAVNNAL
-714 SSGGVIS
+714 SSGGIIS
-721 VSGTTSA
+721 VTGTTSA

-733 ASGDITFGGNAD
+733 AG
-745 VAEVTSTSGVIS
+745 
-757 VTGDA
+757 
-762 TASGTI
+762 
-768 SASGNITFG
+768 
-777 GTADVAGVTS
+777 
-787 TGGAIS
+787 
-793 VTGDATASGAIS
+793 
-805 ADGNITFG
+805 
-813 GTADVA
+813 
-819 EVTSTGGA
+819 
-827 ISFTG
+827 
-832 DATASG
+832 
-838 AISADGDITFGG
+838 
-850 NADVAEVTSQ
+850 
-860 SGEISF
+860 
-866 SGDATASGAISADGD
+866 GD
-881 ITFDGTADVAGVTST
+881 ITFDGN
-896 SGVISFT
+896 
-903 GDATASGTISAGG
+903 
-916 DITFGGDAD
+916 
-925 VAGVTST
+925 
-932 SGVISFDGDATA
+932 
-944 SGSIL
+944 
-949 ASGDITFGGDAD
+949 AD

-977 ATASGAISADGNI
+977 ATASGAISAGGDITFGGNADVAGVTSQSGVISFDGDASATGTISAGGDITFGGNADVAGVTSTSGVISFDGDATASGAISADGDI
-990 TFSKNAIINE
+990 TFSGNAIINE
-1000 VTSTYG
+1000 VTSTNG
-1006 AISVGGTTSANGNI
+1006 AISVSGATSANGNI

-1025 QTFNGA
+1025 QTFNGV
-1031 FTLQSDVELSAGTIT
+1031 FTLQSDVVLSAGTNT
-1046 FKGTVNGTHALTIGN
+1046 VLFKDTVNGTHALTIGN

-1076 VNKLASLDVKGTI
+1076 VNKLASLDVKGNA
-1089 TANEAISTTGNIAVG
+1089 TANEAISTTGNIVVG
-1104 GVANVT
+1104 GTAT
-1110 EVTSSGGAISVT
+1110 ITDVTSQNGAISV
-1122 GNATATGTISAR
+1122 
-1134 GNITFGGNADVAGVT
+1134 
-1149 SAGGVISF
+1149 

-1163 SGTISAQGDITFG
+1163 SGTISARGNISFGANSIINEVTSSSGAISFIGDAKATGAISASGDITFG

-1189 AISVTGTTSANGNIT
+1189 AISVGGTTSANGNIT
-1204 SAQSQTFNGE
+1204 SAQSQTFNGA
-1214 FTLSKTVTILAK
+1214 FTLNNSVTILAK

-1241 LAIGNNANATNV
+1241 LTIGNNANATNV
-1253 TFEKSAGSTDVIN
+1253 TFEKSVGSVN
-1266 SLFVKGNITAK
+1266 KLASLSVKGNITANEA
-1277 DKITTKGNISIG
+1277 ISTTGNIVVG
-1289 GTSSITSATS
+1289 GTATITSATS

-1310 IASGNVLASGNITF
+1310 IASGNVLASGDITF
-1324 GKNANIY
+1324 GGTSSVTEVTSSSGAISLTGDATATGAISASEDITFGANANIY

-1341 VGGTTFA
+1341 VGGTTSA
-1348 NANITSA
+1348 NGNITSA
-1355 QSQTFNG
+1355 KSQTFIG

-1388 SNYSATFGN
+1388 SKYSATFGN
-1397 ETVKTSAAFH
+1397 STVKTSAAFH

-1446 KFGKA
+1446 KFRKA
-1451 QLQLGNLII
+1451 KLQLGNLNI

-1486 VIWDSTS
+1486 AIWDSTS
-1493 LGGSVTLKGDVIG
+1493 LGGSVTLKGDVTG

-1521 GKDLNIAGVF
+1521 GKDLNIAGVL

-1536 APNINVTNASG
+1536 AQNINVTNASG

-1603 GTPKNIAISGNIF
+1603 NTPKNIAISGSIL

-1626 GKISVSSNA
+1626 GKIGVSSNA
-1635 NTDSALTITTIQNAD
+1635 NTAEALNITTIQNAD

-1665 NAPTINTTGIISFA
+1665 NATTINTTGTVSFA
-1679 NEGITSSQKII
+1679 NEGIASSQKII
-1690 FQSGIAI
+1690 FQSGILI

-1717 FAKPVELTGNA
+1717 FAKPVELTGNT

-1746 IDLTAQNLCFN
+1746 IDLTTQNLCFN

-1845 CSNLVQNGSGKN
+1845 CNNLVQNGSGKN

-1885 KNMTVGN
+1885 KNMTVGT

-1964 YFNSARDGKTALC
+1964 YFNSARSGKTALC

-1991 ISLTEFTSSFG
+1991 ISLTEFASSFG

-2008 ITAGQ
+2008 IAAGQ

-2038 TSAFGEFH
+2038 TSAFAEFH

-2089 GTYTVFDN
+2089 GTYTVYDN

-2149 CNVSTD
+2149 CTISTD

-2221 HYYSENAFAGVK
+2221 HYYDANAFEGVK

-2239 LIGIRT
+2239 LIRIRT
-2245 GQELHKNNTGTAE
+2245 GQELHKNNTGTAS

-2289 LAKTMNVQA
+2289 LSKTMNVQA

-2308 GEGLNIAGIVK
+2308 GDGLNIAGIAK

-2340 SLYRNFAI
+2340 SLYRNFAV
-2348 NANAAEKF
+2348 NASDSEKF

-2392 PSGSV
+2392 PSGTV

-2430 DLSVTEV
+2430 DLAVTEI

-2457 SLQETSSKYAEAI
+2457 SLHESSSKYAEAI

-2535 NAVRRTSGGIRY
+2535 NATRRTTGGIRY

-2582 SLVFIP
+2582 SLIFIP
-2588 PVGNRKSTGAEDGLY
+2588 PVGNRKSTGSEDGLY

-2623 DENACVTDLAGNRL
+2623 DENGCVTDLAGNRL

-2679 YKETVDSDIDVK
+2679 YQETVDSDIDVK
-2691 SYSALQKITETL
+2691 NYSALQKITESL

-2852 DIFINANLSDGT
+2852 DIFINANLTDGT

-2947 DEQSAENGENIKM
+2947 DEQSSENGENIKM

-2965 YDNESENIV
+2965 YDNESENIA

-2984 WDKGQQIS
+2984 WDKGQQIA

-3008 HAPEYHEATDSYTC
+3008 HAPEYNEATDSYTC

>member
-1 MKKSFFGKKILVKIF
+1 M
-16 TLFVILNFN
+16 
-25 IFAET
+25 
-30 YTWTGSVSSDWGD
+30 
-43 AGNWNETS
+43 
-51 ATPDGYNIILA
+51 
-62 KGTPYDVDFST
+62 
-73 RNMKD
+73 
-78 FESLTIEEDVSIDIN
+78 
-93 SAITVTNAFTNNGTV
+93 
-108 TVSGSSIIITCGS
+108 
-121 IENNGSF
+121 
-128 DFGSNSVKCGD
+128 
-139 LQNRGTLSF
+139 
-148 TGNLDVTND
+148 
-157 ASFVSYFT
+157 
-165 NEGTVTVNNNA
+165 
-176 TFSDTFTNKR
+176 
-186 NFSITGN
+186 
-193 ATFSGAVTNNGTITC
+193 
-208 GSGALVMEGDY
+208 
-219 SGSGKLTLSSAT
+219 
-231 STFKG
+231 
-236 GTVDFSGT
+236 
-244 ELFHNGGTI
+244 
-253 IFAKEPSGMYSNY
+253 
-266 GQVALTVNNTVFNN
+266 
-280 VQIGTNDKTVRITV
+280 
-294 DGNFTVAGDFSAS
+294 
-307 NPKNIISQQQTSSY
+307 
-321 KGITFSGTG
+321 
-330 KNISFLG
+330 
-337 KNTIE
+337 
-342 QIQVTGGSN
+342 
-351 TITFASENTI
+351 
-361 TNLSVTANSNEIT
+361 
-374 FSAKNAITDL
+374 
-384 SVTANSNELMF
+384 
-395 SENNTIGTLKL
+395 
-406 NGESIIAKFGAGKTQ
+406 
-421 TITNLTATG
+421 
-430 TSGKEVLLTTD
+430 
-441 SASPSVNDNSTW
+441 
-453 WNVAGLTSG
+453 
-462 NRTISNAKI
+462 
-471 EYSKSQNP
+471 
-479 LLITS
+479 
-484 LDVNVTENTE
+484 
-494 ASTENWFLRKFY
+494 
-506 WFGKTDKNWNTAS
+506 
-519 NWSSSGD
+519 
-526 SYVACPIAPPTNSG
+526 
-540 LSEITIVKNDTNVLT
+540 
-555 LDSDINVK
+555 
-563 SFDVASSATV
+563 
-573 DFASYNVT
+573 
-581 SANGIS
+581 
-587 NEGTIR
+587 
-593 LQGTSGQTFSAHT
+593 
-606 NKDGSTIEYYGN
+606 
-618 NFATFTWGTNYENLI
+618 
-633 FSEGISGDF
+633 
-642 VSFELNVLKNT
+642 
-653 TIANG
+653 
-658 TGNDISLKG
+658 
-667 TFARNVILGENG
+667 
-679 INAGSVTLTSSAQI
+679 
-693 NVSGNCSNLSI
+693 
-704 YGNLVVNNAL
+704 
-714 SSGGVIS
+714 
-721 VSGTTSA
+721 
-728 TGAIS
+728 
-733 ASGDITFGGNAD
+733 
-745 VAEVTSTSGVIS
+745 
-757 VTGDA
+757 
-762 TASGTI
+762 
-768 SASGNITFG
+768 
-777 GTADVAGVTS
+777 
-787 TGGAIS
+787 
-793 VTGDATASGAIS
+793 
-805 ADGNITFG
+805 
-813 GTADVA
+813 
-819 EVTSTGGA
+819 
-827 ISFTG
+827 
-832 DATASG
+832 
-838 AISADGDITFGG
+838 
-850 NADVAEVTSQ
+850 
-860 SGEISF
+860 
-866 SGDATASGAISADGD
+866 
-881 ITFDGTADVAGVTST
+881 
-896 SGVISFT
+896 
-903 GDATASGTISAGG
+903 
-916 DITFGGDAD
+916 
-925 VAGVTST
+925 
-932 SGVISFDGDATA
+932 
-944 SGSIL
+944 
-949 ASGDITFGGDAD
+949 
-961 VAGVTSQSG
+961 
-970 VISFDGD
+970 ISFDGD
-977 ATASGAISADGNI
+977 ATASGAISAGGDI
-990 TFSKNAIINE
+990 TFGKNAIISE
-1000 VTSTYG
+1000 VTSTNG

-1031 FTLQSDVELSAGTIT
+1031 FTLNNSVTILAKENT
-1046 FKGTVNGTHALTIGN
+1046 VLFKDTVNGTYALTIGN

-1089 TANEAISTTGNIAVG
+1089 TANEAISTTGNIVVG
-1104 GVANVT
+1104 GTAT
-1110 EVTSSGGAISVT
+1110 ITDVTSQNGAISV
-1122 GNATATGTISAR
+1122 
-1134 GNITFGGNADVAGVT
+1134 
-1149 SAGGVISF
+1149 

-1163 SGTISAQGDITFG
+1163 SGRISARGNISFGANSIINEVTSSSGTISFIGDATATGAISASGDITFG

-1181 NEVTSTNG
+1181 NEVTSSNG
-1189 AISVTGTTSANGNIT
+1189 AISVGGTTLANGNIT
-1204 SAQSQTFNGE
+1204 SALSQTFNGE
-1214 FTLSKTVTILAK
+1214 FTLNKTVTILAK

-1241 LAIGNNANATNV
+1241 LTIGNNANATNV
-1253 TFEKSAGSTDVIN
+1253 TFEKSVGSTDVIN

-1277 DKITTKGNISIG
+1277 ESISTIGNISIG
-1289 GTSSITSATS
+1289 GTSSVTEVTSS
-1299 QSGAISLSGNA
+1299 SGAISLSGDATATGA
-1310 IASGNVLASGNITF
+1310 ISASGDITFGGNADVVEVTSSSGAISFTGDATATGAISASENITF

-1331 EVTSQNGAIS
+1331 EVTSQNGAIL
-1341 VGGTTFA
+1341 VGGTTLA

-1362 AFTLQ
+1362 AFILQ

-1397 ETVKTSAAFH
+1397 ETIKTSAAFH

-1451 QLQLGNLII
+1451 KLQLGNLNI
-1460 SAGGNFTQTG
+1460 SAGGKFTQTG

-1478 CLIENNGR
+1478 GTIANNGTL
-1486 VIWDSTS
+1486 IWDSTS
-1493 LGGSVTLKGDVIG
+1493 LGGSVTLKGDVTG

-1536 APNINVTNASG
+1536 AQNINVTNASG

-1592 VTFGTVEIVQQ
+1592 VTFGTVEIIQQ
-1603 GTPKNIAISGNIF
+1603 GTPKNIAISGSIF
-1616 ELIMNNANST
+1616 ELIMNNANSS
-1626 GKISVSSNA
+1626 GKIGVSSNA
-1635 NTDSALTITTIQNAD
+1635 NTAGALTITTIQNAD

-1665 NAPTINTTGIISFA
+1665 NATTINTTGTVSFA
-1679 NEGITSSQKII
+1679 NEGIASSQKII
-1690 FQSGIAI
+1690 FQNGILI

-1717 FAKPVELTGNA
+1717 FAKPVELTGN
-1728 TISAND
+1728 TIIFAND
-1734 INFSDLNLKTYN
+1734 INFSDLNLKTYD

-1820 RFASSAKIT
+1820 RFASSAKII

-1912 FACDIQSQNFVL
+1912 FACNIQSQNFVL

-1964 YFNSARDGKTALC
+1964 YFNSARSGKTALC
-1977 SLQEFPAQNPDGTN
+1977 SLQEFPTQNPDGTN
-1991 ISLTEFTSSFG
+1991 ISLTEFASSFG

-2008 ITAGQ
+2008 IAAGQ

-2089 GTYTVFDN
+2089 GTYTVYDN

-2149 CNVSTD
+2149 CNISTD

-2289 LAKTMNVQA
+2289 LSKTMNVQA

-2308 GEGLNIAGIVK
+2308 GDGLNIAGIAK

-2340 SLYRNFAI
+2340 SLYRNFAV
-2348 NANAAEKF
+2348 NASDSEKF

-2368 VDKTVLANGKEFHHW
+2368 VDKTVFANGKEFHHW
-2383 VGYIDEGTT
+2383 VGYIDEGIT
-2392 PSGSV
+2392 PSGTV
-2397 IPLDSKIVDDKNL
+2397 IPLDSKIVDDKKL
-2410 IYDAHGNSLDVKG
+2410 IYDAHGNSLNVNG

-2430 DLSVTEV
+2430 DLSVTEF

-2457 SLQETSSKYAEAI
+2457 SLHESSSKYAEAI

-2488 DNNPLAFDENVIW
+2488 DNNPLAFNENVIW

-2535 NAVRRTSGGIRY
+2535 NATRRTTGGIRY

-2582 SLVFIP
+2582 SLIFIP

-2623 DENACVTDLAGNRL
+2623 DENGCVTDLAGNRL

-2679 YKETVDSDIDVK
+2679 YQETVDSDIDVK

-2947 DEQSAENGENIKM
+2947 DEEIAEDGENIKI

-2984 WDKGQQIS
+2984 WDKGQQIA

-3008 HAPEYHEATDSYTC
+3008 HAPEYNEATDSYTC

>member
-30 YTWTGSVSSDWGD
+30 YTWNGSVSSDWEE
-43 AGNWNETS
+43 AGNWDETS

-73 RNMKD
+73 RNRND
-78 FESLTIEEDVSIDIN
+78 FESLTIEEDVSIDIDRD
-93 SAITVTNAFTNNGTV
+93 ITVTNEFTNNGTV
-108 TVSGSSIIITCGS
+108 TVSGSGIIITCGS
-121 IENNGSF
+121 VVNRGKLS
-128 DFGSNSVKCGD
+128 FGSNLLNCND
-139 LQNRGTLSF
+139 FENRGTLSF
-148 TGNLDVTND
+148 TGALDVTNN

-176 TFSDTFTNKR
+176 TFSDTFTNKG
-186 NFSITGN
+186 NFSITGDGIFSSDVINDGGTISISKNASFSVSLTNDGTITCGTGNFTVTEFYSGTGNLSFTSGN

-208 GSGALVMEGDY
+208 GSGALVMEGNY
-219 SGSGKLTLSSAT
+219 SGSGELTLSSGT
-231 STFKG
+231 STFNG
-236 GTVDFSGT
+236 GTVDFSDVT
-244 ELFHNGGTI
+244 LNHNNGTI
-253 IFAKEPSGMYSNY
+253 VFDRASTGGMFSSDATIN
-266 GQVALTVNNTVFNN
+266 LKVNNTIFNN
-280 VQIGTNDKTVRITV
+280 VKFGDTNNVQMTV
-294 DGNFTVAGDFSAS
+294 DGNLIVEGNFFGTE
-307 NPKNIISQQQTSSY
+307 QTSTY
-321 KGITFSGTG
+321 KNITFSGSNKT
-330 KNISFLG
+330 ISFAG
-337 KNTIE
+337 KNTFANVNI
-342 QIQVTGGSN
+342 TGSN
-351 TITFASENTI
+351 NTVTFSSENTFTELNI
-361 TNLSVTANSNEIT
+361 SGEASIVALA
-374 FSAKNAITDL
+374 SA
-384 SVTANSNELMF
+384 
-395 SENNTIGTLKL
+395 NTIGTL
-406 NGESIIAKFGAGKTQ
+406 NITGINSVIKFGAGKTQ

-430 TSGKEVLLTTD
+430 TSGNEVLLTTD

-462 NRTISNAKI
+462 NVTISNAKI

-484 LDVNVTENTE
+484 LDVTENPE

-519 NWSSSGD
+519 NWSSSGE

-540 LSEITIVKNDTNVLT
+540 LSEITIVKNDTNILT

-593 LQGTSGQTFSAHT
+593 LQGTSGQTFSAPT

-618 NFATFTWGTNYENLI
+618 NFATFTWGTEYLNLKIAESIGGNY
-633 FSEGISGDF
+633 SGHI
-642 VSFELNVLKNT
+642 LNVQEDLI
-653 TIANG
+653 IANN
-658 TGNDISLKG
+658 TLIMLKG

-704 YGNLVVNNAL
+704 NGTLSVNDTL
-714 SSGGVIS
+714 SSSGIISVTGDASFNEVTLATGEIS

-728 TGAIS
+728 TGTISAGGDITFGANADVAEVTSQSGVISFDGDATASGTIS

-745 VAEVTSTSGVIS
+745 VA
-757 VTGDA
+757 
-762 TASGTI
+762 
-768 SASGNITFG
+768 
-777 GTADVAGVTS
+777 GVTS

-793 VTGDATASGAIS
+793 VIGDATASGAIS
-805 ADGNITFG
+805 ADGDITFDG
-813 GTADVA
+813 DADVA
-819 EVTSTGGA
+819 EVTSTSGV

-838 AISADGDITFGG
+838 AISADGDITFDGDT
-850 NADVAEVTSQ
+850 DVAEVTSQ
-860 SGEISF
+860 
-866 SGDATASGAISADGD
+866 
-881 ITFDGTADVAGVTST
+881 

-903 GDATASGTISAGG
+903 GDATASGVISAGG
-916 DITFGGDAD
+916 DITFG
-925 VAGVTST
+925 
-932 SGVISFDGDATA
+932 
-944 SGSIL
+944 
-949 ASGDITFGGDAD
+949 
-961 VAGVTSQSG
+961 
-970 VISFDGD
+970 
-977 ATASGAISADGNI
+977 
-990 TFSKNAIINE
+990 KNANINE
-1000 VTSTYG
+1000 VTSTNG
-1006 AISVGGTTSANGNI
+1006 AISVSGVTSASGNI
-1020 TSAKS
+1020 TSAQS

-1031 FTLQSDVELSAGTIT
+1031 FTLQSDVVLSAGTNTIT

-1089 TANEAISTTGNIAVG
+1089 TATTAISTTGNVAVG

-1110 EVTSSGGAISVT
+1110 DVTSSGGVISFT
-1122 GNATATGTISAR
+1122 GDATASGTISAR
-1134 GNITFGGNADVAGVT
+1134 GNISFGANAIINEVT
-1149 SAGGVISF
+1149 SSNGAISVGGTTSATGAISAGGVISF

-1163 SGTISAQGDITFG
+1163 SGTISAQGNITFG

-1181 NEVTSTNG
+1181 NEVTSQNG
-1189 AISVTGTTSANGNIT
+1189 EISVTGTTSANGNIT
-1204 SAQSQTFNGE
+1204 SAKSQTFNGE
-1214 FTLSKTVTILAK
+1214 FTLNKTVTILAK

-1289 GTSSITSATS
+1289 GTSSFTGVTS
-1299 QSGAISLSGNA
+1299 QSGAISLAGNA
-1310 IASGNVLASGNITF
+1310 TASGAISASGDITF
-1324 GKNANIY
+1324 GGNANIY
-1331 EVTSQNGAIS
+1331 EVTSQNGAIL
-1341 VGGTTFA
+1341 VGGTTLA
-1348 NANITSA
+1348 NANITSE

-1397 ETVKTSAAFH
+1397 ETIKTSAAFH

-1493 LGGSVTLKGDVIG
+1493 LGGSVTLKGDVTG

-1626 GKISVSSNA
+1626 GKISVSSNG
-1635 NTDSALTITTIQNAD
+1635 NTDTALSITTIQNAD

-1665 NAPTINTTGIISFA
+1665 NAPIINTTGTVSFA
-1679 NEGITSSQKII
+1679 NEGIASSQKII
-1690 FQSGIAI
+1690 FQNGISI

-1717 FAKPVELTGNA
+1717 FAKPVELTGNT

-1734 INFSDLNLKTYN
+1734 INFYDLNLKTYN
-1746 IDLTAQNLCFN
+1746 IDLTTQNLCFN
-1757 KNVVSDN
+1757 KSVVSDN

-1795 NGTSSVNAANFQL
+1795 NGTSSVNAVNFQL

-1845 CSNLVQNGSGKN
+1845 CSNLVQNGNGKN

-1885 KNMTVGN
+1885 KNMIVGN

-1977 SLQEFPAQNPDGTN
+1977 SLQEFPEQNPDGTN
-1991 ISLTEFTSSFG
+1991 ISLTEFASSFG

-2038 TSAFGEFH
+2038 TSAFAEFH

-2089 GTYTVFDN
+2089 GTYTVYDN

-2177 NSLGN
+2177 NSMGN

-2264 AHNFI
+2264 SHNFI

-2298 TSDFGEIISS
+2298 TSDFGEIIAS
-2308 GEGLNIAGIVK
+2308 GEGLNIAGIAK

-2340 SLYRNFAI
+2340 SLYRNFAVS
-2348 NANAAEKF
+2348 ANAAEKF

-2392 PSGSV
+2392 PSGNV
-2397 IPLDSKIVDDKNL
+2397 TPLESKIVDDKNL
-2410 IYDAHGNSLDVKG
+2410 IYDAHGNSLNVKG

-2430 DLSVTEV
+2430 DLAVTEI

-2457 SLQETSSKYAEAI
+2457 SLQDSSNKYAEAI
-2470 GTSSAGYST
+2470 GTSSAGFST

-2488 DNNPLAFDENVIW
+2488 DNNPLAFDESVIW

-2535 NAVRRTSGGIRY
+2535 NATRRTSGGIRY

-2552 KADFFKYTT
+2552 KADYFKYST

-2582 SLVFIP
+2582 SLIFIP

-2679 YKETVDSDIDVK
+2679 YQETVDSDIDVK

-2864 NDNSEMPA
+2864 NDNSELPA
-2872 KVVGYFDIYKNNN
+2872 KIVGYFDIYKNNN

-2947 DEQSAENGENIKM
+2947 DEQSAEDGENIKI

-2984 WDKGQQIS
+2984 WDKGQQIT

-3008 HAPEYHEATDSYTC
+3008 HAPEYNEATDSYTC
-3022 DMAPL
+3022 DMSPL

-3079 SNSGNLNIAVMTLDG
+3079 NNSGNLNIAVMTLDG

>member
-30 YTWTGSVSSDWGD
+30 YTWNGSVSSDWAE
-43 AGNWNETS
+43 AGNWDTTDS
-51 ATPDGYNIILA
+51 TTPGYNIILA
-62 KGTPYDVDFST
+62 PATYPVDFST
-73 RNMKD
+73 RTRTD
-78 FESLTIEEDVSIDIN
+78 FDSLVVEAGVSIDIDLDI
-93 SAITVTNAFTNNGTV
+93 SVTNTFTNSGTV
-108 TVSGSSIIITCGS
+108 TVSGSGIIITCGS
-121 IENNGSF
+121 IENNGTITCSSG
-128 DFGSNSVKCGD
+128 DFTVTEFYSGT
-139 LQNRGTLSF
+139 GTLTLPS
-148 TGNLDVTND
+148 GK
-157 ASFVSYFT
+157 S
-165 NEGTVTVNNNA
+165 
-176 TFSDTFTNKR
+176 TF
-186 NFSITGN
+186 
-193 ATFSGAVTNNGTITC
+193 GANVTNNGEIVGGT
-208 GSGALVMEGDY
+208 GELLVNGNY
-219 SGSGKLTLSSAT
+219 SGSGKLTLSSTT

-236 GTVDFSGT
+236 GTIDFSDT
-244 ELFHNGGTI
+244 ELSHNNGTI
-253 IFAKEPSGMYSNY
+253 IFANEPSGMLSSY
-266 GQVALTVNNTVFNN
+266 GEVALTVNDTVFNN
-280 VQIGTNDKTVRITV
+280 VQIGTNDKTVKIDVT
-294 DGNFTVAGDFSAS
+294 GNFRVEGDFSAS
-307 NPKNIISQQQTSSY
+307 NPKNIISQQQISSY
-321 KGITFSGTG
+321 KEITFSGTG

-342 QIQVTGGSN
+342 QIQVTGDSN
-351 TITFASENTI
+351 TISFASENTI

-374 FSAKNAITDL
+374 FSAENAITDL
-384 SVTANSNELMF
+384 SVTANSNELIF
-395 SENNTIGTLKL
+395 SENNTIGTLNL

-421 TITNLTATG
+421 TISNLTATG
-430 TSGKEVLLTTD
+430 TSGNEVLLTTD

-462 NRTISNAKI
+462 NVTISNAKI
-471 EYSKSQNP
+471 EYSASQNP

-484 LDVNVTENTE
+484 LDVTENPE

-506 WFGKTDKNWNTAS
+506 WFGKTDKKWDTAS

-526 SYVACPIAPPTNSG
+526 SYVACPIAPSIDSG
-540 LSEITIVKNDTNVLT
+540 LSEITIVKNDTNILL
-555 LDSDINVK
+555 LDNNIDVK

-618 NFATFTWGTNYENLI
+618 NFASFAWGTDYENLI

-642 VSFELNVLKNT
+642 VSSELNVLKNT
-653 TIANG
+653 TISNG

-667 TFARNVILGENG
+667 TFTGNIILGENG

-704 YGNLVVNNAL
+704 NGNLAVNNAL

-721 VSGTTSA
+721 VTGTTSA

-745 VAEVTSTSGVIS
+745 VTE
-757 VTGDA
+757 
-762 TASGTI
+762 
-768 SASGNITFG
+768 
-777 GTADVAGVTS
+777 
-787 TGGAIS
+787 
-793 VTGDATASGAIS
+793 
-805 ADGNITFG
+805 
-813 GTADVA
+813 
-819 EVTSTGGA
+819 
-827 ISFTG
+827 
-832 DATASG
+832 
-838 AISADGDITFGG
+838 
-850 NADVAEVTSQ
+850 
-860 SGEISF
+860 
-866 SGDATASGAISADGD
+866 
-881 ITFDGTADVAGVTST
+881 
-896 SGVISFT
+896 
-903 GDATASGTISAGG
+903 
-916 DITFGGDAD
+916 
-925 VAGVTST
+925 VTST
-932 SGVISFDGDATA
+932 SGVISFDGDASATGA
-944 SGSIL
+944 IL
-949 ASGDITFGGDAD
+949 AGGDISFGGNAD

-970 VISFDGD
+970 AISFDGD
-977 ATASGAISADGNI
+977 ATATGAISASGDI
-990 TFSKNAIINE
+990 TFGKNAIINE
-1000 VTSTYG
+1000 VTSSNG

-1020 TSAKS
+1020 TSAQS
-1025 QTFNGA
+1025 QTFSGE
-1031 FTLQSDVELSAGTIT
+1031 FTLNNSVTILAKNNT
-1046 FKGTVNGTHALTIGN
+1046 VLFKDTVNGTYDLTIGN
-1061 NANTTNVTFEKSVGS
+1061 NANATNVTFEKSVGS

-1089 TANEAISTTGNIAVG
+1089 TANEAISTTGNIVVG
-1104 GVANVT
+1104 GTAT
-1110 EVTSSGGAISVT
+1110 ITDVTSQNGAISV
-1122 GNATATGTISAR
+1122 
-1134 GNITFGGNADVAGVT
+1134 
-1149 SAGGVISF
+1149 

-1163 SGTISAQGDITFG
+1163 SGRISAWGNISFGANSIINEVTSSSGTISFIGDATASGAISASGDITFSG
-1176 KNAII
+1176 NAII

-1189 AISVTGTTSANGNIT
+1189 AISVGGTTSANGNIT
-1204 SAQSQTFNGE
+1204 SAQSQTFNGA
-1214 FTLSKTVTILAK
+1214 FTLNKSVTILAK

-1241 LAIGNNANATNV
+1241 LTIGNNANATNV
-1253 TFEKSAGSTDVIN
+1253 TFEKSVGSVNKLASLDVKGTITANEAISTTGNIVVGGTATITDVTSQNGAI
-1266 SLFVKGNITAK
+1266 SLTGDATATGTISASGDITFGGNA
-1277 DKITTKGNISIG
+1277 DVAEV
-1289 GTSSITSATS
+1289 TSS
-1299 QSGAISLSGNA
+1299 SGAISLTGDATATGTIS
-1310 IASGNVLASGNITF
+1310 ASGNISF
-1324 GKNANIY
+1324 GKNANIN

-1341 VGGTTFA
+1341 VGGTTLA

-1388 SNYSATFGN
+1388 NNYSAVFGN
-1397 ETVKTSAAFH
+1397 STVKTSAAFH

-1432 IQTES
+1432 IQTET
-1437 SSLNVNGQV
+1437 SSLNVKGQV

-1451 QLQLGNLII
+1451 KLQLGNLNI
-1460 SAGGNFTQTG
+1460 SAGGKFTQTG
-1470 VNTDSQSV
+1470 VNIDSQSV
-1478 CLIENNGR
+1478 GTIANNGTL
-1486 VIWDSTS
+1486 IWDSTS
-1493 LGGSVTLKGDVIG
+1493 LGGSVTLKGDVTG
-1506 SNAPQVV
+1506 SNSSQVV

-1521 GKDLNIAGVF
+1521 GKDLNIAGVL

-1536 APNINVTNASG
+1536 AQNINVTNASG

-1603 GTPKNIAISGNIF
+1603 NTPKNIAISGSIL

-1626 GKISVSSNA
+1626 GKIGVSSNA
-1635 NTDSALTITTIQNAD
+1635 NTAEALNITTIQNAD

-1665 NAPTINTTGIISFA
+1665 NATTINTTGTVSFA
-1679 NEGITSSQKII
+1679 NEGIASSQKII
-1690 FQSGIAI
+1690 FQNGILI

-1712 AGTVD
+1712 GGTVN
-1717 FAKPVELTGNA
+1717 FAKPVELTGNT

-1746 IDLTAQNLCFN
+1746 IDLTTQNLCFN
-1757 KNVVSDN
+1757 KSVVSDN

-1820 RFASSAKIT
+1820 RFASSAKVT

-1845 CSNLVQNGSGKN
+1845 CNNLVQNGNGKN

-1924 LNGNVTLSGNLTTSK
+1924 LNGNVTLSGNLATSK

-1964 YFNSARDGKTALC
+1964 YFNSARSGKTALC
-1977 SLQEFPAQNPDGTN
+1977 SLQEFPTQNPDGTN
-1991 ISLTEFTSSFG
+1991 ISLTEFASSFG

-2008 ITAGQ
+2008 IAAGQ

-2089 GTYTVFDN
+2089 GTYTVYDN

-2149 CNVSTD
+2149 CNISTD

-2221 HYYSENAFAGVK
+2221 HYYDANAFAGVK

-2245 GQELHKNNTGTAE
+2245 GQELHKNNTGTAS

-2264 AHNFI
+2264 SHNFI

-2289 LAKTMNVQA
+2289 LSKTMNVQA

-2308 GEGLNIAGIVK
+2308 GDGLNIAGIAK

-2340 SLYRNFAI
+2340 SLYRNFAV
-2348 NANAAEKF
+2348 NASDSEKF

-2392 PSGSV
+2392 PSGTV

-2410 IYDAHGNSLDVKG
+2410 IYDAHGNSLNVKG

-2430 DLSVTEV
+2430 DLAVTEI

-2457 SLQETSSKYAEAI
+2457 SLHESSSKYAEAI

-2535 NAVRRTSGGIRY
+2535 NATRRTTGGIRY

-2582 SLVFIP
+2582 SLIFIP
-2588 PVGNRKSTGAEDGLY
+2588 PVGNRKSTGSEDGLY

-2623 DENACVTDLAGNRL
+2623 DENGCVTDLAGNRL

-2679 YKETVDSDIDVK
+2679 YQETVDSDIDVK
-2691 SYSALQKITETL
+2691 NYSALQKITESL

-2929 KALSNKNNKFDL
+2929 KALANKNNKFDL

-2947 DEQSAENGENIKM
+2947 DEQSAENGENIKI

-2965 YDNESENIV
+2965 YGNESENIV

-2984 WDKGQQIS
+2984 WDKGQQIA

-3008 HAPEYHEATDSYTC
+3008 HAPEYNEATDSYTC

>member
-1 MKKSFFGKKILVKIF
+1 MSKFVFKKVCLINFLLLLNIFFS
-16 TLFVILNFN
+16 FN

-30 YTWTGSVSSDWGD
+30 YTWNGSVSSDWAE
-43 AGNWNETS
+43 AGNWDTTDS
-51 ATPDGYNIILA
+51 TTLGYNIVLA
-62 KGTPYDVDFST
+62 PATYPVDFST
-73 RNMKD
+73 RNTND
-78 FESLTIEEDVSIDIN
+78 FASLVVESGVTIDIN

-108 TVSGSSIIITCGS
+108 TVAGSGIIITCGS

-128 DFGSNSVKCGD
+128 DFGSNSVDCGD
-139 LQNRGTLSF
+139 FQNSGTLTF

-157 ASFVSYFT
+157 ATFSEVFT
-165 NEGTVTVNNNA
+165 NEGTINVSKNVSFSDMFTNEGNLSVIGDGTFSYEVNNSGTISISKNA
-176 TFSDTFTNKR
+176 
-186 NFSITGN
+186 NFDASLI
-193 ATFSGAVTNNGTITC
+193 NNGTITC
-208 GSGALVMEGDY
+208 GTGNFTVTESYSGTGTLTLPSGKSTFGANVTNNGEIVGGTGELLVNGNY

-236 GTVDFSGT
+236 ETVDFSDT
-244 ELFHNGGTI
+244 ELIHNGGTI
-253 IFAKEPSGMYSNY
+253 IFANEPSGMLSSY
-266 GQVALTVNNTVFNN
+266 GEVALTVNDTVFNN
-280 VQIGTNDKTVRITV
+280 VQIGTNDKTVKIDVT
-294 DGNFTVAGDFSAS
+294 GNFTVAGDL

-351 TITFASENTI
+351 TISFASENTI
-361 TNLSVTANSNEIT
+361 TNLSVTANGNEIT
-374 FSAKNAITDL
+374 FSAENAITDL

-395 SENNTIGTLKL
+395 SENNTIGTLNL
-406 NGESIIAKFGAGKTQ
+406 NGESITAKFGAGKTQ

-430 TSGKEVLLTTD
+430 TSGNEVLLTTD

-462 NRTISNAKI
+462 NVTISNTKI
-471 EYSKSQNP
+471 EYSASQNP

-484 LDVNVTENTE
+484 LDVTENPE

-506 WFGKTDKNWNTAS
+506 WFGKTDTKWDTDS

-526 SYVACPIAPPTNSG
+526 SYVACPIAPSIDSG
-540 LSEITIVKNDTNVLT
+540 LSEITIVKNDTNILL
-555 LDSDINVK
+555 LDSNIDVK

-587 NEGTIR
+587 NGGTIR
-593 LQGTSGQTFSAHT
+593 LQGTSGQTFSTHT
-606 NKDGSTIEYYGN
+606 NEDGSTIEYYGN
-618 NFATFTWGTNYENLI
+618 NFASFAWGTDYENLI

-642 VSFELNVLKNT
+642 VSSELNVLKNT

-667 TFARNVILGENG
+667 TFTGNIILGENG
-679 INAGSVTLTSSAQI
+679 INAGSVTLTSAEQMD
-693 NVSGNCSNLSI
+693 VSGNCANLSI
-704 YGNLVVNNAL
+704 NGNLAVNNTL
-714 SSGGVIS
+714 SSGGIIS
-721 VSGTTSA
+721 VTGTTSA
-728 TGAIS
+728 TG
-733 ASGDITFGGNAD
+733 
-745 VAEVTSTSGVIS
+745 
-757 VTGDA
+757 
-762 TASGTI
+762 TI
-768 SASGNITFG
+768 SAN
-777 GTADVAGVTS
+777 
-787 TGGAIS
+787 
-793 VTGDATASGAIS
+793 GD
-805 ADGNITFG
+805 ITFG

-819 EVTSTGGA
+819 E
-827 ISFTG
+827 
-832 DATASG
+832 
-838 AISADGDITFGG
+838 
-850 NADVAEVTSQ
+850 
-860 SGEISF
+860 
-866 SGDATASGAISADGD
+866 
-881 ITFDGTADVAGVTST
+881 
-896 SGVISFT
+896 
-903 GDATASGTISAGG
+903 
-916 DITFGGDAD
+916 
-925 VAGVTST
+925 
-932 SGVISFDGDATA
+932 
-944 SGSIL
+944 
-949 ASGDITFGGDAD
+949 
-961 VAGVTSQSG
+961 VTSQSG

-977 ATASGAISADGNI
+977 ATASGTISASGDISFGANADVAEVTSTSGVISFDGGATASGAISADGDI
-990 TFSKNAIINE
+990 TFGGTADVAGVTSQNGVISVIGDATASGVISAGGDITFGGNAIINE
-1000 VTSTYG
+1000 VTSTNG
-1006 AISVGGTTSANGNI
+1006 AISVGGTTSASGNI

-1031 FTLQSDVELSAGTIT
+1031 FTLNKTVTILAKENT
-1046 FKGTVNGTHALTIGN
+1046 VLFKDTVNGTHALTIGN

-1076 VNKLASLDVKGTI
+1076 VNKLASLDVKGNA
-1089 TANEAISTTGNIAVG
+1089 TANEAISTTGNISIG
-1104 GVANVT
+1104 GTAT
-1110 EVTSSGGAISVT
+1110 ITDVTSQNGAISVT
-1122 GNATATGTISAR
+1122 GDATASGTISAR
-1134 GNITFGGNADVAGVT
+1134 GNITFGANSIINEVT
-1149 SAGGVISF
+1149 SSSGAISF
-1157 TGDATA
+1157 IGDATA
-1163 SGTISAQGDITFG
+1163 TGAISASGDITFG

-1181 NEVTSTNG
+1181 SEVTSQNG
-1189 AISVTGTTSANGNIT
+1189 AISVGGTTLANGNIT
-1204 SAQSQTFNGE
+1204 SAKSQTFSGA
-1214 FTLSKTVTILAK
+1214 FTLQSDVVLSAGT
-1226 NNTVLFKDTVNGTYD
+1226 NTVLFKDTVNGTHA
-1241 LAIGNNANATNV
+1241 LTIGNNANATNV
-1253 TFEKSAGSTDVIN
+1253 TFEKSVGSVN
-1266 SLFVKGNITAK
+1266 KLASLSVKGNITAK
-1277 DKITTKGNISIG
+1277 ESISTTGNIVVGGTATITDVTSQNGAISVTGDATATGAISARGNISFGANSIINEV
-1289 GTSSITSATS
+1289 TST
-1299 QSGAISLSGNA
+1299 SGAISLTGDATATGA
-1310 IASGNVLASGNITF
+1310 ILASGNITFGGNADVVEVTSTSGVISFIGDATASGAISASEDITF

-1341 VGGTTFA
+1341 VGGTTSA
-1348 NANITSA
+1348 NGNITSSK
-1355 QSQTFNG
+1355 SQTFNG
-1362 AFTLQ
+1362 TFTLQ

-1388 SNYSATFGN
+1388 NNYSATFGN
-1397 ETVKTSAAFH
+1397 STVKTSAALH

-1437 SSLNVNGQV
+1437 SSLNVNGHV

-1451 QLQLGNLII
+1451 KLQLGNLNI

-1478 CLIENNGR
+1478 GTIANNGTL
-1486 VIWDSTS
+1486 IWDSTS
-1493 LGGSVTLKGDVIG
+1493 LGGSVTLKGDVTG

-1521 GKDLNIAGVF
+1521 DKDLNIAGVF

-1536 APNINVTNASG
+1536 AQNINVTNASG

-1592 VTFGTVEIVQQ
+1592 VAFGTVEIVQQ
-1603 GTPKNIAISGNIF
+1603 NTPKNIAISGSIF

-1626 GKISVSSNA
+1626 GKIGVSSNA

-1650 GTKFDFDFAKNITFE
+1650 GTKFDFNFAKNITFE
-1665 NAPTINTTGIISFA
+1665 NATTINTTGTVSFA
-1679 NEGITSSQKII
+1679 NEGIASSQKII
-1690 FQSGIAI
+1690 FQNGILI

-1717 FAKPVELTGNA
+1717 FAKPVELTGNT

-1746 IDLTAQNLCFN
+1746 IDLTTQNLCFN
-1757 KNVVSDN
+1757 KSVVSDN

-1820 RFASSAKIT
+1820 RFASSAKVT

-1845 CSNLVQNGSGKN
+1845 CNNLVQNGNGKN

-1905 GTTKNVE
+1905 GTSKNVE

-1924 LNGNVTLSGNLTTSK
+1924 LNGNVTLSGNLTTLK

-1964 YFNSARDGKTALC
+1964 YFNSARSGKTALC
-1977 SLQEFPAQNPDGTN
+1977 SLQEFPTQNPDGTN

-2008 ITAGQ
+2008 IAAGQ

-2089 GTYTVFDN
+2089 GTYTIYDN

-2149 CNVSTD
+2149 CNISTD

-2221 HYYSENAFAGVK
+2221 HYYDANAFAGVK

-2264 AHNFI
+2264 SHNFI

-2289 LAKTMNVQA
+2289 LSKTMNVQA

-2308 GEGLNIAGIVK
+2308 GDGLNIAGIAK

-2340 SLYRNFAI
+2340 SLYRNFAV
-2348 NANAAEKF
+2348 NASDSEKF

-2392 PSGSV
+2392 PSGTV

-2410 IYDAHGNSLDVKG
+2410 IYDAHGNSLNVKG

-2430 DLSVTEV
+2430 DLAVTEI

-2457 SLQETSSKYAEAI
+2457 SLHESSSKYAEAI

-2535 NAVRRTSGGIRY
+2535 NATRRTTGGIRY

-2679 YKETVDSDIDVK
+2679 YQETVDSDIDVK
-2691 SYSALQKITETL
+2691 SYSALQKITESL

-2947 DEQSAENGENIKM
+2947 DEQSSENGENIKM

-2984 WDKGQQIS
+2984 WDKGQQIA

-3008 HAPEYHEATDSYTC
+3008 HAPEYNEATDSYTC

>member
-30 YTWTGSVSSDWGD
+30 YTWNGSVSSDWKD
-43 AGNWNETS
+43 AGNWDTTDS
-51 ATPDGYNIILA
+51 TTPGYNIVLA
-62 KGTPYDVDFST
+62 PATYPVKFST
-73 RNMKD
+73 RTRND
-78 FESLTIEEDVSIDIN
+78 FDSLVVEAGVLIDIDRD
-93 SAITVTNAFTNNGTV
+93 ITVTNTFTNKGTV
-108 TVSGSSIIITCGS
+108 TVSGSGIIITCGS
-121 IENNGSF
+121 ISIENTGNF
-128 DFGSNSVKCGD
+128 DFASNSVNCGD
-139 LQNRGTLSF
+139 LQNSGTLTF
-148 TGNLDVTND
+148 TGNLDVTNNATFTRD
-157 ASFVSYFT
+157 FT
-165 NEGTVTVNNNA
+165 NNGTINVSKNA
-176 TFSDTFTNKR
+176 TFSDMFTNKGNLSVIGDG
-186 NFSITGN
+186 NFSYEVNNSGTISISNN
-193 ATFSGAVTNNGTITC
+193 ANFDTSLINSGTITC
-208 GSGALVMEGDY
+208 GAGDFTVTEYYSGTGTLTLSSGKATFGANVTNNGEIVGGTGELLVNGNY

-244 ELFHNGGTI
+244 ELIHNGGTI

-266 GQVALTVNNTVFNN
+266 GQVDLRVNDTVFNN
-280 VQIGTNDKTVRITV
+280 VQIGTNDKTVKITV

-307 NPKNIISQQQTSSY
+307 NPKNIISQQQPSSY

-351 TITFASENTI
+351 TISFASENTI

-395 SENNTIGTLKL
+395 SANNTIGTLKL

-421 TITNLTATG
+421 TITKLTATG
-430 TSGKEVLLTTD
+430 TSGNEVLLTTD
-441 SASPSVNDNSTW
+441 SASPSVDDNSTW

-462 NRTISNAKI
+462 NVTISNAKI

-484 LDVNVTENTE
+484 LDVTENPE

-526 SYVACPIAPPTNSG
+526 SYVACPIAPSIDSV
-540 LSEITIVKNDTNVLT
+540 LSEITIVNNDTNILL
-555 LDSDINVK
+555 LDSNINVK
-563 SFDVASSATV
+563 TFDVASSATV

-618 NFATFTWGTNYENLI
+618 NFATFAWGTEYRNLKIAESIGGNYSGHILNVQENLI
-633 FSEGISGDF
+633 
-642 VSFELNVLKNT
+642 
-653 TIANG
+653 IANN
-658 TGNDISLKG
+658 TLIMLKG
-667 TFARNVILGENG
+667 TFVRNVILGENG
-679 INAGSVTLTSSAQI
+679 INAGSVTLTSSEQM

-728 TGAIS
+728 TGAIL
-733 ASGDITFGGNAD
+733 ADGDITFGGTAD
-745 VAEVTSTSGVIS
+745 VAGVTSTSGVIS
-757 VTGDA
+757 FTGDA
-762 TASGTI
+762 KASGTI

-793 VTGDATASGAIS
+793 FTGDATASGAIS
-805 ADGNITFG
+805 ASVDITFDGN
-813 GTADVA
+813 ADVA
-819 EVTSTGGA
+819 GVTSINGV

-838 AISADGDITFGG
+838 AISAGGNITFGG
-850 NADVAEVTSQ
+850 T
-860 SGEISF
+860 
-866 SGDATASGAISADGD
+866 
-881 ITFDGTADVAGVTST
+881 
-896 SGVISFT
+896 
-903 GDATASGTISAGG
+903 
-916 DITFGGDAD
+916 AD

-932 SGVISFDGDATA
+932 SGVISFDGDAKA
-944 SGSIL
+944 SGAIS
-949 ASGDITFGGDAD
+949 ADGDITFGGTAD

-977 ATASGAISADGNI
+977 AKASGTISASEDI
-990 TFSKNAIINE
+990 TFGANAIINE
-1000 VTSTYG
+1000 VTSTNG

-1020 TSAKS
+1020 TSAQS

-1031 FTLQSDVELSAGTIT
+1031 FTLQSDVVLSAGTNTIT

-1122 GNATATGTISAR
+1122 GDATASGAISAR
-1134 GNITFGGNADVAGVT
+1134 GNITFDGNADVAGVT
-1149 SAGGVISF
+1149 SSSGVISF
-1157 TGDATA
+1157 SGDAKA
-1163 SGTISAQGDITFG
+1163 SGAISAGGDITFG
-1176 KNAII
+1176 ANAII
-1181 NEVTSTNG
+1181 NEVTSSNG
-1189 AISVTGTTSANGNIT
+1189 AISVEGTTSANGSIT
-1204 SAQSQTFNGE
+1204 SAKSQTFNGA
-1214 FTLSKTVTILAK
+1214 FTLNKTVTILAK

-1253 TFEKSAGSTDVIN
+1253 TFEKSVGSTDVIN

-1277 DKITTKGNISIG
+1277 DKITTKGNISVG

-1310 IASGNVLASGNITF
+1310 TASGTISASGNITF

-1341 VGGTTFA
+1341 VSGTTLA
-1348 NANITSA
+1348 NGNITSA

-1397 ETVKTSAAFH
+1397 ETIKTSAAFH

-1437 SSLNVNGQV
+1437 SSLNVKGGV

-1451 QLQLGNLII
+1451 QLQLGKLII
-1460 SAGGNFTQTG
+1460 SENGNFTQTG

-1486 VIWDSTS
+1486 AIWDSTS
-1493 LGGSVTLKGDVIG
+1493 LGGSVTLKGDVTG

-1547 LCVRNNFTINGTYTH
+1547 LCVRNNFTINGIYTH

-1635 NTDSALTITTIQNAD
+1635 NTDSALSITTIQNAD

-1665 NAPTINTTGIISFA
+1665 NAPTINTTGTVSFA
-1679 NEGITSSQKII
+1679 NEGITSSQKFI

-1717 FAKPVELTGNA
+1717 FAKPVELTGNT

-1746 IDLTAQNLCFN
+1746 IDLTTQNLCFN
-1757 KNVVSDN
+1757 KSVVSDN
-1764 NATNIFTLKNLGS
+1764 NATNSFTLSNLGS

-1820 RFASSAKIT
+1820 RFSSSAKIT

-1845 CSNLVQNGSGKN
+1845 CNNLVQNGNGKN

-1885 KNMTVGN
+1885 KNMIVGN

-1905 GTTKNVE
+1905 GITKNVE

-1991 ISLTEFTSSFG
+1991 ISLTEFASSFG

-2177 NSLGN
+2177 NSMGN

-2245 GQELHKNNTGTAE
+2245 GQELHKNNTGTAS

-2264 AHNFI
+2264 SHNFI

-2289 LAKTMNVQA
+2289 LSKTMNVQA

-2308 GEGLNIAGIVK
+2308 GEGLNIAGIAK

-2334 PSTKIH
+2334 SSTKIH
-2340 SLYRNFAI
+2340 SLYRNFAV
-2348 NANAAEKF
+2348 NATAAEKF

-2383 VGYIDEGTT
+2383 VGYIDEGST
-2392 PSGSV
+2392 PSGTV

-2457 SLQETSSKYAEAI
+2457 SLHESSDKYAEAI

-2488 DNNPLAFDENVIW
+2488 DNNPLAFDESAIW

-2535 NAVRRTSGGIRY
+2535 NATRRTSGGIRY

-2900 SIENADFAL
+2900 SIEKADFAL

-2929 KALSNKNNKFDL
+2929 KALANKNNKFDL
-2941 FATGVK
+2941 FATGIK
-2947 DEQSAENGENIKM
+2947 DVESAENGENIKI

-2974 HASSSMKDCG
+2974 HASSSMKACG

-3008 HAPEYHEATDSYTC
+3008 HSPEYHEATDSYTC

>member
-30 YTWTGSVSSDWGD
+30 YTWNGSVSSDWKD
-43 AGNWNETS
+43 AGNWDTTDS
-51 ATPDGYNIILA
+51 TPGYNIVLA
-62 KGTPYDVDFST
+62 PATYPVDFST
-73 RNMKD
+73 RNTDD
-78 FESLTIEEDVSIDIN
+78 FASLVVEAGVSIEIN

-108 TVSGSSIIITCGS
+108 TVSGSGIIITCGS
-121 IENNGSF
+121 ISIEN
-128 DFGSNSVKCGD
+128 
-139 LQNRGTLSF
+139 
-148 TGNLDVTND
+148 TGNLDVTNN

-176 TFSDTFTNKR
+176 TFSDTFTNKG
-186 NFSITGN
+186 NFSITGDGIFSSDVINDGGTISISKN
-193 ATFSGAVTNNGTITC
+193 ASFSVSLTNNGTITC
-208 GSGALVMEGDY
+208 SSGDFTVTESYSGTGTLTLPSGKATFGANVTNNGEIVGGTGELLVNGNY
-219 SGSGKLTLSSAT
+219 FGSGKLTLSSAT

-236 GTVDFSGT
+236 ESVNFSGT
-244 ELFHNGGTI
+244 ELFHNDGTI
-253 IFAKEPSGMYSNY
+253 IFANEPSGMLSSY
-266 GQVALTVNNTVFNN
+266 GEVALTVNDTVFNN
-280 VQIGTNDKTVRITV
+280 VQIGTNDKTVKIDVT
-294 DGNFTVAGDFSAS
+294 GNFTVAGDFSAS

-337 KNTIE
+337 KNSIE
-342 QIQVTGGSN
+342 QIQVTGDSN
-351 TITFASENTI
+351 TISFASENTI

-374 FSAKNAITDL
+374 FSAENAITDL

-395 SENNTIGTLKL
+395 SENNTIGTLNL
-406 NGESIIAKFGAGKTQ
+406 NGETIIAKFGAGKTQ

-430 TSGKEVLLTTD
+430 TSGNEVLLTTD

-462 NRTISNAKI
+462 NVTISNAKI

-484 LDVNVTENTE
+484 LDVTENPE
-494 ASTENWFLRKFY
+494 GSTENWFLRKFY
-506 WFGKTDKNWNTAS
+506 WFGKIDKNWNTAS

-526 SYVACPIAPPTNSG
+526 SYVACPIAPSIDSG
-540 LSEITIVKNDTNVLT
+540 LSEITIVKNDTNILL
-555 LDSDINVK
+555 LDSNIDVK
-563 SFDVASSATV
+563 SFDVVSSATV

-587 NEGTIR
+587 NGGTIR
-593 LQGTSGQTFSAHT
+593 LQGTSGQTFSTHT
-606 NKDGSTIEYYGN
+606 NEDGSTIEYYGN
-618 NFATFTWGTNYENLI
+618 NFASFAWGTDYENLI

-642 VSFELNVLKNT
+642 VSSELNVLKNT

-667 TFARNVILGENG
+667 TFTGNIILGENG

-693 NVSGNCSNLSI
+693 NVSGNCANLSI
-704 YGNLVVNNAL
+704 NGNLAVNNTL
-714 SSGGVIS
+714 SSGGEIS
-721 VSGTTSA
+721 VTGTTSA
-728 TGAIS
+728 TG
-733 ASGDITFGGNAD
+733 
-745 VAEVTSTSGVIS
+745 
-757 VTGDA
+757 
-762 TASGTI
+762 TI
-768 SASGNITFG
+768 SAGGDITFG

-805 ADGNITFG
+805 AG
-813 GTADVA
+813 
-819 EVTSTGGA
+819 
-827 ISFTG
+827 
-832 DATASG
+832 
-838 AISADGDITFGG
+838 GDITFGG
-850 NADVAEVTSQ
+850 NADVAEVTS
-860 SGEISF
+860 
-866 SGDATASGAISADGD
+866 
-881 ITFDGTADVAGVTST
+881 
-896 SGVISFT
+896 
-903 GDATASGTISAGG
+903 
-916 DITFGGDAD
+916 
-925 VAGVTST
+925 T

-944 SGSIL
+944 TGAIS
-949 ASGDITFGGDAD
+949 ASGDITFGGNADVAGITSQSGVISVTGDATATGAISADGDITFGGTAD

-977 ATASGAISADGNI
+977 ATASGAISAGGDI
-990 TFSKNAIINE
+990 TFGKNAIISE
-1000 VTSTYG
+1000 VTSQNG
-1006 AISVGGTTSANGNI
+1006 AISVEGTTSANGNI

-1031 FTLQSDVELSAGTIT
+1031 FTLQSDVVLSAGTNTIT

-1076 VNKLASLDVKGTI
+1076 VNKLASLDVKGNA
-1089 TANEAISTTGNIAVG
+1089 TANEAISTMGNIVVG
-1104 GVANVT
+1104 GTAT
-1110 EVTSSGGAISVT
+1110 ITDVTSQNGAISV
-1122 GNATATGTISAR
+1122 
-1134 GNITFGGNADVAGVT
+1134 
-1149 SAGGVISF
+1149 

-1163 SGTISAQGDITFG
+1163 SGTISARGNISFGANSIINEVTSSSGAISFTGDATATGAISASGDITFG

-1181 NEVTSTNG
+1181 NEVTSQNG
-1189 AISVTGTTSANGNIT
+1189 AISVGGTTLANGNIT
-1204 SAQSQTFNGE
+1204 SALSQTFNGE
-1214 FTLSKTVTILAK
+1214 FTLNNSVTILAK

-1241 LAIGNNANATNV
+1241 LAFGNNANATNV

-1266 SLFVKGNITAK
+1266 SLFVKGNVTAK
-1277 DKITTKGNISIG
+1277 DKITTKGNISVG
-1289 GTSSITSATS
+1289 GTATITSATS
-1299 QSGAISLSGNA
+1299 QSGAISLSGDATATGA
-1310 IASGNVLASGNITF
+1310 ISASGDITF
-1324 GKNANIY
+1324 GGTSSVTEVTSTSGAISLTGDATATGAILASEDITFGANANIY

-1341 VGGTTFA
+1341 VGGTTSA
-1348 NANITSA
+1348 NGNITSA

-1388 SNYSATFGN
+1388 NNYSATFGN
-1397 ETVKTSAAFH
+1397 STVKTSAAFH

-1412 SVPLGNITL
+1412 SVPLGNLTL
-1421 NDASFS
+1421 NDTAFS

-1432 IQTES
+1432 IQTEA

-1451 QLQLGNLII
+1451 KLQLGNLNI

-1478 CLIENNGR
+1478 GTIANNGTL
-1486 VIWDSTS
+1486 IWDSTS
-1493 LGGSVTLKGDVIG
+1493 LGGSVTLKGDVTG
-1506 SNAPQVV
+1506 SNSSQVI

-1536 APNINVTNASG
+1536 EQNRNVTNASG

-1603 GTPKNIAISGNIF
+1603 GTPKNIAISGSMF

-1626 GKISVSSNA
+1626 GKIGVSSNA

-1665 NAPTINTTGIISFA
+1665 NATTINTTGTVSFA
-1679 NEGITSSQKII
+1679 NEGIASSQKII
-1690 FQSGIAI
+1690 FQSGISI
-1697 PKANKIF
+1697 PKANKIT

-1717 FAKPVELTGNA
+1717 FAKPVELTGNT

-1734 INFSDLNLKTYN
+1734 INFFDLNLKTYD

-1820 RFASSAKIT
+1820 RFASSAKVT

-1845 CSNLVQNGSGKN
+1845 CNNLVQNGNEKN

-1964 YFNSARDGKTALC
+1964 YFNSARSGKTALC
-1977 SLQEFPAQNPDGTN
+1977 SLQEFPTQNPDGTN
-1991 ISLTEFTSSFG
+1991 ISLTEFASSFG

-2008 ITAGQ
+2008 IAAGQ

-2089 GTYTVFDN
+2089 GTYTVYDN

-2149 CNVSTD
+2149 CNISTD

-2264 AHNFI
+2264 SHNFI

-2289 LAKTMNVQA
+2289 LSKTMNVQA

-2308 GEGLNIAGIVK
+2308 GDGLNIAGIAK

-2340 SLYRNFAI
+2340 SLYRNFAV
-2348 NANAAEKF
+2348 NASDSEKF

-2392 PSGSV
+2392 PSGTV

-2410 IYDAHGNSLDVKG
+2410 IYDANGNSLNVKG

-2430 DLSVTEV
+2430 DLAVTEI
-2437 DSELYGTWD
+2437 DSELYGIWD

-2457 SLQETSSKYAEAI
+2457 SLHESSSKYAEAI

-2535 NAVRRTSGGIRY
+2535 NATRRTTGGIRY

-2582 SLVFIP
+2582 SLIFIP
-2588 PVGNRKSTGAEDGLY
+2588 PVGNRKSTGSEDGLY

-2623 DENACVTDLAGNRL
+2623 DENGCVTDLAGNRL

-2669 KKLNVGTISV
+2669 KKLNVGTVSV
-2679 YKETVDSDIDVK
+2679 YQETVDSDIDVK

-2864 NDNSEMPA
+2864 NDNSEIPA

-2929 KALSNKNNKFDL
+2929 KALANKNNKFDL

-2947 DEQSAENGENIKM
+2947 DEQSAENGENIKI

-2965 YDNESENIV
+2965 YGNESENIV

-2984 WDKGQQIS
+2984 WDKGQQIA

-3008 HAPEYHEATDSYTC
+3008 HAPEYNEATDSYTC

>member
-30 YTWTGSVSSDWGD
+30 YTWNGSVSSDWAE
-43 AGNWNETS
+43 AGNWDTTDS
-51 ATPDGYNIILA
+51 TTPGYNIILA
-62 KGTPYDVDFST
+62 PATYPVDFST
-73 RNMKD
+73 RTRTD
-78 FESLTIEEDVSIDIN
+78 FDSLVVEAGVSIDIDLDI
-93 SAITVTNAFTNNGTV
+93 SVTNTFTNSGTV
-108 TVSGSSIIITCGS
+108 TVSGSGIIITCGS
-121 IENNGSF
+121 IENNGTITCSSG
-128 DFGSNSVKCGD
+128 DFTVTEFYSGT
-139 LQNRGTLSF
+139 GTLTLPS
-148 TGNLDVTND
+148 GK
-157 ASFVSYFT
+157 S
-165 NEGTVTVNNNA
+165 
-176 TFSDTFTNKR
+176 TF
-186 NFSITGN
+186 
-193 ATFSGAVTNNGTITC
+193 GANVTNNGEIVGGT
-208 GSGALVMEGDY
+208 GELLVNGNY
-219 SGSGKLTLSSAT
+219 SGSGKLTLSSTT

-236 GTVDFSGT
+236 GTIDFSDT
-244 ELFHNGGTI
+244 ELSHNNGTI
-253 IFAKEPSGMYSNY
+253 IFANEPSGMLSSY
-266 GQVALTVNNTVFNN
+266 GEVALTVNDTVFNN
-280 VQIGTNDKTVRITV
+280 VQIGTNDKTVKIDVT
-294 DGNFTVAGDFSAS
+294 GNFRVEGDFSAS
-307 NPKNIISQQQTSSY
+307 NPKNIISQQQISSY
-321 KGITFSGTG
+321 KEITFSGTG

-342 QIQVTGGSN
+342 QIQVTGDSN
-351 TITFASENTI
+351 TISFASENTI

-374 FSAKNAITDL
+374 FSAENAITDL
-384 SVTANSNELMF
+384 SVTANSNELIF
-395 SENNTIGTLKL
+395 SENNTIGTLNL

-421 TITNLTATG
+421 TISNLTATG
-430 TSGKEVLLTTD
+430 TSGNEVLLTTD

-462 NRTISNAKI
+462 NVTISNAKI
-471 EYSKSQNP
+471 EYSASQNP

-484 LDVNVTENTE
+484 LDVTENPE

-506 WFGKTDKNWNTAS
+506 WFGKTDKKWDTAS

-526 SYVACPIAPPTNSG
+526 SYVACPIAPSIDSG
-540 LSEITIVKNDTNVLT
+540 LSEITIVKNDTNILL
-555 LDSDINVK
+555 LDNNIVVK
-563 SFDVASSATV
+563 SFDVNVGTSV

-606 NKDGSTIEYYGN
+606 NEDGSTIEYYGN
-618 NFATFTWGTNYENLI
+618 NFASFAWGTDYENLI

-642 VSFELNVLKNT
+642 VSSELNVLKNT

-667 TFARNVILGENG
+667 TFTGNIILGENG
-679 INAGSVTLTSSAQI
+679 INAGSVTLTSAEQM
-693 NVSGNCSNLSI
+693 NVSGNCANLSI
-704 YGNLVVNNAL
+704 NGNLAVNNAL
-714 SSGGVIS
+714 SSGGIIS
-721 VSGTTSA
+721 VTGTTSA

-733 ASGDITFGGNAD
+733 AG
-745 VAEVTSTSGVIS
+745 
-757 VTGDA
+757 
-762 TASGTI
+762 
-768 SASGNITFG
+768 
-777 GTADVAGVTS
+777 
-787 TGGAIS
+787 
-793 VTGDATASGAIS
+793 
-805 ADGNITFG
+805 
-813 GTADVA
+813 
-819 EVTSTGGA
+819 
-827 ISFTG
+827 
-832 DATASG
+832 
-838 AISADGDITFGG
+838 
-850 NADVAEVTSQ
+850 
-860 SGEISF
+860 
-866 SGDATASGAISADGD
+866 GD
-881 ITFDGTADVAGVTST
+881 ITFDGN
-896 SGVISFT
+896 
-903 GDATASGTISAGG
+903 
-916 DITFGGDAD
+916 
-925 VAGVTST
+925 
-932 SGVISFDGDATA
+932 
-944 SGSIL
+944 
-949 ASGDITFGGDAD
+949 AD

-977 ATASGAISADGNI
+977 ATASGAISAGGDITFGGNADVAGVTSQSGVISFDGDASATGTISAGGDITFGGNADVAGVTSTSGVISFDGDATASGAISADGDI
-990 TFSKNAIINE
+990 TFSGNAIINE
-1000 VTSTYG
+1000 VTSTNG
-1006 AISVGGTTSANGNI
+1006 AISVSGATSANGNI

-1025 QTFNGA
+1025 QTFNGV
-1031 FTLQSDVELSAGTIT
+1031 FTLQSDVVLSAGTNT
-1046 FKGTVNGTHALTIGN
+1046 VLFKDTVNGTHALTIGN

-1076 VNKLASLDVKGTI
+1076 VNKLASLDVKGNA
-1089 TANEAISTTGNIAVG
+1089 TANEAISTTGNIVVG
-1104 GVANVT
+1104 GTAT
-1110 EVTSSGGAISVT
+1110 ITDVTSQNGAISV
-1122 GNATATGTISAR
+1122 
-1134 GNITFGGNADVAGVT
+1134 
-1149 SAGGVISF
+1149 

-1163 SGTISAQGDITFG
+1163 SGTISARGNISFGANSIINEVTSSSGAISFIGDAKATGAISASGDITFG

-1189 AISVTGTTSANGNIT
+1189 AISVGGTTSANGNIT
-1204 SAQSQTFNGE
+1204 SAQSQTFNGA
-1214 FTLSKTVTILAK
+1214 FTLNNSVTILAK

-1241 LAIGNNANATNV
+1241 LTIGNNANATNV
-1253 TFEKSAGSTDVIN
+1253 TFEKSVGSVN
-1266 SLFVKGNITAK
+1266 KLASLSVKGNITANEA
-1277 DKITTKGNISIG
+1277 ISTTGNIVVG
-1289 GTSSITSATS
+1289 GTATITSATS

-1310 IASGNVLASGNITF
+1310 IASGNVLASGDITF
-1324 GKNANIY
+1324 GGTSSVTEVTSSSGAISLTGDATATGAISASEDITFGANANIY

-1341 VGGTTFA
+1341 VGGTTSA
-1348 NANITSA
+1348 NGNITSA
-1355 QSQTFNG
+1355 KSQTFIG

-1388 SNYSATFGN
+1388 SKYSATFGN
-1397 ETVKTSAAFH
+1397 STVKTSAAFH

-1446 KFGKA
+1446 KFRKA
-1451 QLQLGNLII
+1451 KLQLGNLNI

-1486 VIWDSTS
+1486 AIWDSTS
-1493 LGGSVTLKGDVIG
+1493 LGGSVTLKGDVTG

-1521 GKDLNIAGVF
+1521 GKDLNIAGVL

-1536 APNINVTNASG
+1536 AQNINVTNASG

-1603 GTPKNIAISGNIF
+1603 NTPKNIAISGSIL

-1626 GKISVSSNA
+1626 GKIGVSSNA
-1635 NTDSALTITTIQNAD
+1635 NTAEALNITTIQNAD

-1665 NAPTINTTGIISFA
+1665 NATTINTTGTVSFA
-1679 NEGITSSQKII
+1679 NEGIASSQKII
-1690 FQSGIAI
+1690 FQSGILI

-1717 FAKPVELTGNA
+1717 FAKPVELTGNT

-1746 IDLTAQNLCFN
+1746 IDLTTQNLCFN

-1845 CSNLVQNGSGKN
+1845 CNNLVQNGSGKN

-1885 KNMTVGN
+1885 KNMTVGT

-1964 YFNSARDGKTALC
+1964 YFNSARSGKTALC

-1991 ISLTEFTSSFG
+1991 ISLTEFASSFG

-2008 ITAGQ
+2008 IAAGQ

-2038 TSAFGEFH
+2038 TSAFAEFH

-2089 GTYTVFDN
+2089 GTYTVYDN

-2149 CNVSTD
+2149 CTISTD

-2221 HYYSENAFAGVK
+2221 HYYDVNAFVGVK

-2245 GQELHKNNTGTAE
+2245 GQELHKNNTGTAS

-2264 AHNFI
+2264 SHNFI

-2289 LAKTMNVQA
+2289 LSKTMNVQA

-2308 GEGLNIAGIVK
+2308 GDGLNIAGIAK

-2340 SLYRNFAI
+2340 SLYRNFAV
-2348 NANAAEKF
+2348 NASDSEKF

-2392 PSGSV
+2392 PSGTV

-2430 DLSVTEV
+2430 DLAVTEI

-2457 SLQETSSKYAEAI
+2457 SLHESSSKYAEAI

-2535 NAVRRTSGGIRY
+2535 NATRRTTGGIRY

-2588 PVGNRKSTGAEDGLY
+2588 PVGNRKSTGSEDGLY

-2623 DENACVTDLAGNRL
+2623 DENGCVTDLAGNRL

-2679 YKETVDSDIDVK
+2679 YQETVDSDIDVK
-2691 SYSALQKITETL
+2691 NYSALQKITESL

-2909 SPWRIWLPETVSNGT
+2909 SPWRIWLPEAVSNGT

-2929 KALSNKNNKFDL
+2929 KALANKNNKFDL

-2965 YDNESENIV
+2965 YDNESENIA

-2984 WDKGQQIS
+2984 WDKGQQIA

-3008 HAPEYHEATDSYTC
+3008 HAPEYNEATDSYTC

>member
-30 YTWTGSVSSDWGD
+30 YTWNGSVSSDWAE
-43 AGNWNETS
+43 AGNWDTTDS
-51 ATPDGYNIILA
+51 TTPGYNIILA
-62 KGTPYDVDFST
+62 PATYPVDFST
-73 RNMKD
+73 RTRTD
-78 FESLTIEEDVSIDIN
+78 FDSLVVEAGVSIDIDLDI
-93 SAITVTNAFTNNGTV
+93 SVTNTFTNSGTV
-108 TVSGSSIIITCGS
+108 TVSGSGIIITCGS
-121 IENNGSF
+121 IENNGTITCSSG
-128 DFGSNSVKCGD
+128 DFTVTEFYSGT
-139 LQNRGTLSF
+139 GTLTLPS
-148 TGNLDVTND
+148 GK
-157 ASFVSYFT
+157 S
-165 NEGTVTVNNNA
+165 
-176 TFSDTFTNKR
+176 TF
-186 NFSITGN
+186 
-193 ATFSGAVTNNGTITC
+193 GANVTNNGEIVGGT
-208 GSGALVMEGDY
+208 GELLVNGNY
-219 SGSGKLTLSSAT
+219 SGSGKLTLSSTT

-236 GTVDFSGT
+236 GTIDFSDT
-244 ELFHNGGTI
+244 ELSHNNGTI
-253 IFAKEPSGMYSNY
+253 IFANEPSGMLSSY
-266 GQVALTVNNTVFNN
+266 GEVALTVNDTVFNN
-280 VQIGTNDKTVRITV
+280 VQIGTNDKTVKIDVT
-294 DGNFTVAGDFSAS
+294 GNFRVEGDFSAS
-307 NPKNIISQQQTSSY
+307 NPKNIISQQQISSY
-321 KGITFSGTG
+321 KEITFSGTG

-342 QIQVTGGSN
+342 QIQVTGDSN
-351 TITFASENTI
+351 TISFASENTI

-374 FSAKNAITDL
+374 FSAENAITDL
-384 SVTANSNELMF
+384 SVTANSNELIF
-395 SENNTIGTLKL
+395 SENNTIGTLNL

-421 TITNLTATG
+421 TISNLTATG
-430 TSGKEVLLTTD
+430 TSGNEVLLTTD

-462 NRTISNAKI
+462 NVTISNAKI
-471 EYSKSQNP
+471 EYSASQNP

-484 LDVNVTENTE
+484 LDVTENPE

-506 WFGKTDKNWNTAS
+506 WFGKTDKKWDTAS

-526 SYVACPIAPPTNSG
+526 SYVACPIAPSIDSG
-540 LSEITIVKNDTNVLT
+540 LSEITIVKNDTNILL
-555 LDSDINVK
+555 LDNNIVVK
-563 SFDVASSATV
+563 SFDVNVGTSV

-606 NKDGSTIEYYGN
+606 NEDGSTIEYYGN
-618 NFATFTWGTNYENLI
+618 NFASFAWGTDYENLI

-642 VSFELNVLKNT
+642 VSSELNVLKNT

-667 TFARNVILGENG
+667 TFTGNIILGENG
-679 INAGSVTLTSSAQI
+679 INAGSVTLTSAEQM
-693 NVSGNCSNLSI
+693 NVSGNCANLSI
-704 YGNLVVNNAL
+704 NGNLAVNNTL
-714 SSGGVIS
+714 SSGGIIS
-721 VSGTTSA
+721 VTGTTSA

-733 ASGDITFGGNAD
+733 AG
-745 VAEVTSTSGVIS
+745 
-757 VTGDA
+757 
-762 TASGTI
+762 
-768 SASGNITFG
+768 GNITFG
-777 GTADVAGVTS
+777 G
-787 TGGAIS
+787 
-793 VTGDATASGAIS
+793 
-805 ADGNITFG
+805 N
-813 GTADVA
+813 
-819 EVTSTGGA
+819 
-827 ISFTG
+827 
-832 DATASG
+832 
-838 AISADGDITFGG
+838 
-850 NADVAEVTSQ
+850 
-860 SGEISF
+860 
-866 SGDATASGAISADGD
+866 
-881 ITFDGTADVAGVTST
+881 
-896 SGVISFT
+896 
-903 GDATASGTISAGG
+903 
-916 DITFGGDAD
+916 AD

-944 SGSIL
+944 SGAIS
-949 ASGDITFGGDAD
+949 AGGDITFGGNAD
-961 VAGVTSQSG
+961 VAGVTSQNGAISVTGNATASGAILAGGDITFGGTADVAEVTSQSGVISFDGDATATGAISARGNISFGGNADVVGVTSQSG

-977 ATASGAISADGNI
+977 ATASGAISASGDITFGKNAIISEVTSQNGAISVTGTTSASGNITSAKSQTFNGAFTLNKTVTILAKENTVLFKGTVNGNHALTIGNNANTTNVTFEKSVGSVNKLTSLLVKGNATATAAISTTGNISIGGTATITDVTSQSGAISVTGDATASGTISARGNISFGANAIINEVTSSSGAILFTGDATATGAISASGDI

-1000 VTSTYG
+1000 VTSQNG

-1031 FTLQSDVELSAGTIT
+1031 FTS
-1046 FKGTVNGTHALTIGN
+1046 N
-1061 NANTTNVTFEKSVGS
+1061 KS
-1076 VNKLASLDVKGTI
+1076 
-1089 TANEAISTTGNIAVG
+1089 
-1104 GVANVT
+1104 
-1110 EVTSSGGAISVT
+1110 
-1122 GNATATGTISAR
+1122 
-1134 GNITFGGNADVAGVT
+1134 
-1149 SAGGVISF
+1149 
-1157 TGDATA
+1157 
-1163 SGTISAQGDITFG
+1163 
-1176 KNAII
+1176 
-1181 NEVTSTNG
+1181 
-1189 AISVTGTTSANGNIT
+1189 
-1204 SAQSQTFNGE
+1204 
-1214 FTLSKTVTILAK
+1214 VTILAK

-1253 TFEKSAGSTDVIN
+1253 TFEKSVGSTDVIN
-1266 SLFVKGNITAK
+1266 SLFVKGNITANEA
-1277 DKITTKGNISIG
+1277 ISTTGNIVVG
-1289 GTSSITSATS
+1289 GTATITDVTS

-1310 IASGNVLASGNITF
+1310 IASGNVLASGDITFGGNADVVEVTSSSGAISLTGDATATGAISASEDITF
-1324 GKNANIY
+1324 GKNANIN

-1341 VGGTTFA
+1341 VGGTTSA
-1348 NANITSA
+1348 NGNITSA
-1355 QSQTFNG
+1355 KSQTFNG

-1374 SKVEFKGKVDSKAG
+1374 SKSEFKGKVDSKAG
-1388 SNYSATFGN
+1388 SNYSAVFGN
-1397 ETVKTSAAFH
+1397 STVKTSAAFH

-1412 SVPLGNITL
+1412 SVPLGNLTF
-1421 NDASFS
+1421 NDATFS

-1432 IQTES
+1432 IQTEA

-1451 QLQLGNLII
+1451 KLQLGNLNI

-1478 CLIENNGR
+1478 GTIANNGTL
-1486 VIWDSTS
+1486 IWDSTS
-1493 LGGSVTLKGDVIG
+1493 LGGSVTLKGDVTG

-1521 GKDLNIAGVF
+1521 DKDLNIAGVF

-1536 APNINVTNASG
+1536 AQNINVTNASG

-1592 VTFGTVEIVQQ
+1592 VSFGTVEIVQQ
-1603 GTPKNIAISGNIF
+1603 NTPKNIAISGSIL

-1626 GKISVSSNA
+1626 GKIGVSSNA
-1635 NTDSALTITTIQNAD
+1635 NTAEALTITTIQNSD

-1665 NAPTINTTGIISFA
+1665 NAPTINTTGIVSFA

-1690 FQSGIAI
+1690 FQNGILI

-1712 AGTVD
+1712 VGTVD
-1717 FAKPVELTGNA
+1717 FAKPVELTGNT

-1746 IDLTAQNLCFN
+1746 IDLTTQNLCFN
-1757 KNVVSDN
+1757 KSVVSDN

-1820 RFASSAKIT
+1820 RFASSAKII

-1870 FNTDVFVTDEFAISA
+1870 FNTEVFVTDEFAISA
-1885 KNMTVGN
+1885 KNMIVGN

-1905 GTTKNVE
+1905 GTAKNVE

-1949 QIYKDSESATENLLS
+1949 QIYKDSESATEKLLS

-1977 SLQEFPAQNPDGTN
+1977 SLQEFPEQNPDGTN
-1991 ISLTEFTSSFG
+1991 ISLTEFASSFG

-2023 PNAKWNLSLKKNDVA
+2023 PNAKWNLALKKNDVA
-2038 TSAFGEFH
+2038 TSAFAEFH

-2089 GTYTVFDN
+2089 GTYTVYDN

-2149 CNVSTD
+2149 CTISTD

-2221 HYYSENAFAGVK
+2221 HYYDVNAFVGVK

-2245 GQELHKNNTGTAE
+2245 GQELHKNNTGTAS

-2264 AHNFI
+2264 SHNFI

-2289 LAKTMNVQA
+2289 LSKTMNVQA

-2308 GEGLNIAGIVK
+2308 GDGLNIAGIAK

-2340 SLYRNFAI
+2340 SLYRNFAV
-2348 NANAAEKF
+2348 NASDSEKF

-2392 PSGSV
+2392 PSGTV

-2430 DLSVTEV
+2430 DLAVTEI

-2457 SLQETSSKYAEAI
+2457 SLHESSSKYAEAI

-2535 NAVRRTSGGIRY
+2535 NATRRTTGGIRY

-2582 SLVFIP
+2582 SLIFIP
-2588 PVGNRKSTGAEDGLY
+2588 PVGNRKSTGSEDGLY

-2623 DENACVTDLAGNRL
+2623 DENGCVTDLAGNRL

-2679 YKETVDSDIDVK
+2679 YQETVDSDIDVK
-2691 SYSALQKITETL
+2691 NYSALQKITESL

-2852 DIFINANLSDGT
+2852 DIFINANLTDGT

-2947 DEQSAENGENIKM
+2947 DEQSSENGENIKM

-2965 YDNESENIV
+2965 YDNESENIA

-2984 WDKGQQIS
+2984 WDKGQQIA

-3008 HAPEYHEATDSYTC
+3008 HAPEYNEATDSYTC

>member
-1 MKKSFFGKKILVKIF
+1 MKKSFVGKKILVKIF

-25 IFAET
+25 VFAET
-30 YTWTGSVSSDWGD
+30 YTWNGSVSSDWND
-43 AGNWNETS
+43 VGNWNITDS
-51 ATPDGYNIILA
+51 KPGYNIVLA
-62 KGTPYDVDFST
+62 PATNSVDFST
-73 RNMKD
+73 RNTND
-78 FESLTIEEDVSIDIN
+78 FDSLVVEEGVSIEIN
-93 SAITVTNAFTNNGTV
+93 SAITVTNAFTNNGTI
-108 TVSGSSIIITCGS
+108 SIS
-121 IENNGSF
+121 NKANF
-128 DFGSNSVKCGD
+128 DAR
-139 LQNRGTLSF
+139 L
-148 TGNLDVTND
+148 
-157 ASFVSYFT
+157 
-165 NEGTVTVNNNA
+165 
-176 TFSDTFTNKR
+176 
-186 NFSITGN
+186 I
-193 ATFSGAVTNNGTITC
+193 NNGTITC
-208 GSGALVMEGDY
+208 GSGDFTVTGNY

-236 GTVDFSGT
+236 GTIDFSGT
-244 ELFHNGGTI
+244 ELSHNNGTI
-253 IFAKEPSGMYSNY
+253 IFANEPSWSSNN
-266 GQVALTVNNTVFNN
+266 GEVALTVNDTVFNN
-280 VQIGTNDKTVRITV
+280 VQIGTNDKTVKIGVT
-294 DGNFTVAGDFSAS
+294 GNFTVAGNFSAS
-307 NPKNIISQQQTSSY
+307 NPKNILQQDQTSSY

-351 TITFASENTI
+351 TISFASENTI
-361 TNLSVTANSNEIT
+361 TNLSVTANGNEIT
-374 FSAKNAITDL
+374 FSA
-384 SVTANSNELMF
+384 
-395 SENNTIGTLKL
+395 NNTIGTLNL
-406 NGESIIAKFGAGKTQ
+406 NGELIIAKFGAGKTQ
-421 TITNLTATG
+421 TITNLTVTG
-430 TSGKEVLLTTD
+430 TSGKEVRLTTD
-441 SASPSVNDNSTW
+441 SGSPSVNDKSTW

-462 NRTISNAKI
+462 NVIISNAKI

-484 LDVNVTENTE
+484 PNVTENPE
-494 ASTENWFLRKFY
+494 GSTENWFMRKFY
-506 WFGKTDKNWNTAS
+506 WFGQTDTNWNTAS

-526 SYVACPIAPPTNSG
+526 SYVACTIAPPNNFG
-540 LSEITIVKNDTNVLT
+540 LSEITIVKNDPNILR
-555 LDSDINVK
+555 LDSNINVK
-563 SFDVASSATV
+563 SFDVASNATV
-573 DFASYNVT
+573 DFASYNVI
-581 SANGIS
+581 SANVIS
-587 NEGTIR
+587 NGGTIR
-593 LQGTSGQTFSAHT
+593 LQGTSGQTISAHT
-606 NKDGSTIEYYGN
+606 NEDGSTIEYYGN
-618 NFATFTWGTNYENLI
+618 NFATFAWGTNYENLI

-642 VSFELNVLKNT
+642 VSSELNVSKNT

-667 TFARNVILGENG
+667 TFNGNVILGENG
-679 INAGSVTLTSSAQI
+679 INAGSVTLTSAEQM
-693 NVSGNCSNLSI
+693 NVYGNCSNLSI
-704 YGNLVVNNAL
+704 NGNLAVNNTL
-714 SSGGVIS
+714 SSGGAIS
-721 VSGTTSA
+721 VTGTTSA

-733 ASGDITFGGNAD
+733 ADGD
-745 VAEVTSTSGVIS
+745 
-757 VTGDA
+757 
-762 TASGTI
+762 
-768 SASGNITFG
+768 ITFG
-777 GTADVAGVTS
+777 GTADVTKVTSQSGVISFTGDATASGAILANGNITFGAKADVAGVTS
-787 TGGAIS
+787 TSGAIS

-805 ADGNITFG
+805 A
-813 GTADVA
+813 
-819 EVTSTGGA
+819 S
-827 ISFTG
+827 
-832 DATASG
+832 
-838 AISADGDITFGG
+838 
-850 NADVAEVTSQ
+850 
-860 SGEISF
+860 
-866 SGDATASGAISADGD
+866 
-881 ITFDGTADVAGVTST
+881 
-896 SGVISFT
+896 
-903 GDATASGTISAGG
+903 
-916 DITFGGDAD
+916 
-925 VAGVTST
+925 
-932 SGVISFDGDATA
+932 
-944 SGSIL
+944 
-949 ASGDITFGGDAD
+949 
-961 VAGVTSQSG
+961 
-970 VISFDGD
+970 
-977 ATASGAISADGNI
+977 
-990 TFSKNAIINE
+990 
-1000 VTSTYG
+1000 
-1006 AISVGGTTSANGNI
+1006 
-1020 TSAKS
+1020 
-1025 QTFNGA
+1025 
-1031 FTLQSDVELSAGTIT
+1031 
-1046 FKGTVNGTHALTIGN
+1046 
-1061 NANTTNVTFEKSVGS
+1061 
-1076 VNKLASLDVKGTI
+1076 
-1089 TANEAISTTGNIAVG
+1089 
-1104 GVANVT
+1104 
-1110 EVTSSGGAISVT
+1110 
-1122 GNATATGTISAR
+1122 
-1134 GNITFGGNADVAGVT
+1134 
-1149 SAGGVISF
+1149 
-1157 TGDATA
+1157 
-1163 SGTISAQGDITFG
+1163 GDITFG

-1181 NEVTSTNG
+1181 NEVTSSNG
-1189 AISVTGTTSANGNIT
+1189 AISVTGTTLANGNIT
-1204 SAQSQTFNGE
+1204 SALSQTFYGA
-1214 FTLSKTVTILAK
+1214 FTLQSDVELSAGTNTI
-1226 NNTVLFKDTVNGTYD
+1226 TFKGTVNGPHALT
-1241 LAIGNNANATNV
+1241 IGNNANATNV
-1253 TFEKSAGSTDVIN
+1253 TFEKSVGSENILA
-1266 SLFVKGNITAK
+1266 SLDVKGNATANEA
-1277 DKITTKGNISIG
+1277 ISTTGNISIG
-1289 GTSSITSATS
+1289 GTAIITDATS
-1299 QSGAISLSGNA
+1299 QSGAISFDGDA
-1310 IASGNVLASGNITF
+1310 TASGAISASGNITF
-1324 GKNANIY
+1324 GANANIY

-1341 VGGTTFA
+1341 VGGTTSA
-1348 NANITSA
+1348 NGNITSA

-1374 SKVEFKGKVDSKAG
+1374 SKVELEGKVDSKAG

-1397 ETVKTSAAFH
+1397 ETIKTSAAFH
-1407 FSVGS
+1407 DSVGS

-1432 IQTES
+1432 IQIES

-1451 QLQLGNLII
+1451 QLQLGNLNI

-1478 CLIENNGR
+1478 GTIANNGTL
-1486 VIWDSTS
+1486 IWDSTS
-1493 LGGSVTLKGDVIG
+1493 LGGSVTLKGDMTG
-1506 SNAPQVV
+1506 TNAPQVV

-1536 APNINVTNASG
+1536 APNINITNARG
-1547 LCVRNNFTINGTYTH
+1547 LCVRNNFTINGNYIH

-1575 GKEYSSGDEGKI
+1575 GKDYSSGDEGKI

-1603 GTPKNIAISGNIF
+1603 GTQKNIAISGSIF

-1626 GKISVSSNA
+1626 GKIGVSSNA
-1635 NTDSALTITTIQNAD
+1635 NTDSPLTITTIQNAD

-1665 NAPTINTTGIISFA
+1665 NATTINTTGTVSFA
-1679 NEGITSSQKII
+1679 NNGIASSEKII
-1690 FQSGIAI
+1690 FQNGISI
-1697 PKANKIF
+1697 PKANKIT

-1712 AGTVD
+1712 GGTVN
-1717 FAKPVELTGNA
+1717 FTKPVELTGN
-1728 TISAND
+1728 TIISAND
-1734 INFSDLNLKTYN
+1734 INFSDLNLKTHD
-1746 IDLTAQNLCFN
+1746 IDLTTKNLCFN
-1757 KNVVSDN
+1757 KSVVSAN
-1764 NATNIFTLKNLGS
+1764 NATNSFTLKNLGS
-1777 AEIKDGVQISCGK
+1777 VEIKDGVQISCGK
-1790 INFTG
+1790 INFAG
-1795 NGTSSVNAANFQL
+1795 NGTSSVNAVNFQL

-1820 RFASSAKIT
+1820 RFTSSAKIT
-1829 VNNEGIFIIDE
+1829 INNKGSFIIDE

-1845 CSNLVQNGSGKN
+1845 CSNLVQNGNGKN
-1857 QLAGQFVILENAN
+1857 QLAGQFVISENAN
-1870 FNTDVFVTDEFAISA
+1870 FNTDVFVTDEFEISA
-1885 KNMTVGN
+1885 KKMIVGN

-1905 GTTKNVE
+1905 GTAKNVE

-1949 QIYKDSESATENLLS
+1949 QIYKDSESKTENLLS
-1964 YFNSARDGKTALC
+1964 YFNSNSARNGKTALC
-1977 SLQEFPAQNPDGTN
+1977 SLEEFPAKNPDGTT
-1991 ISLTEFTSSFG
+1991 IDSTKFASSFG

-2078 AYFGRPNFSAT
+2078 AYFERPNFSAT
-2089 GTYTVFDN
+2089 GTYTVYDN

-2102 FVDSVLGL
+2102 FVDSVSGL
-2110 KTTIENSNNEI
+2110 KSTIENSNNEI

-2149 CNVSTD
+2149 CTISTD
-2155 GKGDLDIFYIKTEEK
+2155 GKGDLDIFYIKTEEN

-2177 NSLGN
+2177 NSMGS

-2198 IDLPKALNSL
+2198 IDLPKALNSV

-2221 HYYSENAFAGVK
+2221 HYYDANAFVGVK

-2239 LIGIRT
+2239 LVGIRT
-2245 GQELHKNNTGTAE
+2245 GQELHKNNTGTAS

-2289 LAKTMNVQA
+2289 LAKTMNVQV

-2308 GEGLNIAGIVK
+2308 GEGLNIAGIAK
-2319 IQNGKLKTGSTDSSV
+2319 IQQGKLKTGSTDGSV

-2340 SLYRNFAI
+2340 SLYRNFAVS
-2348 NANAAEKF
+2348 ANAAEKF
-2356 QSHRMRLGIASF
+2356 QSHRIRLGIASF

-2383 VGYIDEGTT
+2383 VGYIDEGST
-2392 PSGSV
+2392 PRGTV

-2410 IYDAHGNSLDVKG
+2410 IYDAQGNSLNVKG
-2423 TENHSLL
+2423 TENHSLP
-2430 DLSVTEV
+2430 DLAVTEI

-2457 SLQETSSKYAEAI
+2457 SLQATSSKYAEVI

-2501 FNKVGWCSDS
+2501 FNKIGWCSDS

-2535 NAVRRTSGGIRY
+2535 NAARRTSGGIRY

-2646 RVSPKFNISV
+2646 RVSPKFNITV

-2679 YKETVDSDIDVK
+2679 YKETIDSNIDVK
-2691 SYSALQKITETL
+2691 NYSALQKITESV

-2755 CYAPETSMDP
+2755 CYAPEASMDP
-2765 LSGIPGANVTYVQ
+2765 LSGISGANVTYVQ

-2785 AHKEAHALSDF
+2785 VHKEAHSFSDF

-2885 FVSIESDSLS
+2885 FVSIEQDSLS

-2929 KALSNKNNKFDL
+2929 KALANKNNKFDL

-2947 DEQSAENGENIKM
+2947 DEQSAEEGENIKM
-2960 NFLLP
+2960 NFFLP

-2974 HASSSMKDCG
+2974 HASSSMKACG
-2984 WDKGQQIS
+2984 WDKGQQIA

-3008 HAPEYHEATDSYTC
+3008 HAPEYNEATDSYTC

>member
-30 YTWTGSVSSDWGD
+30 YTWNGSVSSDWAE
-43 AGNWNETS
+43 AGNWDITDS
-51 ATPDGYNIILA
+51 STLDYNIILA
-62 KGTPYDVDFST
+62 PATNSVDFST
-73 RNMKD
+73 RTRND
-78 FESLTIEEDVSIDIN
+78 FDSLVVEAGVSIDIDLDI
-93 SAITVTNAFTNNGTV
+93 SVTNTFTNSGTV
-108 TVSGSSIIITCGS
+108 TVSGSGIIITCGS

-128 DFGSNSVKCGD
+128 DFGSNSVDCED
-139 LQNRGTLSF
+139 FQNSGTLTF

-157 ASFVSYFT
+157 ATFTSDFT
-165 NEGTVTVNNNA
+165 NEGTINVSKNA
-176 TFSDTFTNKR
+176 
-186 NFSITGN
+186 NFDASLI
-193 ATFSGAVTNNGTITC
+193 NNGTITC
-208 GSGALVMEGDY
+208 GSGDFTVTEFYSGTGTLTLPSGKATFGANVTNNGEIVGGTGELLVNGNY
-219 SGSGKLTLSSAT
+219 SGSGKLTLSSTT

-236 GTVDFSGT
+236 ESVDFSDT
-244 ELFHNGGTI
+244 ELIHNGGTI
-253 IFAKEPSGMYSNY
+253 IFANEPSGMLSSY
-266 GQVALTVNNTVFNN
+266 GEVALTVNNTVFNN
-280 VQIGTNDKTVRITV
+280 VQIGTNDKTIKIDVT
-294 DGNFTVAGDFSAS
+294 GNFSVEGDFSAS
-307 NPKNIISQQQTSSY
+307 NPKNILQEQQTSSY

-342 QIQVTGGSN
+342 QIQVTGDNN
-351 TITFASENTI
+351 TISFASENTI

-374 FSAKNAITDL
+374 FSAENAITDL

-395 SENNTIGTLKL
+395 SENNTIGTLNL
-406 NGESIIAKFGAGKTQ
+406 NGESITAKFGAGKTQ

-430 TSGKEVLLTTD
+430 INGNEVLLTTD

-462 NRTISNAKI
+462 NVTISNAKI

-484 LDVNVTENTE
+484 LDVTENPE
-494 ASTENWFLRKFY
+494 GSTENWFLRKFY
-506 WFGKTDKNWNTAS
+506 WFGKTDTKWDTAS

-526 SYVACPIAPPTNSG
+526 SYVACPIAPSIDSG
-540 LSEITIVKNDTNVLT
+540 LNEITIVKNDTNILL
-555 LDSDINVK
+555 LDNNIVVK
-563 SFDVASSATV
+563 SFDVAPSATV

-587 NEGTIR
+587 NGGTIR

-606 NKDGSTIEYYGN
+606 NEDGSTIEYYGN
-618 NFATFTWGTNYENLI
+618 NFASFAWGTDYENLI
-633 FSEGISGDF
+633 FSEEISGDF
-642 VSFELNVLKNT
+642 VSSELNVLKNT

-667 TFARNVILGENG
+667 TFTGNIILGENG
-679 INAGSVTLTSSAQI
+679 INAGSVTLTSSEQM
-693 NVSGNCSNLSI
+693 NVSGNCANLSI
-704 YGNLVVNNAL
+704 YGNLAVNNAL
-714 SSGGVIS
+714 SSGGIIS
-721 VSGTTSA
+721 VTGTTSA
-728 TGAIS
+728 TRAIS
-733 ASGDITFGGNAD
+733 ASGDITFGG
-745 VAEVTSTSGVIS
+745 T
-757 VTGDA
+757 
-762 TASGTI
+762 
-768 SASGNITFG
+768 
-777 GTADVAGVTS
+777 
-787 TGGAIS
+787 
-793 VTGDATASGAIS
+793 
-805 ADGNITFG
+805 
-813 GTADVA
+813 
-819 EVTSTGGA
+819 
-827 ISFTG
+827 
-832 DATASG
+832 
-838 AISADGDITFGG
+838 
-850 NADVAEVTSQ
+850 
-860 SGEISF
+860 
-866 SGDATASGAISADGD
+866 
-881 ITFDGTADVAGVTST
+881 
-896 SGVISFT
+896 
-903 GDATASGTISAGG
+903 
-916 DITFGGDAD
+916 
-925 VAGVTST
+925 
-932 SGVISFDGDATA
+932 
-944 SGSIL
+944 
-949 ASGDITFGGDAD
+949 AD

-990 TFSKNAIINE
+990 TFSGDADVAGVTSQSGAISVIGDATATGAISASGDITFGGNADVTGVTSQSGAISVTGNATATGAILADGDITFGKNAIINE
-1000 VTSTYG
+1000 VTSQNG
-1006 AISVGGTTSANGNI
+1006 AISVAGTTSASGNI

-1031 FTLQSDVELSAGTIT
+1031 FTLNNSVTILAKENTIT
-1046 FKGTVNGTHALTIGN
+1046 FKDTVNGTHALTIGN

-1089 TANEAISTTGNIAVG
+1089 TANEAISTTGNISIG
-1104 GVANVT
+1104 GTAT
-1110 EVTSSGGAISVT
+1110 ITDVTSQNGAISV
-1122 GNATATGTISAR
+1122 
-1134 GNITFGGNADVAGVT
+1134 
-1149 SAGGVISF
+1149 

-1163 SGTISAQGDITFG
+1163 SGTISARGNISFGANSIINEVTSSSGAISFIGDATATGAISASGDITFG

-1181 NEVTSTNG
+1181 SEVTSQNG
-1189 AISVTGTTSANGNIT
+1189 AISVGGTTSANGNIT
-1204 SAQSQTFNGE
+1204 SAQSQTFNGA
-1214 FTLSKTVTILAK
+1214 FTPNKSVTILAK

-1241 LAIGNNANATNV
+1241 LTIGNNANATNV
-1253 TFEKSAGSTDVIN
+1253 TFEKSVGSVNKLASLSVKGTITANEAISTTGNIVVGGTATITDVTSQNGAI
-1266 SLFVKGNITAK
+1266 SVTGDATASGT
-1277 DKITTKGNISIG
+1277 ISARGNISFGANAIINEV
-1289 GTSSITSATS
+1289 TST
-1299 QSGAISLSGNA
+1299 SGAISLTGDATATGA
-1310 IASGNVLASGNITF
+1310 ILASEDITF

-1341 VGGTTFA
+1341 VGGTTLA
-1348 NANITSA
+1348 NGNITSA
-1355 QSQTFNG
+1355 KSQTFNG
-1362 AFTLQ
+1362 TFTLQ

-1397 ETVKTSAAFH
+1397 STVKTSAAFH

-1421 NDASFS
+1421 NDATFS

-1432 IQTES
+1432 IQTET

-1451 QLQLGNLII
+1451 QLQLGNLNI

-1478 CLIENNGR
+1478 GTIANNGTL
-1486 VIWDSTS
+1486 IWDSTS
-1493 LGGSVTLKGDVIG
+1493 LGGSVTLKGDVTG
-1506 SNAPQVV
+1506 SNSSQVI

-1536 APNINVTNASG
+1536 AQNINVTNASG

-1592 VTFGTVEIVQQ
+1592 VSFGTVEIVQQ
-1603 GTPKNIAISGNIF
+1603 GTPKNIAISGSIL

-1626 GKISVSSNA
+1626 GKIGVSSNA
-1635 NTDSALTITTIQNAD
+1635 NTVSALTITTIQNAD

-1665 NAPTINTTGIISFA
+1665 NAPTINTTGTVSFA
-1679 NEGITSSQKII
+1679 NEGIASSQKII
-1690 FQSGIAI
+1690 FQNGILI
-1697 PKANKIF
+1697 PKANKIT

-1728 TISAND
+1728 TISANN

-1746 IDLTAQNLCFN
+1746 IDLTTQNLRFN
-1757 KNVVSDN
+1757 KSVVSDN

-1964 YFNSARDGKTALC
+1964 YFNSARSGKTALC
-1977 SLQEFPAQNPDGTN
+1977 SLQEFPTQNPDGTN
-1991 ISLTEFTSSFG
+1991 ISLTEFASSFG

-2008 ITAGQ
+2008 IAAGQ

-2089 GTYTVFDN
+2089 GTYTVYDN

-2149 CNVSTD
+2149 CTISTD

-2221 HYYSENAFAGVK
+2221 HYYDANAFVGVK

-2264 AHNFI
+2264 SHNFI

-2289 LAKTMNVQA
+2289 LSKTMNVQA

-2308 GEGLNIAGIVK
+2308 GEGLNIAGIAK

-2340 SLYRNFAI
+2340 SLYRNFAV
-2348 NANAAEKF
+2348 NASDSEKF

-2392 PSGSV
+2392 PSGTV

-2410 IYDAHGNSLDVKG
+2410 IYDAHGNSLNVKG

-2430 DLSVTEV
+2430 DLAVTEI

-2457 SLQETSSKYAEAI
+2457 SLHESSSKYAEAI

-2535 NAVRRTSGGIRY
+2535 NATRRTTGGIRY
-2547 SSLYD
+2547 SSLHD

-2573 ATEIKGGAK
+2573 TTEIKGGAK

-2623 DENACVTDLAGNRL
+2623 DENGCVTDLAGNRL

-2679 YKETVDSDIDVK
+2679 YQETVDSDIDVK
-2691 SYSALQKITETL
+2691 SYSALQKITESL

-2929 KALSNKNNKFDL
+2929 KALANKNNKFDL

-2947 DEQSAENGENIKM
+2947 DEQSAENGENIKL

-2974 HASSSMKDCG
+2974 HASSSMKACG

>member
-1 MKKSFFGKKILVKIF
+1 MSKFVFKKVCLINFLLLLNIFFS
-16 TLFVILNFN
+16 FN

-30 YTWTGSVSSDWGD
+30 YTWNGSVSSDWAE
-43 AGNWNETS
+43 AGNWDTTDS
-51 ATPDGYNIILA
+51 TTLGYNIILA
-62 KGTPYDVDFST
+62 PATNSVDFST
-73 RNMKD
+73 RNTND
-78 FESLTIEEDVSIDIN
+78 FASLVVEEGVSINIDLD
-93 SAITVTNAFTNNGTV
+93 ITVTNAFTNSGTV
-108 TVSGSSIIITCGS
+108 TVSGSGIIITCGS

-128 DFGSNSVKCGD
+128 DFGSNSVDCED
-139 LQNRGTLSF
+139 FQNSGTLTF
-148 TGNLDVTND
+148 TGNLDVTNNATFTSD
-157 ASFVSYFT
+157 FT
-165 NEGTVTVNNNA
+165 NEGTIKVSNDA
-176 TFSDTFTNKR
+176 
-186 NFSITGN
+186 NFDASLI
-193 ATFSGAVTNNGTITC
+193 NNGTITYSSGDFTVTEFYSGTGTLTLPSGKSTFGANVTNNGEIVG
-208 GSGALVMEGDY
+208 GSGELLVNGNY

-236 GTVDFSGT
+236 GTVDFSDT
-244 ELFHNGGTI
+244 EFTHNGGTI
-253 IFAKEPSGMYSNY
+253 IFANEPSGMLSSY
-266 GQVALTVNNTVFNN
+266 GEVALTVNDIVFNN
-280 VQIGTNDKTVRITV
+280 VQIGTNDKTVKIDVT
-294 DGNFTVAGDFSAS
+294 GNFTVAGDFSAS

-351 TITFASENTI
+351 TISFASENTI

-374 FSAKNAITDL
+374 FSAENAITDL
-384 SVTANSNELMF
+384 SVTANSNELLF
-395 SENNTIGTLKL
+395 SENNTIGTLNL

-421 TITNLTATG
+421 TISNLTATG
-430 TSGKEVLLTTD
+430 TSGNEVLLTTD

-453 WNVAGLTSG
+453 WNVAGLTSV
-462 NRTISNAKI
+462 NVTISNAKI
-471 EYSKSQNP
+471 EYSASQNP

-484 LDVNVTENTE
+484 LDVTENPE

-506 WFGKTDKNWNTAS
+506 WFGKTDTKWDTAD

-526 SYVACPIAPPTNSG
+526 SYVACPIAPSIDSG
-540 LSEITIVKNDTNVLT
+540 LSEITIVKNDTNILL
-555 LDSDINVK
+555 LDNNIDVK

-573 DFASYNVT
+573 DFASFNVT
-581 SANGIS
+581 SVNGIS

-606 NKDGSTIEYYGN
+606 NKDDSTIEYYGN
-618 NFATFTWGTNYENLI
+618 NFASFAWGTDYENLI

-642 VSFELNVLKNT
+642 VSSELNVLKNT

-658 TGNDISLKG
+658 TGNNISLKG
-667 TFARNVILGENG
+667 TFTGNVILGENG
-679 INAGSVTLTSSAQI
+679 INAGSVTLTSAEQM
-693 NVSGNCSNLSI
+693 NVSGNCANLSI
-704 YGNLVVNNAL
+704 NGNLAVNNTL
-714 SSGGVIS
+714 SSGGIIS
-721 VSGTTSA
+721 VMGTTSA

-733 ASGDITFGGNAD
+733 AGGDITFGGN
-745 VAEVTSTSGVIS
+745 
-757 VTGDA
+757 
-762 TASGTI
+762 
-768 SASGNITFG
+768 
-777 GTADVAGVTS
+777 
-787 TGGAIS
+787 
-793 VTGDATASGAIS
+793 
-805 ADGNITFG
+805 
-813 GTADVA
+813 
-819 EVTSTGGA
+819 
-827 ISFTG
+827 
-832 DATASG
+832 
-838 AISADGDITFGG
+838 
-850 NADVAEVTSQ
+850 
-860 SGEISF
+860 
-866 SGDATASGAISADGD
+866 
-881 ITFDGTADVAGVTST
+881 
-896 SGVISFT
+896 
-903 GDATASGTISAGG
+903 
-916 DITFGGDAD
+916 
-925 VAGVTST
+925 
-932 SGVISFDGDATA
+932 
-944 SGSIL
+944 
-949 ASGDITFGGDAD
+949 AD

-977 ATASGAISADGNI
+977 ATSSGVISAGGDISFGGTADVAGVTSQSGAISFSGDATASGVISAGGDITFGGTAYVAGVTSQSGAISFTGDATASGAISASGDIRFG
-990 TFSKNAIINE
+990 KNAIINE
-1000 VTSTYG
+1000 VTSQNG

-1020 TSAKS
+1020 TSAQS

-1031 FTLQSDVELSAGTIT
+1031 FTLNNSVTILAKNNT
-1046 FKGTVNGTHALTIGN
+1046 VLFKDTVNGTHALTIGN

-1089 TANEAISTTGNIAVG
+1089 TANEAISTTGNIVVG
-1104 GVANVT
+1104 GTAT
-1110 EVTSSGGAISVT
+1110 ITDVTSQNGAISVT
-1122 GNATATGTISAR
+1122 GDVTASGTISAR
-1134 GNITFGGNADVAGVT
+1134 GNISFGANSIINDVT
-1149 SAGGVISF
+1149 SSSGAISF
-1157 TGDATA
+1157 DGDATA
-1163 SGTISAQGDITFG
+1163 SGVISASGDITFG

-1181 NEVTSTNG
+1181 NEVTSQNG
-1189 AISVTGTTSANGNIT
+1189 AISVGGTTSANGNIT
-1204 SAQSQTFNGE
+1204 SAQSQTFNGA
-1214 FTLSKTVTILAK
+1214 FTLNNSVTILAK
-1226 NNTVLFKDTVNGTYD
+1226 NNTVLFKDTVNGTHA
-1241 LAIGNNANATNV
+1241 LTIGNNANTTNV
-1253 TFEKSAGSTDVIN
+1253 TFEKSVGSVN
-1266 SLFVKGNITAK
+1266 KLASLDVKGTITANEA
-1277 DKITTKGNISIG
+1277 ISTTGNIVVG
-1289 GTSSITSATS
+1289 GTASVTEVTSS
-1299 QSGAISLSGNA
+1299 SGAISLSGNA
-1310 IASGNVLASGNITF
+1310 IASGNVLASGDITFGGNADVVEVTSSSGAISFSGDATATGAISARGNISFGANSIINDVTSSSGAISLTGDATASGAILASEDITF
-1324 GKNANIY
+1324 GKNAIIN

-1341 VGGTTFA
+1341 VGGTTSA

-1397 ETVKTSAAFH
+1397 STVKTSAAFH

-1451 QLQLGNLII
+1451 KLQLGNLNI

-1486 VIWDSTS
+1486 AIWDSTS
-1493 LGGSVTLKGDVIG
+1493 LGGSVTLKGDVTG
-1506 SNAPQVV
+1506 SNSSQVI

-1536 APNINVTNASG
+1536 AQNINVTNASG

-1603 GTPKNIAISGNIF
+1603 GTPKNIAISGSIF

-1626 GKISVSSNA
+1626 GKISVSSNV

-1665 NAPTINTTGIISFA
+1665 NAPTLNTTGTVSFA

-1690 FQSGIAI
+1690 FQSGILI

-1712 AGTVD
+1712 AGTID
-1717 FAKPVELTGNA
+1717 FAKPIELTGNT
-1728 TISAND
+1728 TIFAND
-1734 INFSDLNLKTYN
+1734 INFSDLNLKTYD
-1746 IDLTAQNLCFN
+1746 IDLTAQNLRFN

-1820 RFASSAKIT
+1820 RFASSAKVT

-1845 CSNLVQNGSGKN
+1845 CSNLVQIGSGKN
-1857 QLAGQFVILENAN
+1857 QLAGQFVISENAN

-1885 KNMTVGN
+1885 KNMIVGN
-1892 ASSKDLFINAIKS
+1892 ASSRDLFINAIKS

-1964 YFNSARDGKTALC
+1964 YFNSARSGKTALC
-1977 SLQEFPAQNPDGTN
+1977 SLQEFPTQNPDGTN
-1991 ISLTEFTSSFG
+1991 ISLTEFASSFG

-2008 ITAGQ
+2008 ISAGQ

-2089 GTYTVFDN
+2089 GTYTVYDN

-2149 CNVSTD
+2149 CNISTD

-2170 WNSDATG
+2170 WNSDAIG

-2221 HYYSENAFAGVK
+2221 HYYDANAFAGVK

-2264 AHNFI
+2264 SHNFI

-2289 LAKTMNVQA
+2289 LSKTMNVQA

-2308 GEGLNIAGIVK
+2308 GDGLNIAGIAK

-2340 SLYRNFAI
+2340 SLYRNFAV

-2392 PSGSV
+2392 PSGTV
-2397 IPLDSKIVDDKNL
+2397 ISLDSKIVDDKNL
-2410 IYDAHGNSLDVKG
+2410 IYDAHGNSLNVKG

-2430 DLSVTEV
+2430 DLAVTEI

-2457 SLQETSSKYAEAI
+2457 SLHESSSKYAEAI

-2535 NAVRRTSGGIRY
+2535 NATRRTTGGIRY

-2582 SLVFIP
+2582 SLIFIP
-2588 PVGNRKSTGAEDGLY
+2588 PVGNRKSTGSEDGLY

-2623 DENACVTDLAGNRL
+2623 DENGCVTDLAGNRL

-2679 YKETVDSDIDVK
+2679 YQETVDSDIDVK
-2691 SYSALQKITETL
+2691 NYSALQKITETL

-2929 KALSNKNNKFDL
+2929 KALANKNNKFDL

-2947 DEQSAENGENIKM
+2947 DEQSAENGENIKI

-2984 WDKGQQIS
+2984 WDKGQQIA

-3008 HAPEYHEATDSYTC
+3008 HAPEYNEATDSYTC

>member
-30 YTWTGSVSSDWGD
+30 YTWNGSVSSDWAE
-43 AGNWNETS
+43 AGNWDTTDS
-51 ATPDGYNIILA
+51 TTPGYNIILA
-62 KGTPYDVDFST
+62 PATYPVDFST
-73 RNMKD
+73 RTRTD
-78 FESLTIEEDVSIDIN
+78 FDSLVVEAGVSIDIDLDI
-93 SAITVTNAFTNNGTV
+93 SVTNTFTNSGTV
-108 TVSGSSIIITCGS
+108 TVSGSGIIITCGS
-121 IENNGSF
+121 IENNGTITCSSG
-128 DFGSNSVKCGD
+128 DFTVTEFYSGT
-139 LQNRGTLSF
+139 GTLTLPS
-148 TGNLDVTND
+148 GK
-157 ASFVSYFT
+157 S
-165 NEGTVTVNNNA
+165 
-176 TFSDTFTNKR
+176 TF
-186 NFSITGN
+186 
-193 ATFSGAVTNNGTITC
+193 GANVTNNGEIVGGT
-208 GSGALVMEGDY
+208 GELLVNGNY
-219 SGSGKLTLSSAT
+219 SGSGKLTLSSTT

-236 GTVDFSGT
+236 GTIDFSDT
-244 ELFHNGGTI
+244 ELSHNNGTI
-253 IFAKEPSGMYSNY
+253 IFANEPSGMLSSY
-266 GQVALTVNNTVFNN
+266 GEVALTVNDTVFNN
-280 VQIGTNDKTVRITV
+280 VQIGTNDKTVKIDVT
-294 DGNFTVAGDFSAS
+294 GNFRVEGDFSAS
-307 NPKNIISQQQTSSY
+307 NPKNIISQQQISSY
-321 KGITFSGTG
+321 KEITFSGTG

-342 QIQVTGGSN
+342 QIQVTGDSN
-351 TITFASENTI
+351 TISFASENTI

-374 FSAKNAITDL
+374 FSAENAITDL
-384 SVTANSNELMF
+384 SVTANSNELIF
-395 SENNTIGTLKL
+395 SENNTIGTLNL

-421 TITNLTATG
+421 TISNLTATG
-430 TSGKEVLLTTD
+430 TSGNEVLLTTD

-462 NRTISNAKI
+462 NVTISNAKI
-471 EYSKSQNP
+471 EYSASQNP

-484 LDVNVTENTE
+484 LDVTENPE

-506 WFGKTDKNWNTAS
+506 WFGKTDKKWDTAS

-526 SYVACPIAPPTNSG
+526 SYVACPIAPSIDSG
-540 LSEITIVKNDTNVLT
+540 LSEITIVKNDTNILL
-555 LDSDINVK
+555 LDNNIVVK
-563 SFDVASSATV
+563 SFDVNVGTSV

-606 NKDGSTIEYYGN
+606 NEDGSTIEYYGN
-618 NFATFTWGTNYENLI
+618 NFASFAWGTDYENLI

-642 VSFELNVLKNT
+642 VSSELNVLKNT

-667 TFARNVILGENG
+667 TFTGNIILGENG
-679 INAGSVTLTSSAQI
+679 INAGSVTLTSAEQM
-693 NVSGNCSNLSI
+693 NVSGNCANLSI
-704 YGNLVVNNAL
+704 NGNLAVNNAL
-714 SSGGVIS
+714 SSGGIIS
-721 VSGTTSA
+721 VTGTTSA

-733 ASGDITFGGNAD
+733 AG
-745 VAEVTSTSGVIS
+745 
-757 VTGDA
+757 
-762 TASGTI
+762 
-768 SASGNITFG
+768 
-777 GTADVAGVTS
+777 
-787 TGGAIS
+787 
-793 VTGDATASGAIS
+793 
-805 ADGNITFG
+805 
-813 GTADVA
+813 
-819 EVTSTGGA
+819 
-827 ISFTG
+827 
-832 DATASG
+832 
-838 AISADGDITFGG
+838 
-850 NADVAEVTSQ
+850 
-860 SGEISF
+860 
-866 SGDATASGAISADGD
+866 GD
-881 ITFDGTADVAGVTST
+881 ITFDGN
-896 SGVISFT
+896 
-903 GDATASGTISAGG
+903 
-916 DITFGGDAD
+916 
-925 VAGVTST
+925 
-932 SGVISFDGDATA
+932 
-944 SGSIL
+944 
-949 ASGDITFGGDAD
+949 AD

-977 ATASGAISADGNI
+977 ATASGAISAGGDITFGGNADVAGVTSQSGVISFDGDASATGTISAGGDITFGGNADVAGVTSTSGVISFDGDATASGAISADGDI
-990 TFSKNAIINE
+990 TFSGNAIINE
-1000 VTSTYG
+1000 VTSTNG
-1006 AISVGGTTSANGNI
+1006 AISVSGATSANGNI

-1025 QTFNGA
+1025 QTFNGV
-1031 FTLQSDVELSAGTIT
+1031 FTLQSDVVLSAGTNT
-1046 FKGTVNGTHALTIGN
+1046 VLFKDTVNGTHALTIGN

-1076 VNKLASLDVKGTI
+1076 VNKLASLDVKGNA
-1089 TANEAISTTGNIAVG
+1089 TANEAISTTGNIVVG
-1104 GVANVT
+1104 GTAT
-1110 EVTSSGGAISVT
+1110 ITDVTSQNGAISV
-1122 GNATATGTISAR
+1122 
-1134 GNITFGGNADVAGVT
+1134 
-1149 SAGGVISF
+1149 

-1163 SGTISAQGDITFG
+1163 SGTISARGNISFGANSIINEVTSSSGAISFIGDAKATGAISASGDITFG

-1189 AISVTGTTSANGNIT
+1189 AISVGGTTSANGNIT
-1204 SAQSQTFNGE
+1204 SAQSQTFNGA
-1214 FTLSKTVTILAK
+1214 FTLNNSVTILAK

-1241 LAIGNNANATNV
+1241 LTIGNNANATNV
-1253 TFEKSAGSTDVIN
+1253 TFEKSVGSVN
-1266 SLFVKGNITAK
+1266 KLASLSVKGNITANEA
-1277 DKITTKGNISIG
+1277 ISTTGNIVVG
-1289 GTSSITSATS
+1289 GTATITSATS

-1310 IASGNVLASGNITF
+1310 IASGNVLASGDITF
-1324 GKNANIY
+1324 GGTSSVTEVTSSSGAISLTGDATATGAISASEDITFGANANIY

-1341 VGGTTFA
+1341 VGGTTSA
-1348 NANITSA
+1348 NGNITSA
-1355 QSQTFNG
+1355 KSQTFIG

-1388 SNYSATFGN
+1388 SKYSATFGN
-1397 ETVKTSAAFH
+1397 STVKTSAAFH

-1446 KFGKA
+1446 KFRKA
-1451 QLQLGNLII
+1451 KLQLGNLNI

-1486 VIWDSTS
+1486 AIWDSTS
-1493 LGGSVTLKGDVIG
+1493 LGGSVTLKGDVTG

-1531 YNLEI
+1531 YDLEI
-1536 APNINVTNASG
+1536 AQNINVTNASG

-1592 VTFGTVEIVQQ
+1592 VSFGTVEIVQQ
-1603 GTPKNIAISGNIF
+1603 NTPKNIAISGSIL

-1626 GKISVSSNA
+1626 GKIGVSSNA
-1635 NTDSALTITTIQNAD
+1635 NTAEALTITTIQNSD

-1665 NAPTINTTGIISFA
+1665 NAPTINTTGIVSFA

-1690 FQSGIAI
+1690 FQNGILI

-1712 AGTVD
+1712 VGTVD
-1717 FAKPVELTGNA
+1717 FAKPVELTGNT

-1746 IDLTAQNLCFN
+1746 IDLTTQNLCFN
-1757 KNVVSDN
+1757 KSVVSDN

-1820 RFASSAKIT
+1820 RFASSAKII

-1870 FNTDVFVTDEFAISA
+1870 FNTEVFVTDEFAISA
-1885 KNMTVGN
+1885 KNMIVGN

-1905 GTTKNVE
+1905 GTAKNVE

-1949 QIYKDSESATENLLS
+1949 QIYKDSESATEKLLS

-1977 SLQEFPAQNPDGTN
+1977 SLQEFPEQNPDGTN
-1991 ISLTEFTSSFG
+1991 ISLTEFASSFG

-2023 PNAKWNLSLKKNDVA
+2023 PNAKWNLALKKNDVA
-2038 TSAFGEFH
+2038 TSAFAEFH

-2089 GTYTVFDN
+2089 GTYTVYDN

-2149 CNVSTD
+2149 CTISTD

-2221 HYYSENAFAGVK
+2221 HYYDVNAFVGVK

-2245 GQELHKNNTGTAE
+2245 GQELHKNNTGTAS

-2264 AHNFI
+2264 SHNFI

-2289 LAKTMNVQA
+2289 LSKTMNVQA

-2308 GEGLNIAGIVK
+2308 GDGLNIAGIAK

-2340 SLYRNFAI
+2340 SLYRNFAV
-2348 NANAAEKF
+2348 NASDSEKF

-2392 PSGSV
+2392 PSGTV

-2430 DLSVTEV
+2430 DLAVTEI

-2457 SLQETSSKYAEAI
+2457 SLHESSSKYAEAI

-2535 NAVRRTSGGIRY
+2535 NATRRTTGGIRY

-2582 SLVFIP
+2582 SLIFIP
-2588 PVGNRKSTGAEDGLY
+2588 PVGNRKSTGSEDGLY

-2623 DENACVTDLAGNRL
+2623 DENGCVTDLAGNRL

-2679 YKETVDSDIDVK
+2679 YQETVDSDIDVK
-2691 SYSALQKITETL
+2691 NYSALQKITESL

-2852 DIFINANLSDGT
+2852 DIFINANLTDGT

-2947 DEQSAENGENIKM
+2947 DEQSSENGENIKM

-2965 YDNESENIV
+2965 YDNESENIA

-2984 WDKGQQIS
+2984 WDKGQQIA

-3008 HAPEYHEATDSYTC
+3008 HAPEYNEATDSYTC

>member
-30 YTWTGSVSSDWGD
+30 YTWNGSVSSDWAE
-43 AGNWNETS
+43 AGNWDTTDS
-51 ATPDGYNIILA
+51 TTPGYNIILA
-62 KGTPYDVDFST
+62 PATYPVDFST
-73 RNMKD
+73 RTRTD
-78 FESLTIEEDVSIDIN
+78 FDSLVVEAGVSIDIDLDI
-93 SAITVTNAFTNNGTV
+93 SVTNTFTNSGTV
-108 TVSGSSIIITCGS
+108 TVSGSGIIITCGS
-121 IENNGSF
+121 IENNGTITCSSG
-128 DFGSNSVKCGD
+128 DFTVTEFYSGT
-139 LQNRGTLSF
+139 GTLTLPS
-148 TGNLDVTND
+148 GK
-157 ASFVSYFT
+157 S
-165 NEGTVTVNNNA
+165 
-176 TFSDTFTNKR
+176 TF
-186 NFSITGN
+186 
-193 ATFSGAVTNNGTITC
+193 GANVTNNGEIVGGT
-208 GSGALVMEGDY
+208 GELLVNGNY
-219 SGSGKLTLSSAT
+219 SGSGKLTLSSTT

-236 GTVDFSGT
+236 GTIDFSDT
-244 ELFHNGGTI
+244 ELSHNNGTI
-253 IFAKEPSGMYSNY
+253 IFANEPSGMLSSY
-266 GQVALTVNNTVFNN
+266 GEVALTVNDTVFNN
-280 VQIGTNDKTVRITV
+280 VQIGTNDKTVKIDVT
-294 DGNFTVAGDFSAS
+294 GNFRVEGDFSAS
-307 NPKNIISQQQTSSY
+307 NPKNIISQQQISSY
-321 KGITFSGTG
+321 KEITFSGTG

-342 QIQVTGGSN
+342 QIQVTGDSN
-351 TITFASENTI
+351 TISFASENTI

-374 FSAKNAITDL
+374 FSAENAITDL
-384 SVTANSNELMF
+384 SVTANSNELIF
-395 SENNTIGTLKL
+395 SENNTIGTLNL

-421 TITNLTATG
+421 TISNLTATG
-430 TSGKEVLLTTD
+430 TSGNEVLLTTD

-462 NRTISNAKI
+462 NVTISNAKI
-471 EYSKSQNP
+471 EYSASQNP

-484 LDVNVTENTE
+484 LDVTENPE

-506 WFGKTDKNWNTAS
+506 WFGKTDKKWDTAS

-526 SYVACPIAPPTNSG
+526 SYVACPIAPSIDSG
-540 LSEITIVKNDTNVLT
+540 LSEITIVKNDTNILL
-555 LDSDINVK
+555 LDNNIVVK
-563 SFDVASSATV
+563 SFDVNVGTSV

-606 NKDGSTIEYYGN
+606 NEDGSTIEYYGN
-618 NFATFTWGTNYENLI
+618 NFASFAWGTDYENLI

-642 VSFELNVLKNT
+642 VSSELNVLKNT

-667 TFARNVILGENG
+667 TFTGNIILGENG
-679 INAGSVTLTSSAQI
+679 INAGSVTLTSAEQM
-693 NVSGNCSNLSI
+693 NVSGNCANLSI
-704 YGNLVVNNAL
+704 NGNLAVNNAL
-714 SSGGVIS
+714 SSGGIIS
-721 VSGTTSA
+721 VTGTTSA

-733 ASGDITFGGNAD
+733 AG
-745 VAEVTSTSGVIS
+745 
-757 VTGDA
+757 
-762 TASGTI
+762 
-768 SASGNITFG
+768 
-777 GTADVAGVTS
+777 
-787 TGGAIS
+787 
-793 VTGDATASGAIS
+793 
-805 ADGNITFG
+805 
-813 GTADVA
+813 
-819 EVTSTGGA
+819 
-827 ISFTG
+827 
-832 DATASG
+832 
-838 AISADGDITFGG
+838 
-850 NADVAEVTSQ
+850 
-860 SGEISF
+860 
-866 SGDATASGAISADGD
+866 GD
-881 ITFDGTADVAGVTST
+881 ITFDGN
-896 SGVISFT
+896 
-903 GDATASGTISAGG
+903 
-916 DITFGGDAD
+916 
-925 VAGVTST
+925 
-932 SGVISFDGDATA
+932 
-944 SGSIL
+944 
-949 ASGDITFGGDAD
+949 AD

-977 ATASGAISADGNI
+977 ATASGAISAGGDITFGGNADVAGVTSQSGVISFDGDASATGTISAGGDITFGGNADVAGVTSTSGVISFDGDATASGAISADGDI
-990 TFSKNAIINE
+990 TFSGNAIINE
-1000 VTSTYG
+1000 VTSTNG
-1006 AISVGGTTSANGNI
+1006 AISVSGATSANGNI

-1025 QTFNGA
+1025 QTFNGV
-1031 FTLQSDVELSAGTIT
+1031 FTLQSDVVLSAGTNT
-1046 FKGTVNGTHALTIGN
+1046 VLFKDTVNGTHALTIGN

-1076 VNKLASLDVKGTI
+1076 VNKLASLDVKGNA
-1089 TANEAISTTGNIAVG
+1089 TANEAISTTGNIVVG
-1104 GVANVT
+1104 GTAT
-1110 EVTSSGGAISVT
+1110 ITDVTSQNGAISV
-1122 GNATATGTISAR
+1122 
-1134 GNITFGGNADVAGVT
+1134 
-1149 SAGGVISF
+1149 

-1163 SGTISAQGDITFG
+1163 SGTISARGNISFGANSIINEVTSSSGAISFIGDAKATGAISASGDITFG

-1189 AISVTGTTSANGNIT
+1189 AISVGGTTSANGNIT
-1204 SAQSQTFNGE
+1204 SAQSQTFNGA
-1214 FTLSKTVTILAK
+1214 FTLNNSVTILAK

-1241 LAIGNNANATNV
+1241 LTIGNNANATNV
-1253 TFEKSAGSTDVIN
+1253 TFEKSVGSVN
-1266 SLFVKGNITAK
+1266 KLASLSVKGNITANEA
-1277 DKITTKGNISIG
+1277 ISTTGNIVVG
-1289 GTSSITSATS
+1289 GTATITSATS

-1310 IASGNVLASGNITF
+1310 IASGNVLASGDITF
-1324 GKNANIY
+1324 GGTSSVTEVTSSSGAISLTGDATATGAISASEDITFGANANIY

-1341 VGGTTFA
+1341 VGGTTSA
-1348 NANITSA
+1348 NGNITSA
-1355 QSQTFNG
+1355 KSQTFIG

-1388 SNYSATFGN
+1388 SKYSATFGN
-1397 ETVKTSAAFH
+1397 STVKTSAAFH

-1446 KFGKA
+1446 KFRKA
-1451 QLQLGNLII
+1451 KLQLGNLNI

-1486 VIWDSTS
+1486 AIWDSTS
-1493 LGGSVTLKGDVIG
+1493 LGGSVTLKGDVTG

-1521 GKDLNIAGVF
+1521 GKDLNIAGVL

-1536 APNINVTNASG
+1536 AQNINVTNASG

-1603 GTPKNIAISGNIF
+1603 NTPKNIAISGSIL

-1626 GKISVSSNA
+1626 GKIGVSSNA
-1635 NTDSALTITTIQNAD
+1635 NTAEALNITTIQNAD

-1665 NAPTINTTGIISFA
+1665 NATTINTTGTVSFA
-1679 NEGITSSQKII
+1679 NEGIASSQKII
-1690 FQSGIAI
+1690 FQSGILI

-1717 FAKPVELTGNA
+1717 FAKPVELTGNT

-1746 IDLTAQNLCFN
+1746 IDLTTQNLCFN

-1845 CSNLVQNGSGKN
+1845 CNNLVQNGSGKN

-1885 KNMTVGN
+1885 KNMTVGT

-1964 YFNSARDGKTALC
+1964 YFNSARSGKTALC

-1991 ISLTEFTSSFG
+1991 ISLTEFASSFG

-2008 ITAGQ
+2008 IAAGQ

-2038 TSAFGEFH
+2038 TSAFAEFH

-2089 GTYTVFDN
+2089 GTYTVYDN

-2149 CNVSTD
+2149 CTISTD

-2221 HYYSENAFAGVK
+2221 HYYDVNAFVGVK

-2245 GQELHKNNTGTAE
+2245 GQELHKNNTGTAS

-2264 AHNFI
+2264 SHNFI

-2289 LAKTMNVQA
+2289 LSKTMNVQA

-2308 GEGLNIAGIVK
+2308 GDGLNIAGIAK

-2340 SLYRNFAI
+2340 SLYRNFAV
-2348 NANAAEKF
+2348 NASDSEKF

-2392 PSGSV
+2392 PSGTV

-2430 DLSVTEV
+2430 DLAVTEI

-2457 SLQETSSKYAEAI
+2457 SLHESSSKYAEAI

-2535 NAVRRTSGGIRY
+2535 NATRRTTGGIRY

-2588 PVGNRKSTGAEDGLY
+2588 PVGNRKSTGSEDGLY

-2623 DENACVTDLAGNRL
+2623 DENGCVTDLAGNRL

-2679 YKETVDSDIDVK
+2679 YQETVDSDIDVK
-2691 SYSALQKITETL
+2691 NYSALQKITESL

-2909 SPWRIWLPETVSNGT
+2909 SPWRIWLPEAVSNGT

-2929 KALSNKNNKFDL
+2929 KALANKNNKFDL

-3008 HAPEYHEATDSYTC
+3008 HAPEYNEATDSYTC

>member
-30 YTWTGSVSSDWGD
+30 YTWNGFVSDNWND
-43 AGNWNETS
+43 AGNWDETS

-73 RNMKD
+73 RNTND
-78 FESLTIEEDVSIDIN
+78 FASLVVESGVSIDIDRD
-93 SAITVTNAFTNNGTV
+93 ITVTNTFTNNGTV
-108 TVSGSSIIITCGS
+108 TVSGSGIIITCGS
-121 IENNGSF
+121 ISIENTGKFN
-128 DFGSNSVKCGD
+128 FGSNSVKCGD

-176 TFSDTFTNKR
+176 TFSDTFTNKG
-186 NFSITGN
+186 NFSITGDGIFSSDVINDGGTISISKN
-193 ATFSGAVTNNGTITC
+193 ASFSVSLINYGTITC
-208 GSGALVMEGDY
+208 GAGDFTVTEYYSGTGTLTLPSGKSTFRGNVTNNGEIVGGTGELLVNGNY

-236 GTVDFSGT
+236 GTVNFSDT
-244 ELFHNGGTI
+244 EFIHNGGTI
-253 IFAKEPSGMYSNY
+253 IFAKEPSGMSSNY
-266 GQVALTVNNTVFNN
+266 GEVTLTVNNTVFNN
-280 VQIGTNDKTVRITV
+280 VQIGTNDKTVRIDVT
-294 DGNFTVAGDFSAS
+294 DNFTVAGNFSAS

-351 TITFASENTI
+351 TISFASENTI
-361 TNLSVTANSNEIT
+361 TTKLNVSGAGNIITFASDNTIKNLSVTANGNEIT
-374 FSAKNAITDL
+374 FSAENAITDL

-395 SENNTIGTLKL
+395 SENNTIGTLNL

-421 TITNLTATG
+421 TITKLTATG
-430 TSGKEVLLTTD
+430 TSGNEVLLTTD

-506 WFGKTDKNWNTAS
+506 WFGRKDKNWNTAS

-540 LSEITIVKNDTNVLT
+540 LSEITIVKNDTNILL
-555 LDSDINVK
+555 LDNNIDVK
-563 SFDVASSATV
+563 SFDVASSVTV

-606 NKDGSTIEYYGN
+606 NEDGSTIEYYGN
-618 NFATFTWGTNYENLI
+618 NFATFAWETDYQNLKIAESIGGNY
-633 FSEGISGDF
+633 SGHI
-642 VSFELNVLKNT
+642 LNVQEDLI
-653 TIANG
+653 IANN
-658 TGNDISLKG
+658 TLIMLKG

-693 NVSGNCSNLSI
+693 NVSGNCSNLAI
-704 YGNLVVNNAL
+704 NGNLVVNNAL

-721 VSGTTSA
+721 VTGTTSA
-728 TGAIS
+728 TG
-733 ASGDITFGGNAD
+733 
-745 VAEVTSTSGVIS
+745 
-757 VTGDA
+757 
-762 TASGTI
+762 TI
-768 SASGNITFG
+768 SAGGDITFG

-787 TGGAIS
+787 T
-793 VTGDATASGAIS
+793 SGAIS
-805 ADGNITFG
+805 FD
-813 GTADVA
+813 
-819 EVTSTGGA
+819 
-827 ISFTG
+827 G

-850 NADVAEVTSQ
+850 DADVAEVTST
-860 SGEISF
+860 GGAISVI
-866 SGDATASGAISADGD
+866 GDATASGAISA
-881 ITFDGTADVAGVTST
+881 
-896 SGVISFT
+896 
-903 GDATASGTISAGG
+903 
-916 DITFGGDAD
+916 
-925 VAGVTST
+925 
-932 SGVISFDGDATA
+932 
-944 SGSIL
+944 
-949 ASGDITFGGDAD
+949 SGDITFG
-961 VAGVTSQSG
+961 
-970 VISFDGD
+970 
-977 ATASGAISADGNI
+977 
-990 TFSKNAIINE
+990 KNAIINE
-1000 VTSTYG
+1000 VTSTNG
-1006 AISVGGTTSANGNI
+1006 AISVSGATSASGSI
-1020 TSAKS
+1020 TSAQS

-1031 FTLQSDVELSAGTIT
+1031 FTLQSDVVLSAGTNTIT
-1046 FKGTVNGTHALTIGN
+1046 FKDTVNGTHALTIGN
-1061 NANTTNVTFEKSVGS
+1061 NENTTNVTFEKSVGS

-1176 KNAII
+1176 ANAII
-1181 NEVTSTNG
+1181 NEVTSSNG
-1189 AISVTGTTSANGNIT
+1189 AISVEGTTSANGNIT
-1204 SAQSQTFNGE
+1204 SAKSQTFNGA
-1214 FTLSKTVTILAK
+1214 FTLNKTVTILAK

-1277 DKITTKGNISIG
+1277 DKITTKGNISVG

-1310 IASGNVLASGNITF
+1310 TASGNVLASGNITF

-1348 NANITSA
+1348 NANISSA
-1355 QSQTFNG
+1355 QLQTFNG

-1407 FSVGS
+1407 FSIGS
-1412 SVPLGNITL
+1412 TVPLGNITL

-1437 SSLNVNGQV
+1437 SSLNVKGGV

-1451 QLQLGNLII
+1451 QLQLGNLNI

-1486 VIWDSTS
+1486 AIWDSTS
-1493 LGGSVTLKGDVIG
+1493 LGGSVTLKGDVTG

-1547 LCVRNNFTINGTYTH
+1547 LCVRNNFTINGIYTH

-1603 GTPKNIAISGNIF
+1603 GTPKNIAISGSIF

-1679 NEGITSSQKII
+1679 NEGITSLQKII
-1690 FQSGIAI
+1690 FQNGIAI

-1746 IDLTAQNLCFN
+1746 IDLTAQKLCFN

-1845 CSNLVQNGSGKN
+1845 CNNLVQNGNGKN

-2089 GTYTVFDN
+2089 GTYTIYDN

-2177 NSLGN
+2177 NSMGN

-2221 HYYSENAFAGVK
+2221 HYYSENAFVGVK

-2289 LAKTMNVQA
+2289 LSKTMNVQA

-2308 GEGLNIAGIVK
+2308 GEGLNIAGIAK

-2340 SLYRNFAI
+2340 SLYRNFAVS
-2348 NANAAEKF
+2348 ANAAEKF

-2392 PSGSV
+2392 PSGTV

-2410 IYDAHGNSLDVKG
+2410 IYDAHGNSLNVKG

-2430 DLSVTEV
+2430 DLSVTEI

-2588 PVGNRKSTGAEDGLY
+2588 PVGNRKSTGAEEGLY

-2691 SYSALQKITETL
+2691 NYSALQKITETL

-2852 DIFINANLSDGT
+2852 DIFINANLLDGT